1 MPLKRS
7 EYNAIL
13 SKNKKRQE
21 FKEKLRKYTESY
33 TNPQKITD
41 TNETARIVE
50 QTKPVQ
56 TGGSPALTV
65 ESNPAYINNMS
76 GASARQTLAENAPYG
91 KVFDKDAFLRQQAI
105 SAVTPTTVRP
115 SDNLTANALQR
126 AANSAVNNMAIAYTG
141 DSSKKNTPLASA
153 VDASAT
159 FKNVSDEFT
168 KEYNELLDLNLQYKQ
183 EKAKI
188 SGGRKGTVSKD
199 AEEHAAKA
207 SEISSLIDAKR
218 QKVDALSNQLD
229 TMAAMNPAV
238 YSSKRTYPGG
248 RTMYIPSEEKVNSAI
263 FGNVA
268 YLGDRASQ
276 GVQSSTDDIR
286 DFVSNMTYG
295 LPQQFTSLVQ
305 SKEAIDKAQNAWQEH
320 KDKIAQENVENQEQ
334 RAQDTY
340 ERYSPT
346 ITENGAMKILG
357 DLSENIGYNAP
368 YQLLAMVPGVGT
380 GLSTTA
386 RFGGSYID
394 AYGNARNAGASV
406 NQANL
411 AGTLEGFNQGV
422 GELALGGIN
431 GAGTSRILQG
441 LSKAGVS
448 VSNPLIKAG
457 LNAAGA
463 ALEEGLEE
471 VEQDIISYF
480 IEKTYNPDAKLS
492 AKDLAYSGLL
502 GALSAAPNAVIS
514 IPAHAKAYK
523 SDVNLMNSY
532 INAVS
537 SVSSESEASAIMEA
551 GDNIVKACEEMAS
564 AAKEQGGEYG
574 KEAQSRAETIA
585 KTIKNTQ
592 ETLNK
597 NKDAVIKGNQ
607 DRKSALDNVV
617 NNAKGDVVKNLA
629 NLVDEVSKGNNSG
642 KNDYK
647 AAVDYILSQ
656 CDEAQAKYQQALYT
670 GDEES
675 IKQYATDYAAYAEA
689 ARQLRNNQKE
699 VQKARSSAETY
710 GDVTAEETKT
720 AAAEGS
726 TTTET
731 TENAPKTT
739 EKQESSTEKSDSIRE
754 TTMKDMGILGV
765 NKDIDTAA
773 DELVSKYGSYKNAVD
788 AVIKAQDSVRQD
800 ATISDEEKQSRI
812 HRLQDIDRS
821 IRNRNTARMKSYT
834 DALSEKLKQYGVSGV
849 KIMDVENDN
858 VRNSTKVN
866 GYYDPKTKTVY
877 VSPYLDDARIAGA
890 VAVHEFTHY
899 GARADHSLVNDI
911 LKAKD
916 TLVKSGTIPEAMF
929 DFAKYESAYT
939 DEVSAY
945 IASEDGRN
953 EISAL
958 MQDGMTEEQAKA
970 QASKGYVNEEIA
982 AHFMQEI
989 LSKDDALDRLAKENR
1004 PLLKRI
1010 LDAIVDFFSGK
1021 DAQNRRLAER
1031 AADKIRAV
1039 LRETEDVEVDN
1050 SRKSG
1055 KSTARMQSIA
1065 DENAKIGNTG
1075 DGRRFSLTRP
1085 MEEAGNLIAVHNVNK
1100 EKALKI
1106 LDADGMPMPSIAIAK
1121 ADIGH
1126 SDFGNIS
1133 FVFGAETVDPKA
1145 NRYNKVYSADVW
1157 SPTFPSIEYETNQ
1170 ATESRIVKLYNSI
1183 KSKYGSDIAKA
1194 LYPYYTTLSY
1204 ELDSKG
1210 GAKGI
1215 ISALSDDTG
1224 MMNVFL
1230 ADTGETPVKNVVK
1243 ETSTEMSAN
1252 TREMAQYLIDT
1263 RGADFL
1269 NDANRRDGETSIS
1282 ARNRFLESHEQELRD
1297 TLQKYYERNGIDAET
1312 AKIVVESTRKG
1323 ELMSQLVKPA
1333 QSILSGN
1340 TTTTSTTVDY
1350 EATNEKI
1357 LDTVD
1362 KKKYKEWLNNLFG
1375 DAVKNEGIRN
1385 GKDPFTPS
1393 GNRRSFSATH
1403 YPVTL
1408 DNIVKAMRGSENVKG
1423 ATTMTENA
1431 KAIRSA
1437 SAEEYKSIDAI
1448 HKNEGRL
1455 QKMSESEITAQWDA
1469 FDNRLY
1475 AIIDSL
1481 MDSVP
1486 TIDDRLIESRRI
1498 GQVIIEA
1505 SRNPTES
1512 NIRSTLEKY
1521 SGKGAWYKFTDQTVS
1536 DIQSLVNDIRKAP
1549 TNIFEAKP
1557 ERVVSLDEIKYA
1569 VVPDDL
1575 DKDTVQRI
1583 ADKGIEV
1590 RTYESDNEESRL
1602 ETLNKLDGV
1611 RFSKDVDAEAFS
1623 YDALVSK
1630 PDMKIVNIES
1640 NVDSNATRANIIEM
1654 ALENAKKHSVGE
1666 GSGSSVYVKNND
1678 SNTEIL
1684 VGKNGLEHGLHRN
1697 YSKNAD
1703 LTAHVG
1709 EFLENAILINRH
1721 TGRDKNK
1728 EGDVYLGL
1736 LRDNENL
1743 YIGRAITNDSNVLE
1757 NVETLYAL
1765 SNKKESVAHYRL
1777 DSGDNLRL
1785 DTDSYIS
1792 ISDFLDIVKDK
1803 YSDVLPK
1810 DVLKA
1815 LNVERKP
1822 SSISDSMRYSKDID
1836 TEYMNAVESEDGK
1849 KTENIIRY
1857 SYGGVNA
1864 ETANIQTLND
1874 AKILA
1879 EQGKTNEEIRR
1890 MTGWFKGMDDKWRF
1904 EIDDSKMKLRYEAT
1918 LYDYNTELREKN
1930 RAWMKLTERALTDEQ
1945 RSNLADYM
1953 KGAENNDY
1961 DDALYS
1967 KLSEEFGNDF
1977 DKWAETIEFV
1987 KEAKK
1992 SIPDYTKLGELV
2004 DAPDLFEKYPD
2015 MADITVEF
2023 RNLKRGQN
2031 GGYIKR
2037 FDNIELSR
2045 DLKHKPE
2052 ELLQSLTHEVQHAI
2066 QNREGFTSGANPDYW
2081 GSRKSE
2087 NDFDGRTPTD
2097 LYYNTAGEIEARDVS
2112 NRRNLTVEQRR
2123 EKAPDYGSVDM
2134 VFADRGNV
2142 DVDTDSENIRY
2153 SKEVDADGKPYVR
2166 VDDSS
2171 IDAENPSDI
2180 VKVLRDIAESKG
2192 FYNME
2197 INGQN
2202 IGISNK
2208 RGINEWVFSRD
2219 ATNLLK
2225 NDKQTFDDKMQSF
2238 QNANELLETAKSFIN
2253 EEAVHKKKFDNFAR
2267 GVVRFM
2273 VGDNGYTADI
2283 LVGIRNNQN
2292 AELYDIVNIAPTK
2305 IAETPNDSVVGE
2317 TTQISNG
2324 ISADTSLP
2332 QSGESVNRTGES
2344 VTEMKQ
2350 SNGEFRNSKDVFT
2363 PEEREKIISKGYTD
2377 YLARQFVVKDKSGEY
2392 AKAISMTA
2400 RKKLAQ
2406 QLAKPLKGV
2415 NASDALVAIT
2425 PVFETIEKADGTPEQ
2440 RAEKAYK
2447 AAEKAANDIISMMK
2461 DVNTNTL
2468 YDQYAELRNYLR
2480 TTKLDTS
2487 SVKADI
2493 ADYNDWRKS
2502 HMGSLKLGNDGMQ
2515 IDTAYQELSGMYPE
2529 FFPANIENP
2538 ADQLI
2543 HIGEISDNLKKVM
2556 DNPILSKEGSENV
2569 VRSFANAILAGYEEY
2584 AQETLGSQNSRMRDY
2599 VKTAAETVEQK
2610 NAQIKDAQEQLA
2622 DTKADFRRFAET
2634 VQTAYETDVKH
2645 LNEQIQARDKSI
2657 ARLEKYVSKT
2667 EKGAME
2673 VSRKKAIS
2681 AFAKLQKTYDK
2692 PTTTNGVPENWKG
2705 IVSSMLNAFGN
2716 EDHAINAQTAID
2728 QLAKMETL
2736 VSDSKRYDSK
2746 SVRVSPEQ
2754 MENLSW
2760 QISGLRTFFENFSE
2774 SQKTLGTSESNGI
2787 DINTSKNAAYIDS
2800 VRNLA
2805 ETVNHLIRAE
2815 NELFVGEKKT
2825 EASAIAYDFIDEIR
2839 ERGKKF
2845 EKTGSESG
2853 PLKQWA
2859 SSAVLDYTAPDV
2871 FLHNLGETGDQFAKA
2886 YREAQNKSTLLN
2898 QHYGEAMHSL
2908 VGDNY
2913 SADRTG
2919 IKGELMDVSIN
2930 GENLKVSRQQLMS
2943 LYLLWK
2949 RPQARQHIEE
2959 GGVYFLNAN
2968 GEQQGKPIVIHES
2981 EYRSLIGKL
2990 SNEDIR
2996 IADGIG
3002 KYLSETCAEW
3012 GNEASMKLYG
3022 YKKFNDPN
3030 YFPITVHGVKD
3041 QYHDEIYSVTNS
3053 LEHKSFT
3060 KHVDKNSV
3068 KALDIHDIFTV
3079 SDNHAKEM
3087 AQYSGF
3093 APINSTFTR
3102 VYNAPGV
3109 QTALLEQYGRRVIG
3123 YMNDFLDR
3131 ANGKPVGKDTK
3142 ATDVSQK
3149 FASMAK
3155 KAAVGFNVSTAMKQP
3170 ISYLR
3175 AAPELDMDV
3184 FAKAGAKIFS
3194 PSQYKALYNE
3204 MVTNSGIAR
3213 IKALGFSDVGIGKEA
3228 RGNYSDLSFSS
3239 AYNKGKFVK
3248 SKFEDASMWLA
3259 GKADEITWV
3268 RIWDACKMQIDK
3280 ENAKLSAEKRIQLTT
3295 EKFNQIVGRTQV
3307 VDSVLDSAP
3316 ASYNSVF
3323 KILHPFMNEPMK
3335 TVSSLWY
3342 AYEEMKKGVPGGKQK
3357 FVKQIAATATSN
3369 LILEPLIASV
3379 IGALRDKEDEDP
3391 EKFAEKVLNKM
3402 SGISLD
3408 SETPT
3413 SFRSVA
3419 TSEIVSGIAF
3429 APMASFFYS
3438 IFTDVLNGFEGDSM
3452 NSANL
3457 YEFMKASV
3465 KLTEA
3470 LMKGEDYSGQKS
3482 IYNLASECATS
3493 MAQAFGI
3500 PANTMR
3506 KDLNA
3511 VLRTAL
3517 YYTQDIVPPNNIV
3530 RWEMNKLYYNLGN
3543 KSARTEKYFYNILV
3557 DAYNQE
3563 DKTAYNI
3570 MREDLDKMGIQSK
3583 EIVGIIEKRGGVIKP
3598 GSSVWN
3604 TEVQARF
3611 DLPTK
3616 STGNKVEQMVTR
3628 VYTACQ
3634 KIDTLDENKALPK
3647 RPDKYYYTND
3657 DGDKVEMTTQ
3667 EYDKFVEDVGVLR
3680 YKLCAE
3686 MAASNGWSKL
3696 NAEQQLYALTK
3707 AYDFAARYYRQ
3718 KFNKDYNSGDTW
3730 MKELYGTQFRN
3741 KEVASTIISKAFKK

>member
-33 TNPQKITD
+33 TNPKKITD
-41 TNETARIVE
+41 TNETARFVE

-65 ESNPAYINNMS
+65 EPNPAYINNMS
-76 GASARQTLAENAPYG
+76 GASARHTLVQNAPYG
-91 KVFDKDAFLRQQAI
+91 KVFDKDAFMRQQAI
-105 SAVTPTTVRP
+105 SAVTPTTIRS
-115 SDNLTANALQR
+115 SDNFTANALQR
-126 AANSAVNNMAIAYTG
+126 AANSAANNMAIAYTG
-141 DSSKKNTPLASA
+141 DPSKKNTPLASA
-153 VDASAT
+153 IDASAT

-183 EKAKI
+183 AKAKI
-188 SGGRKGTVSKD
+188 SGGKKGTISKD

-207 SEISSLIDAKR
+207 NEISALIDAKR
-218 QKVDALSNQLD
+218 KKVDALSNQLD
-229 TMAAMNPAV
+229 AMAAMNPAV
-238 YSSKRTYPGG
+238 YSSKRTYPNG
-248 RTMYIPSEEKVNSAI
+248 RTMYIPSKEKVNSAF

-286 DFVSNMTYG
+286 DFLSNMTYG
-295 LPQQFTSLVQ
+295 LPQQFSSLVQ
-305 SKEAIDKAQNAWQEH
+305 GKEAIDNAQNAWHEH
-320 KDKIAQENVENQEQ
+320 KDKIALENVEKQEN

-346 ITENGAMKILG
+346 ITENGAMQLIG
-357 DLSENIGYNAP
+357 DISENIGYNAP
-368 YQLLAMVPGVGT
+368 YQLLAMIPGVGT

-394 AYGNARNAGASV
+394 AYGNARKAGASV
-406 NQANL
+406 EQANL

-422 GELALGGIN
+422 GELVLGGIN
-431 GAGTSRILQG
+431 GAGSSRILQG
-441 LSKAGVS
+441 LSKAGLK
-448 VSNPLIKAG
+448 VSNPLVKAG

-463 ALEEGLEE
+463 SLEEGLEE

-480 IEKTYNPDAKLS
+480 IEKKYNPDAKLN

-502 GALSAAPNAVIS
+502 GALSAAPNAAIS
-514 IPAHAKAYK
+514 IPSHARAYS
-523 SDVNLMNSY
+523 SDVKLMNSY
-532 INAVS
+532 ITAVS
-537 SVSSESEASAIMEA
+537 SVSSDTEVNAIIEA
-551 GDNIVKACEEMAS
+551 GDNIIKACDEIAF
-564 AAKEQGGEYG
+564 AAKEQGGEEG
-574 KEAQSRAETIA
+574 KEAQNRAETIA

-607 DRKSALDNVV
+607 NKKSALNNVV
-617 NNAKGDVVKNLA
+617 NNSKGDVVKNLA

-642 KNDYK
+642 KNDYE
-647 AAVDYILSQ
+647 ATVDYILSQ
-656 CDEAQAKYQQALYT
+656 CDDAQAKYQEAVYT

-675 IKQYATDYAAYAEA
+675 IKQHAADYAAYAEA
-689 ARQLRNNQKE
+689 ARQLRNNKKE

-710 GDVTAEETKT
+710 GDVYSGEIKT
-720 AAAEGS
+720 AAAEVNTS
-726 TTTET
+726 AET
-731 TENAPKTT
+731 AENAPKTT
-739 EKQESSTEKSDSIRE
+739 EKQESFTENSDSIRE
-754 TTMKDMGILGV
+754 TTMKDMGLLGV

-788 AVIKAQDSVRQD
+788 AVIKAQDSVRMD
-800 ATISDEEKQSRI
+800 TTISDEEKQSSI
-812 HRLQDIDRS
+812 NHLQDIVRS

-834 DALSEKLKQYGVSGV
+834 DALSERLKKYGVSGV
-849 KIMDVENDN
+849 RIMDVENDN

-866 GYYDPKTKTVY
+866 GYYDPRTKTVY

-916 TLVKSGTIPEAMF
+916 TLVKSGTISEAMF

-945 IASEDGRN
+945 IASEDGRT

-958 MQDGMTEEQAKA
+958 MQGGMTEEQAKA
-970 QASKGYVNEEIA
+970 QASKDYVNEEIA

-1021 DAQNRRLAER
+1021 NAQNRRLAER

-1039 LRETEDVEVDN
+1039 LRETEGVEVDN

-1055 KSTARMQSIA
+1055 KSTARMKSIA
-1065 DENAKIGNTG
+1065 NENAKIGNIG

-1085 MEEAGNLIAVHNVNK
+1085 TEEAGNLIAVHNVNK

-1170 ATESRIVKLYNSI
+1170 ATESRIVALYNSI
-1183 KSKYGSDIAKA
+1183 KRKYGSDIAKA
-1194 LYPYYTTLSY
+1194 LYPYYTNLSY
-1204 ELDSKG
+1204 ELDSKD

-1230 ADTGETPVKNVVK
+1230 ADTGETPVKIVVK
-1243 ETSTEMSAN
+1243 ETSTEMDAN
-1252 TREMAQYLIDT
+1252 TRDMAQYLIDT

-1269 NDANRRDGETSIS
+1269 NDANRRNGETSIS

-1297 TLQKYYERNGIDAET
+1297 TLQKYYERNGIDEET

-1340 TTTTSTTVDY
+1340 TTTTTTTVDY
-1350 EATNEKI
+1350 EATKEKI

-1385 GKDPFTPS
+1385 EKDPFTPS

-1408 DNIVKAMRGSENVKG
+1408 DNIVKAMRGSGNVKG
-1423 ATTMTENA
+1423 ATTMTVNA

-1448 HKNEGRL
+1448 HKNDRRL
-1455 QKMSESEITAQWDA
+1455 RKMSESEITAQWDA

-1536 DIQSLVNDIRKAP
+1536 DIQSLVNDIREAP

-1557 ERVVSLDEIKYA
+1557 ERVVSLNEIKYA

-1590 RTYESDNEESRL
+1590 RTYESENEESRL
-1602 ETLNKLDGV
+1602 ETLNQLGGV
-1611 RFSKDVDAEAFS
+1611 RFSKE
-1623 YDALVSK
+1623 
-1630 PDMKIVNIES
+1630 
-1640 NVDSNATRANIIEM
+1640 
-1654 ALENAKKHSVGE
+1654 
-1666 GSGSSVYVKNND
+1666 
-1678 SNTEIL
+1678 
-1684 VGKNGLEHGLHRN
+1684 
-1697 YSKNAD
+1697 
-1703 LTAHVG
+1703 
-1709 EFLENAILINRH
+1709 
-1721 TGRDKNK
+1721 
-1728 EGDVYLGL
+1728 
-1736 LRDNENL
+1736 
-1743 YIGRAITNDSNVLE
+1743 
-1757 NVETLYAL
+1757 
-1765 SNKKESVAHYRL
+1765 
-1777 DSGDNLRL
+1777 
-1785 DTDSYIS
+1785 
-1792 ISDFLDIVKDK
+1792 
-1803 YSDVLPK
+1803 
-1810 DVLKA
+1810 
-1815 LNVERKP
+1815 
-1822 SSISDSMRYSKDID
+1822 ID
-1836 TEYMNAVESEDGK
+1836 TEYMNAIESGDMDKVREMVRQAAEANGFTNAIPEQASSYITRTKAAPKNTIKVYKVFTVAPDGSPTALFVSSTTKLPMNVWLDAVDTYHFKADNGKEYVPSTQNPYTKGGKTGASVTIPNEQVRSELVERGYLSKDSKAAKITALAYRPGWHAGDLPFFPQGGK
-1849 KTENIIRY
+1849 QGNPRLTNSGNVNKAFNPDIQETAYENIHRY
-1857 SYGGVNA
+1857 NQVVFECEMAADTNYTEIAQNQEKAKTKSGSVNQRNA
-1864 ETANIQTLND
+1864 DLQYMPTDGFYYYTTNPTISEKGKWAISGSL
-1874 AKILA
+1874 KI
-1879 EQGKTNEEIRR
+1879 N
-1890 MTGWFKGMDDKWRF
+1890 
-1904 EIDDSKMKLRYEAT
+1904 
-1918 LYDYNTELREKN
+1918 
-1930 RAWMKLTERALTDEQ
+1930 RALTQQEC
-1945 RSNLADYM
+1945 
-1953 KGAENNDY
+1953 
-1961 DDALYS
+1961 DD
-1967 KLSEEFGNDF
+1967 
-1977 DKWAETIEFV
+1977 I
-1987 KEAKK
+1987 
-1992 SIPDYTKLGELV
+1992 
-2004 DAPDLFEKYPD
+2004 
-2015 MADITVEF
+2015 
-2023 RNLKRGQN
+2023 
-2031 GGYIKR
+2031 
-2037 FDNIELSR
+2037 
-2045 DLKHKPE
+2045 
-2052 ELLQSLTHEVQHAI
+2052 
-2066 QNREGFTSGANPDYW
+2066 
-2081 GSRKSE
+2081 
-2087 NDFDGRTPTD
+2087 
-2097 LYYNTAGEIEARDVS
+2097 
-2112 NRRNLTVEQRR
+2112 
-2123 EKAPDYGSVDM
+2123 
-2134 VFADRGNV
+2134 
-2142 DVDTDSENIRY
+2142 
-2153 SKEVDADGKPYVR
+2153 
-2166 VDDSS
+2166 
-2171 IDAENPSDI
+2171 
-2180 VKVLRDIAESKG
+2180 
-2192 FYNME
+2192 
-2197 INGQN
+2197 
-2202 IGISNK
+2202 
-2208 RGINEWVFSRD
+2208 
-2219 ATNLLK
+2219 LLK
-2225 NDKQTFDDKMQSF
+2225 NGFKPQEWEGGTLD
-2238 QNANELLETAKSFIN
+2238 LEKL
-2253 EEAVHKKKFDNFAR
+2253 
-2267 GVVRFM
+2267 
-2273 VGDNGYTADI
+2273 GYT
-2283 LVGIRNNQN
+2283 
-2292 AELYDIVNIAPTK
+2292 
-2305 IAETPNDSVVGE
+2305 GE
-2317 TTQISNG
+2317 TYDAARKTLAPITYDDDGNVIPISERFNKD
-2324 ISADTSLP
+2324 IKDI
-2332 QSGESVNRTGES
+2332 RY
-2344 VTEMKQ
+2344 
-2350 SNGEFRNSKDVFT
+2350 SKDVFT
-2363 PEEREKIISKGYTD
+2363 SEEREKIISKGYTD
-2377 YLARQFVVKDKSGEY
+2377 YLARQFVVKDKSGEH
-2392 AKAISMTA
+2392 AKAISISS

-2447 AAEKAANDIISMMK
+2447 AAEKAANDIIGMMK

-2515 IDTAYQELSGMYPE
+2515 IDTVYQELSGMYPE

-2556 DNPILSKEGSENV
+2556 DNPILSKKGSEGV
-2569 VRSFANAILAGYEEY
+2569 VRSFANAILSGYEEY

-2599 VKTAAETVEQK
+2599 VKTAAKSIEQK

-2673 VSRKKAIS
+2673 ISRKKALS
-2681 AFAKLQKTYDK
+2681 AFAKLQKTYEK
-2692 PTTTNGVPENWKG
+2692 STTTNGVPENWKG

-2716 EDHAINAQTAID
+2716 EDHAINVQTAID

-2774 SQKTLGTSESNGI
+2774 SQKTFGI
-2787 DINTSKNAAYIDS
+2787 DANNSVNIATSQNAAYIDS
-2800 VRNLA
+2800 VKNIA

-2815 NELFVGEKKT
+2815 NELFVGEKKA

-2859 SSAVLDYTAPDV
+2859 NSAVLDYTAPDV

-2898 QHYGEAMHSL
+2898 QQYGEAMHSL

-2919 IKGELMDVSIN
+2919 IKGELIDVSIN

-2943 LYLLWK
+2943 LYMLWK

-2990 SNEDIR
+2990 SSEDIR

-3041 QYHDEIYSVTNS
+3041 QYHDEIYSVVNS

-3109 QTALLEQYGRRVIG
+3109 QTALLEQYGRRAIG
-3123 YMNDFLDR
+3123 YMKDFLAR
-3131 ANGKPVGKDTK
+3131 ANGEPVGKDAK
-3142 ATDVSQK
+3142 ATDASQK

-3184 FAKAGAKIFS
+3184 FAKAGAEIFK
-3194 PSQYKALYNE
+3194 PSRYKALYNE

-3280 ENAKLSAEKRIQLTT
+3280 ENAKLSSEKRIQLTT

-3316 ASYNSVF
+3316 ASYSSVF

-3342 AYEEMKKGVPGGKQK
+3342 SYEEMKKGVPGGKKK
-3357 FVKQIAATATSN
+3357 FVKQIAATAASN
-3369 LILEPLIASV
+3369 LIIEPLIASV

-3408 SETPT
+3408 SEEPT
-3413 SFRSVA
+3413 SFKSVA

-3438 IFTDVLNGFEGDSM
+3438 IFTDVLSGFEGDSM

-3470 LMKGEDYSGQKS
+3470 LMKGDDYSGQKS
-3482 IYNLASECATS
+3482 IYNLVAECATS

-3511 VLRTAL
+3511 ALRTAL
-3517 YYTQDIVPPNNIV
+3517 YYTQDIVPMNNIV
-3530 RWEMNKLYYNLGN
+3530 RWKMNKLYYNLGN
-3543 KSARTEKYFYNILV
+3543 KSARTEKYFYDILI

-3570 MREDLDKMGIQSK
+3570 MREDLDEMGIQSK
-3583 EIVGIIEKRGGVIKP
+3583 EIVEIIEKRSGAIKP

-3604 TEVQARF
+3604 TELQARF

-3616 STGNKVEQMVTR
+3616 SKNNQVEQMVTR
-3628 VYTACQ
+3628 VYAACQ
-3634 KIDTLDENKALPK
+3634 KIDTLDESKALPK
-3647 RPDKYYYTND
+3647 RPDKYFYT
-3657 DGDKVEMTTQ
+3657 DGHGNKVEMSTQ

-3686 MAASNGWSKL
+3686 FASSNAWSKL
-3696 NAEQQLYALTK
+3696 SAEQQLYAITK

-3718 KFNKDYNSGDTW
+3718 QFNTEYDSGDTW
-3730 MKELYGTQFRN
+3730 MKELYGKQLRI
-3741 KEVASTIISKAFKK
+3741 KDVATTIISKAFKK

>member
-33 TNPQKITD
+33 TNPKKITD
-41 TNETARIVE
+41 TNETARFVE

-76 GASARQTLAENAPYG
+76 GASARQTLAQNAPYG
-91 KVFDKDAFLRQQAI
+91 KVFDKDAFMRQQAI
-105 SAVTPTTVRP
+105 SAVTPTTIRS
-115 SDNLTANALQR
+115 SDNFTANALQR
-126 AANSAVNNMAIAYTG
+126 AANSAANNMAIAYTG
-141 DSSKKNTPLASA
+141 DPSKKNTPLASA
-153 VDASAT
+153 IDASAT

-183 EKAKI
+183 AKAKI
-188 SGGRKGTVSKD
+188 SGGKKGTISKD

-207 SEISSLIDAKR
+207 NEISALIDAKR
-218 QKVDALSNQLD
+218 KKVDALSNQLD

-238 YSSKRTYPGG
+238 YSSKRTYPDG
-248 RTMYIPSEEKVNSAI
+248 RTMYIPSKEKVNSAF

-286 DFVSNMTYG
+286 DFLSNMTYG
-295 LPQQFTSLVQ
+295 LPQQFSSLVQ
-305 SKEAIDKAQNAWQEH
+305 GKEAMDNAQNAWQEH
-320 KDKIAQENVENQEQ
+320 KDKIALENVEKQEN

-346 ITENGAMKILG
+346 ITENGAMQLLG

-368 YQLLAMVPGVGT
+368 YQLLAMIPGVGT

-394 AYGNARNAGASV
+394 AYGNARKAGASV
-406 NQANL
+406 EQANL

-422 GELALGGIN
+422 GELVLGGIN
-431 GAGTSRILQG
+431 GAGSSRILQG
-441 LSKAGVS
+441 LSKAGLK
-448 VSNPLIKAG
+448 VSNPLVKAG

-480 IEKTYNPDAKLS
+480 IEKTYNPDAKLN

-502 GALSAAPNAVIS
+502 GALSAAPNAAIS
-514 IPAHAKAYK
+514 IPSHARAYS
-523 SDVNLMNSY
+523 SDVKLMNSY
-532 INAVS
+532 ITAVS
-537 SVSSESEASAIMEA
+537 SVSSDTEANAIIEA
-551 GDNIVKACEEMAS
+551 GDNIIKACDEMAS
-564 AAKEQGGEYG
+564 AAKEQGGEEG

-592 ETLNK
+592 ETFNK

-607 DRKSALDNVV
+607 DKKSALDNVV
-617 NNAKGDVVKNLA
+617 NHSKGDVVKNLA
-629 NLVDEVSKGNNSG
+629 NLMDEVSKGNNSG

-647 AAVDYILSQ
+647 ATVDYILSQ
-656 CDEAQAKYQQALYT
+656 RDDAQAKYQQAVDM

-675 IKQYATDYAAYAEA
+675 IKQYATDYTAYAEA

-699 VQKARSSAETY
+699 VQKARSSSETY
-710 GDVTAEETKT
+710 GDVTAEEAKT
-720 AAAEGS
+720 AATEGN

-731 TENAPKTT
+731 AENAPKAT
-739 EKQESSTEKSDSIRE
+739 EKQESFTENSDSIRE
-754 TTMKDMGILGV
+754 TTMKDMGFLGV

-773 DELVSKYGSYKNAVD
+773 DEMVSKYGSYKNAVD
-788 AVIKAQDSVRQD
+788 AVIKEQDSVRMD
-800 ATISDEEKQSRI
+800 TTISDEEKQSRI
-812 HRLQDIDRS
+812 NRLQDIDRS

-834 DALSEKLKQYGVSGV
+834 DALSERLKQYGVSGV

-916 TLVKSGTIPEAMF
+916 TLVKSGTISEAMF

-970 QASKGYVNEEIA
+970 QASKDYVNEEIA

-1085 MEEAGNLIAVHNVNK
+1085 TEEAGSLIAVHNVNK

-1183 KSKYGSDIAKA
+1183 KGKYGSDIAKA

-1243 ETSTEMSAN
+1243 ETSTEMNAN

-1297 TLQKYYERNGIDAET
+1297 TLQKYYERNGIDEET

-1340 TTTTSTTVDY
+1340 TTTTTTTVDY
-1350 EATNEKI
+1350 EATKEKI

-1385 GKDPFTPS
+1385 EKDPFTPS

-1455 QKMSESEITAQWDA
+1455 RQMSEPEITAQWDA

-1536 DIQSLVNDIRKAP
+1536 DIQSLVNDIREAP

-1575 DKDTVQRI
+1575 DKDTVQRM

-1611 RFSKDVDAEAFS
+1611 RFSKDVDTE
-1623 YDALVSK
+1623 
-1630 PDMKIVNIES
+1630 
-1640 NVDSNATRANIIEM
+1640 VDSKITQSDIEQ
-1654 ALENAKKHSVGE
+1654 
-1666 GSGSSVYVKNND
+1666 
-1678 SNTEIL
+1678 
-1684 VGKNGLEHGLHRN
+1684 
-1697 YSKNAD
+1697 
-1703 LTAHVG
+1703 
-1709 EFLENAILINRH
+1709 
-1721 TGRDKNK
+1721 
-1728 EGDVYLGL
+1728 
-1736 LRDNENL
+1736 LRS
-1743 YIGRAITNDSNVLE
+1743 IGR
-1757 NVETLYAL
+1757 
-1765 SNKKESVAHYRL
+1765 K
-1777 DSGDNLRL
+1777 
-1785 DTDSYIS
+1785 S
-1792 ISDFLDIVKDK
+1792 ISDFTHEDIQKSEKWAKKFYSELGAKSPFFRAWFGDWRANDKSATNITSVSDISAYEAMESMPTGTFTNKDSDWSINVGAIGKRDTNSHSGREKISVKMLSEIQTIIENAVLLDTEVSEKNSSKKHSETLFMHKLYAPVDFNGDLYVAK
-1803 YSDVLPK
+1803 VT
-1810 DVLKA
+1810 
-1815 LNVERKP
+1815 VEEYGAGDSSKRFYNLRGIKIDP
-1822 SSISDSMRYSKDID
+1822 AGGTPDAKTSYGTMPDTRSTYSISDLYSLVKSNDKDFKENSASAVVNKD
-1836 TEYMNAVESEDGK
+1836 GTPKVVYHYTNGDFTVFNA
-1849 KTENIIRY
+1849 
-1857 SYGGVNA
+1857 
-1864 ETANIQTLND
+1864 D
-1874 AKILA
+1874 ASGSN
-1879 EQGKTNEEIRR
+1879 QGKTHGDGIYVSTSPTE
-1890 MTGWFKGMDDKWRF
+1890 FKYAG
-1904 EIDDSKMKLRYEAT
+1904 
-1918 LYDYNTELREKN
+1918 KN
-1930 RAWMKLTERALTDEQ
+1930 RMELYADIKNPFEMELTSEQADYILDKYASKKHDLDAYDGMYREHAKSKLTTPSRVFDYLNEYAKDNNIKTSDILSDLGYDGVHDGSEWVAFSSEQLKSATD
-1945 RSNLADYM
+1945 NI
-1953 KGAENNDY
+1953 GT
-1961 DDALYS
+1961 
-1967 KLSEEFGNDF
+1967 F
-1977 DKWAETIEFV
+1977 DK
-1987 KEAKK
+1987 
-1992 SIPDYTKLGELV
+1992 S
-2004 DAPDLFEKYPD
+2004 
-2015 MADITVEF
+2015 
-2023 RNLKRGQN
+2023 
-2031 GGYIKR
+2031 
-2037 FDNIELSR
+2037 
-2045 DLKHKPE
+2045 
-2052 ELLQSLTHEVQHAI
+2052 
-2066 QNREGFTSGANPDYW
+2066 NPD
-2081 GSRKSE
+2081 
-2087 NDFDGRTPTD
+2087 
-2097 LYYNTAGEIEARDVS
+2097 
-2112 NRRNLTVEQRR
+2112 
-2123 EKAPDYGSVDM
+2123 
-2134 VFADRGNV
+2134 
-2142 DVDTDSENIRY
+2142 IR
-2153 SKEVDADGKPYVR
+2153 
-2166 VDDSS
+2166 
-2171 IDAENPSDI
+2171 
-2180 VKVLRDIAESKG
+2180 
-2192 FYNME
+2192 
-2197 INGQN
+2197 Q
-2202 IGISNK
+2202 
-2208 RGINEWVFSRD
+2208 
-2219 ATNLLK
+2219 
-2225 NDKQTFDDKMQSF
+2225 
-2238 QNANELLETAKSFIN
+2238 
-2253 EEAVHKKKFDNFAR
+2253 
-2267 GVVRFM
+2267 
-2273 VGDNGYTADI
+2273 
-2283 LVGIRNNQN
+2283 
-2292 AELYDIVNIAPTK
+2292 
-2305 IAETPNDSVVGE
+2305 
-2317 TTQISNG
+2317 
-2324 ISADTSLP
+2324 
-2332 QSGESVNRTGES
+2332 
-2344 VTEMKQ
+2344 
-2350 SNGEFRNSKDVFT
+2350 SKDVFT

-2377 YLARQFVVKDKSGEY
+2377 YLARQFVVKDKSGEH
-2392 AKAISMTA
+2392 AKAISISS
-2400 RKKLAQ
+2400 RKELAQ

-2487 SVKADI
+2487 SVKTDI

-2774 SQKTLGTSESNGI
+2774 SQKKLGTDANNSV
-2787 DINTSKNAAYIDS
+2787 DIATSQNAAYIDS

-2815 NELFVGEKKT
+2815 NELFVGEKKA

-2919 IKGELMDVSIN
+2919 IKGELIDVSIN

-2981 EYRSLIGKL
+2981 EYKSLIGKL
-2990 SNEDIR
+2990 SSEDIR

-3093 APINSTFTR
+3093 APVNSAFTR

-3109 QTALLEQYGRRVIG
+3109 QTALLEQYGRRAIG

-3149 FASMAK
+3149 IASMAK

-3184 FAKAGAKIFS
+3184 FAKAGTEIFK
-3194 PSQYKALYNE
+3194 PSRYNTLYNE

-3280 ENAKLSAEKRIQLTT
+3280 ENAKLPSEKRIQLTT

-3357 FVKQIAATATSN
+3357 FVKQIASTAASN

-3408 SETPT
+3408 SEEPT
-3413 SFRSVA
+3413 SFKSVA

-3429 APMASFFYS
+3429 APMATFFYS

-3470 LMKGEDYSGQKS
+3470 LMKGDDYSGQKS
-3482 IYNLASECATS
+3482 IYNLAAECATS

-3511 VLRTAL
+3511 ALRTAL
-3517 YYTQDIVPPNNIV
+3517 YYTQDIVPMNNIV

-3543 KSARTEKYFYNILV
+3543 KSARTEKYFYDILI

-3570 MREDLDKMGIQSK
+3570 MREDLDEMGIQSK
-3583 EIVGIIEKRGGVIKP
+3583 EIVEIIEKRSGAIKP

-3604 TEVQARF
+3604 TELQARF

-3616 STGNKVEQMVTR
+3616 STSSQVEQMVTR
-3628 VYTACQ
+3628 VYAACQ
-3634 KIDTLDENKALPK
+3634 KIDTLDESKALPK
-3647 RPDKYYYTND
+3647 RPDKYSYTD
-3657 DGDKVEMTTQ
+3657 RHGDKVEMSTQ

-3686 MAASNGWSKL
+3686 FASSNAWSKL
-3696 NAEQQLYALTK
+3696 SAEQQLYAITK

-3718 KFNKDYNSGDTW
+3718 QFSAEYDSGDTW
-3730 MKELYGTQFRN
+3730 MKELYGKQLRI
-3741 KEVASTIISKAFKK
+3741 KDVATTIISKAFKK

>member
-7 EYNAIL
+7 EYNAIVN
-13 SKNKKRQE
+13 KNKKRQE
-21 FKEKLRKYTESY
+21 FNERLRKYTESY

-41 TNETARIVE
+41 TNETARFVE

-56 TGGSPALTV
+56 ESGSPTV
-65 ESNPAYINNMS
+65 TAEYNPAYINNMS
-76 GASARQTLAENAPYG
+76 GASAHKAIAENMP
-91 KVFDKDAFLRQQAI
+91 KDAFLRGPI
-105 SAVTPTTVRP
+105 SSVLTPEFIERYSPVTASTPTEQTLLKPNQVPAGSHMSQSLAKNIPETAMGVRIDDKSLENKYVKSVYDDYMDMYSRYRELQNSNLDEGTTNRETLKKRQELRDLENQLNQKTAELYYTVRVSP
-115 SDNLTANALQR
+115 TE
-126 AANSAVNNMAIAYTG
+126 
-141 DSSKKNTPLASA
+141 K
-153 VDASAT
+153 
-159 FKNVSDEFT
+159 FKSVSDEY
-168 KEYNELLDLNLQYKQ
+168 KQEYNTLLDLNVQYKQ
-183 EKAKI
+183 EKAKV
-188 SGGRKGTVSKD
+188 SGGKKGTISKD
-199 AEEHAAKA
+199 AAQHAAKA
-207 SEISSLIDAKR
+207 NEIAAQIEAQK
-218 QKVDALSNQLD
+218 QKVDTLSNRLD
-229 TMAAMNPAV
+229 AMAAMNPAV
-238 YSSKRTYPGG
+238 YSSRRTYPDG

-276 GVQSSTDDIR
+276 GVQSSADDIR

-295 LPQQFTSLVQ
+295 LPQQFSSLVQ

-320 KDKIAQENVENQEQ
+320 KDKIAQENVKNQEK

-346 ITENGAMKILG
+346 ITENKAMQILG

-368 YQLLAMVPGVGT
+368 YQLLAMIPGVGT

-422 GELALGGIN
+422 GELVLGGIN

-441 LSKAGVS
+441 LSKAGMS

-471 VEQDIISYF
+471 VEQDIISHF

-537 SVSSESEASAIMEA
+537 SVSSESEVSAIMEA
-551 GDNIVKACEEMAS
+551 GDNIVKACEELAA
-564 AAKEQGGEYG
+564 AAKEQGGEEG

-607 DRKSALDNVV
+607 DRKSALDNIA
-617 NNAKGDVVKNLA
+617 NNPKEDIVKNLA
-629 NLVDEVSKGNNSG
+629 NLVDEVSKGNNTG

-647 AAVDYILSQ
+647 ATVDYILSQ
-656 CDEAQAKYQQALYT
+656 QSEAKAKYQQAANAEDMET
-670 GDEES
+670 AA
-675 IKQYATDYAAYAEA
+675 KYAADSAAYAEA

-699 VQKARSSAETY
+699 VQKARSSEETY
-710 GDVTAEETKT
+710 GDVTAEETKATT
-720 AAAEGS
+720 ADANTTAEEAK
-726 TTTET
+726 TTTAET
-731 TENAPKTT
+731 SENTAKASETT
-739 EKQESSTEKSDSIRE
+739 EKQETSEKKGDSLRDSILKE
-754 TTMKDMGILGV
+754 AGILGV
-765 NKDIDTAA
+765 NKDIDTVA
-773 DELVSKYGSYKNAVD
+773 DELIAKYGSYKNAVD
-788 AVIKAQDSVRQD
+788 KIIEAQKNVRED
-800 ATISDEEKQSRI
+800 TTISDEEKQTQIS
-812 HRLQDIDRS
+812 RLQDIIRS
-821 IRNRNTARMKSYT
+821 IRNRNTARQREAIENFSKIV
-834 DALSEKLKQYGVSGV
+834 KKYGLEGV
-849 KIMDVENDN
+849 EFIDVESDD
-858 VRNSTKVN
+858 VRSSPKVN
-866 GYYDPKTKTVY
+866 GYYDPATKKIY
-877 VSPYLDDARIAGA
+877 VSPYSQDIQTSGSI
-890 VAVHEFTHY
+890 VVHELTHH
-899 GARADHSLVNDI
+899 GATADHALVNDI

-916 TLVKSGTIPEAMF
+916 TLVSKGQYSEELF
-929 DFAKYESAYT
+929 DYSKYETTYKAET
-939 DEVSAY
+939 EKY
-945 IASEDGRN
+945 INSEDGKA
-953 EISAL
+953 EIAAL
-958 MQDGMTEEQAKA
+958 VKNGMTEEQAIA
-970 QASKGYVNEEIA
+970 EAAKGYVNEEIA

-989 LSKDDALDRLAKENR
+989 MSNDDALKRLAKEDR

-1010 LDAIVDFFSGK
+1010 LDAIVNFFSGK
-1021 DAQNRRLAER
+1021 SHRNER
-1031 AADKIRAV
+1031 MATLAADKIRSI
-1039 LRETEDVEVDN
+1039 LRATEDVKVDN
-1050 SRKSG
+1050 SRG
-1055 KSTARMQSIA
+1055 KKPKATKPMQNIA
-1065 DENAKIGNTG
+1065 DENAKVGNTS
-1075 DGRRFSLTRP
+1075 DNRRFSLTRST
-1085 MEEAGNLIAVHNVNK
+1085 EEAGDLIAVHNVTEDK
-1100 EKALKI
+1100 LEKI
-1106 LDADGMPMPSIAIAK
+1106 LGADGMPMPSIAVAK

-1133 FVFGAETVDPKA
+1133 LVFGSETVDPKA
-1145 NRYNKVYSADVW
+1145 NRNNKVYSADVW
-1157 SPTFPSIEYETNQ
+1157 SPTFPSVEYEVNQ
-1170 ATESRIVKLYNSI
+1170 ATESRIVALYNSI
-1183 KSKYGSDIAKA
+1183 KSKYGSDVAKA
-1194 LYPYYTTLSY
+1194 LYPYYTNLSS

-1215 ISALSDDTG
+1215 VSSLSNDTK

-1243 ETSTEMSAN
+1243 ETSTEMNAN
-1252 TREMAQYLIDT
+1252 TREMGQYLIDT
-1263 RGADFL
+1263 LGKEFV
-1269 NDANRRDGETSIS
+1269 NEANPVNGETAIS
-1282 ARNRFLESHEQELRD
+1282 ARNRFLESHEQELRNA
-1297 TLQKYYERNGIDAET
+1297 LQRYYENNGLDEET
-1312 AKIVVESTRKG
+1312 AKTVVDATRKG

-1333 QSILSGN
+1333 KSILSGN
-1340 TTTTSTTVDY
+1340 TTTTSTTIDY

-1362 KKKYKEWLNNLFG
+1362 KKQYKEWLNNLFG

-1408 DNIVKAMRGSENVKG
+1408 DNIVKAMRGAENVKG

-1536 DIQSLVNDIRKAP
+1536 DIQSLVNDIREAP

-1557 ERVVSLDEIKYA
+1557 ERVVGLDEVKYA

-1575 DKDTVQRI
+1575 SKETVRAI

-1590 RTYESDNEESRL
+1590 RTYESGNEESRL
-1602 ETLNKLDGV
+1602 ETLNNLDGV
-1611 RFSKDVDAEAFS
+1611 RFSK
-1623 YDALVSK
+1623 
-1630 PDMKIVNIES
+1630 
-1640 NVDSNATRANIIEM
+1640 
-1654 ALENAKKHSVGE
+1654 
-1666 GSGSSVYVKNND
+1666 
-1678 SNTEIL
+1678 
-1684 VGKNGLEHGLHRN
+1684 
-1697 YSKNAD
+1697 
-1703 LTAHVG
+1703 
-1709 EFLENAILINRH
+1709 
-1721 TGRDKNK
+1721 
-1728 EGDVYLGL
+1728 
-1736 LRDNENL
+1736 
-1743 YIGRAITNDSNVLE
+1743 
-1757 NVETLYAL
+1757 
-1765 SNKKESVAHYRL
+1765 
-1777 DSGDNLRL
+1777 
-1785 DTDSYIS
+1785 
-1792 ISDFLDIVKDK
+1792 
-1803 YSDVLPK
+1803 
-1810 DVLKA
+1810 
-1815 LNVERKP
+1815 
-1822 SSISDSMRYSKDID
+1822 
-1836 TEYMNAVESEDGK
+1836 
-1849 KTENIIRY
+1849 
-1857 SYGGVNA
+1857 
-1864 ETANIQTLND
+1864 
-1874 AKILA
+1874 
-1879 EQGKTNEEIRR
+1879 
-1890 MTGWFKGMDDKWRF
+1890 
-1904 EIDDSKMKLRYEAT
+1904 
-1918 LYDYNTELREKN
+1918 
-1930 RAWMKLTERALTDEQ
+1930 
-1945 RSNLADYM
+1945 
-1953 KGAENNDY
+1953 
-1961 DDALYS
+1961 
-1967 KLSEEFGNDF
+1967 
-1977 DKWAETIEFV
+1977 
-1987 KEAKK
+1987 
-1992 SIPDYTKLGELV
+1992 
-2004 DAPDLFEKYPD
+2004 
-2015 MADITVEF
+2015 
-2023 RNLKRGQN
+2023 
-2031 GGYIKR
+2031 
-2037 FDNIELSR
+2037 
-2045 DLKHKPE
+2045 
-2052 ELLQSLTHEVQHAI
+2052 
-2066 QNREGFTSGANPDYW
+2066 
-2081 GSRKSE
+2081 
-2087 NDFDGRTPTD
+2087 
-2097 LYYNTAGEIEARDVS
+2097 
-2112 NRRNLTVEQRR
+2112 
-2123 EKAPDYGSVDM
+2123 
-2134 VFADRGNV
+2134 

-2543 HIGEISDNLKKVM
+2543 RIGEISDNLKKVM
-2556 DNPILSKEGSENV
+2556 DNPILSKEGSDSV

-2681 AFAKLQKTYDK
+2681 AFAKLQKTYEK

-2774 SQKTLGTSESNGI
+2774 SQKTLGTSENNGI

-2815 NELFVGEKKT
+2815 NELFVGEKKA

-3109 QTALLEQYGRRVIG
+3109 QTALLEQYGRRAIG

-3402 SGISLD
+3402 FGISLD
-3408 SETPT
+3408 SEEPT
-3413 SFRSVA
+3413 SFKSVA
-3419 TSEIVSGIAF
+3419 TSETVSGIAF

-3470 LMKGEDYSGQKS
+3470 LMKGEGYSGQKS
-3482 IYNLASECATS
+3482 IYNLAAECATS

-3517 YYTQDIVPPNNIV
+3517 YYTQDIVPMNNIV

-3543 KSARTEKYFYNILV
+3543 KSARTEKYFYDILI

-3570 MREDLDKMGIQSK
+3570 MREDLDEMGIQSK
-3583 EIVGIIEKRGGVIKP
+3583 EVVEIIEKRNGAIKP

>member
-33 TNPQKITD
+33 TNPKKITD
-41 TNETARIVE
+41 TNETARFVE

-76 GASARQTLAENAPYG
+76 GASARQTLAQNAPYG
-91 KVFDKDAFLRQQAI
+91 KVFDKDAFMRQQAI
-105 SAVTPTTVRP
+105 SVVTPTTIRS
-115 SDNLTANALQR
+115 SDNFTANALQR
-126 AANSAVNNMAIAYTG
+126 AANSAANNMAIAYTG
-141 DSSKKNTPLASA
+141 DPSKKNTPLASA

-183 EKAKI
+183 AKAKI
-188 SGGRKGTVSKD
+188 SGDKKGTISKD

-207 SEISSLIDAKR
+207 NEIAALIDAKR
-218 QKVDALSNQLD
+218 EKVDALSNQLD

-238 YSSKRTYPGG
+238 YSSKRTYPDG
-248 RTMYIPSEEKVNSAI
+248 RTMYIPSKEKVNSAF

-286 DFVSNMTYG
+286 DFLSNMTYG
-295 LPQQFTSLVQ
+295 LPQQFSSLVQ
-305 SKEAIDKAQNAWQEH
+305 GKEAMDNARNAWQEH
-320 KDKIAQENVENQEQ
+320 KDKIALENVEKQEN

-346 ITENGAMKILG
+346 ITENGAMQLLG

-368 YQLLAMVPGVGT
+368 YQLLAMIPGVGT

-394 AYGNARNAGASV
+394 AYGNARKAGASV
-406 NQANL
+406 EQANL

-422 GELALGGIN
+422 GELVLGGIN
-431 GAGTSRILQG
+431 GAGSSRILQG
-441 LSKAGVS
+441 LSKAGLK
-448 VSNPLIKAG
+448 VSNPLVKAG

-480 IEKTYNPDAKLS
+480 IEKTYNPDAKLN

-502 GALSAAPNAVIS
+502 GALSAAPNAAIS
-514 IPAHAKAYK
+514 IPSHARAYS
-523 SDVNLMNSY
+523 SDVKLMNSY
-532 INAVS
+532 ITAVS
-537 SVSSESEASAIMEA
+537 SVSSDTEVNAIIEA
-551 GDNIVKACEEMAS
+551 GDNIIEACDEIAS
-564 AAKEQGGEYG
+564 AAKEQGGEEG
-574 KEAQSRAETIA
+574 KEAQNRAETIA

-607 DRKSALDNVV
+607 DKKSALDNVV
-617 NNAKGDVVKNLA
+617 NNSKEDVVNNLA

-647 AAVDYILSQ
+647 ATVDYILSQ
-656 CDEAQAKYQQALYT
+656 CDDAQAKYQQAVDM

-720 AAAEGS
+720 ATAEAQ
-726 TTTET
+726 TTAET

-739 EKQESSTEKSDSIRE
+739 GKQESFTEKSDSIRE
-754 TTMKDMGILGV
+754 TTMKDMGFLGV

-788 AVIKAQDSVRQD
+788 AVIKAQDSVRRD
-800 ATISDEEKQSRI
+800 TTISDEEKQSRI
-812 HRLQDIDRS
+812 NRLQDIDRS

-834 DALSEKLKQYGVSGV
+834 DALSERLKQYGVSGV

-929 DFAKYESAYT
+929 DFAKYESAYA

-958 MQDGMTEEQAKA
+958 IQDGMTEEQAKA
-970 QASKGYVNEEIA
+970 QASKDYVNEEIA

-1243 ETSTEMSAN
+1243 ETSTEMNAN

-1297 TLQKYYERNGIDAET
+1297 TLQKYYERNGIDEET

-1340 TTTTSTTVDY
+1340 TTTTTTTVDY
-1350 EATNEKI
+1350 EATKEKI

-1385 GKDPFTPS
+1385 EKDPFTPS

-1455 QKMSESEITAQWDA
+1455 RQMSEPEITAQWDA

-1536 DIQSLVNDIRKAP
+1536 DIQSLVNDIREAP

-1557 ERVVSLDEIKYA
+1557 ERVVSLNEIKYA

-1611 RFSKDVDAEAFS
+1611 RFSKDVDTETDARYDYSKSFAEQIDDYVNGKIPK
-1623 YDALVSK
+1623 YDTLVVGKTPEVFQEIGLTPLPMTYGTGHLKEVLNGTKKDHDFGIEVLKKVPKALESPVAIIASKTK
-1630 PDMKIVNIES
+1630 PDSSIVAILDLSSRDKPLFAAVEIDGYGMLNKES
-1640 NVDSNATRANIIEM
+1640 IDSNAITSIHER
-1654 ALENAKKHSVGE
+1654 
-1666 GSGSSVYVKNND
+1666 
-1678 SNTEIL
+1678 
-1684 VGKNGLEHGLHRN
+1684 
-1697 YSKNAD
+1697 KNASTLLSD
-1703 LTAHVG
+1703 AIAHDRDDSISVFYVDKEKATRLLDASGVQFPGPTAFPDGYIHSILDNGSPVKSKFQNVTQTKQFKRWFGDWGTHPETASKVVNEDGTPRIVYHATDNEFYTFDKSKRG
-1709 EFLENAILINRH
+1709 ENTFRNASDFSIAATSA
-1721 TGRDKNK
+1721 TGFWFSDHDVSGDMGSKKSMQCYLDIKNPYRISLSEMSEEIK
-1728 EGDVYLGL
+1728 AADTNGDVDFDYSIGDFESTRQLSESYVDSLKEQGYDGIIVADSEFGGESYVAFYPNQIKSAT
-1736 LRDNENL
+1736 DN
-1743 YIGRAITNDSNVLE
+1743 IGTFDPHNP
-1757 NVETLYAL
+1757 
-1765 SNKKESVAHYRL
+1765 
-1777 DSGDNLRL
+1777 
-1785 DTDSYIS
+1785 
-1792 ISDFLDIVKDK
+1792 DI
-1803 YSDVLPK
+1803 
-1810 DVLKA
+1810 
-1815 LNVERKP
+1815 
-1822 SSISDSMRYSKDID
+1822 RYSKDID
-1836 TEYMNAVESEDGK
+1836 TEYMNAVEAGDMDKVREMVRQAAEEKGFSNAIPEQASSYITRTKAAPKNTIKVYKVFTVAPDGSPTAMFVSSTTKLPMNVWLDAVDTYHFKADNGKEYVPSTQNPYTKGGKTGASVTIPNEQVRSELVERGYLSKDSKAAKITALAYRPGWHAGDLPFFPQGGK
-1849 KTENIIRY
+1849 QGNPRLTNSGNVNKSFNPDIQETAYENIHRY
-1857 SYGGVNA
+1857 NQVVFECEMAADTNYTEIAQNQEKAKTKSGSVNQRNA
-1864 ETANIQTLND
+1864 DLQYMPTDGFYYYTTNPTISEKGKWAISGSL
-1874 AKILA
+1874 KI
-1879 EQGKTNEEIRR
+1879 N
-1890 MTGWFKGMDDKWRF
+1890 
-1904 EIDDSKMKLRYEAT
+1904 
-1918 LYDYNTELREKN
+1918 
-1930 RAWMKLTERALTDEQ
+1930 RALTQQECDDILSKNGFKPQEWEGGTLDLEKLGYTGEKYDAA
-1945 RSNLADYM
+1945 RKTLAPIT
-1953 KGAENNDY
+1953 Y
-1961 DDALYS
+1961 DD
-1967 KLSEEFGNDF
+1967 D
-1977 DKWAETIEFV
+1977 
-1987 KEAKK
+1987 
-1992 SIPDYTKLGELV
+1992 
-2004 DAPDLFEKYPD
+2004 
-2015 MADITVEF
+2015 
-2023 RNLKRGQN
+2023 
-2031 GGYIKR
+2031 
-2037 FDNIELSR
+2037 
-2045 DLKHKPE
+2045 
-2052 ELLQSLTHEVQHAI
+2052 
-2066 QNREGFTSGANPDYW
+2066 
-2081 GSRKSE
+2081 
-2087 NDFDGRTPTD
+2087 
-2097 LYYNTAGEIEARDVS
+2097 
-2112 NRRNLTVEQRR
+2112 
-2123 EKAPDYGSVDM
+2123 
-2134 VFADRGNV
+2134 GNV
-2142 DVDTDSENIRY
+2142 IPISERFNKDIKDVRY
-2153 SKEVDADGKPYVR
+2153 
-2166 VDDSS
+2166 
-2171 IDAENPSDI
+2171 
-2180 VKVLRDIAESKG
+2180 
-2192 FYNME
+2192 
-2197 INGQN
+2197 
-2202 IGISNK
+2202 
-2208 RGINEWVFSRD
+2208 
-2219 ATNLLK
+2219 
-2225 NDKQTFDDKMQSF
+2225 
-2238 QNANELLETAKSFIN
+2238 
-2253 EEAVHKKKFDNFAR
+2253 
-2267 GVVRFM
+2267 
-2273 VGDNGYTADI
+2273 
-2283 LVGIRNNQN
+2283 
-2292 AELYDIVNIAPTK
+2292 
-2305 IAETPNDSVVGE
+2305 
-2317 TTQISNG
+2317 
-2324 ISADTSLP
+2324 
-2332 QSGESVNRTGES
+2332 
-2344 VTEMKQ
+2344 
-2350 SNGEFRNSKDVFT
+2350 SKDVFT
-2363 PEEREKIISKGYTD
+2363 QEEREKIISKGYTD
-2377 YLARQFVVKDKSGEY
+2377 YLARQFVVKDKSGEH
-2392 AKAISMTA
+2392 AKAISISS

-2774 SQKTLGTSESNGI
+2774 SQKKLGTDANNSV
-2787 DINTSKNAAYIDS
+2787 DIATSQNAAYIDS

-2815 NELFVGEKKT
+2815 NELFVGEKKA

-2968 GEQQGKPIVIHES
+2968 GEQQGKPIAIHES

-2990 SNEDIR
+2990 SSEDIR

-3002 KYLSETCAEW
+3002 KYLSETCAKW

-3093 APINSTFTR
+3093 APVNSAFTR

-3109 QTALLEQYGRRVIG
+3109 QTALLEQYGRRAIG

-3131 ANGKPVGKDTK
+3131 ANGKPVGKDAK
-3142 ATDVSQK
+3142 AADASQK
-3149 FASMAK
+3149 LASMAK

-3184 FAKAGAKIFS
+3184 FAKAGAEIFS
-3194 PSQYKALYNE
+3194 PSRYKALYNE

-3357 FVKQIAATATSN
+3357 FVKQIAATAASN

-3408 SETPT
+3408 SEEPT

-3482 IYNLASECATS
+3482 IYNLAAECATS

-3517 YYTQDIVPPNNIV
+3517 YYTQDIVPMNNIV

-3583 EIVGIIEKRGGVIKP
+3583 EIVGIIEKRSGEIKP

-3604 TEVQARF
+3604 TELQARF

-3616 STGNKVEQMVTR
+3616 STSSQVEQMVTR
-3628 VYTACQ
+3628 VYAACQ
-3634 KIDTLDENKALPK
+3634 KIDTLDESKALPK
-3647 RPDKYYYTND
+3647 RPDKYSYTD
-3657 DGDKVEMTTQ
+3657 SHGDKVEMSTQ

-3686 MAASNGWSKL
+3686 FASSNAWSKL
-3696 NAEQQLYALTK
+3696 SAEQQLYAITK

-3718 KFNKDYNSGDTW
+3718 QFSAEYDSGDTW
-3730 MKELYGTQFRN
+3730 MKELYGKQLRI
-3741 KEVASTIISKAFKK
+3741 KDVATTIISKAFKK

>member
-1 MPLKRS
+1 MAKNDRLETLNKIGWGKKKEDNQENTSTKNSRLATLSNIGWGNNGVANDNGLDDVQKAARARTVALRNYENELWKYRNGKTVNKNGLDKTQQAARDRAVWARQPAMQEQLSAKAKVVEAYRATGFDGTEESFSDINKKLKDAYKTYMKS
-7 EYNAIL
+7 GNDSDKKAAETL
-13 SKNKKRQE
+13 SKNLDVIAE
-21 FKEKLRKYTESY
+21 N
-33 TNPQKITD
+33 NPDLWVSKNTH
-41 TNETARIVE
+41 
-50 QTKPVQ
+50 
-56 TGGSPALTV
+56 PALGISYYTPYKNKAQAFFQGKIPYV
-65 ESNPAYINNMS
+65 GNN
-76 GASARQTLAENAPYG
+76 
-91 KVFDKDAFLRQQAI
+91 I
-105 SAVTPTTVRP
+105 SLG
-115 SDNLTANALQR
+115 SLN
-126 AANSAVNNMAIAYTG
+126 TG
-141 DSSKKNTPLASA
+141 RD
-153 VDASAT
+153 
-159 FKNVSDEFT
+159 
-168 KEYNELLDLNLQYKQ
+168 
-183 EKAKI
+183 
-188 SGGRKGTVSKD
+188 
-199 AEEHAAKA
+199 
-207 SEISSLIDAKR
+207 LIDAAKMGKENYTEALAAIIQPPEEADKR
-218 QKVDALSNQLD
+218 LNELREKSQPYIEELAKKHTEDETKRAQELYEKYSPDVTSGYITGLAADA
-229 TMAAMNPAV
+229 
-238 YSSKRTYPGG
+238 
-248 RTMYIPSEEKVNSAI
+248 
-263 FGNVA
+263 
-268 YLGDRASQ
+268 
-276 GVQSSTDDIR
+276 
-286 DFVSNMTYG
+286 
-295 LPQQFTSLVQ
+295 
-305 SKEAIDKAQNAWQEH
+305 AQNF
-320 KDKIAQENVENQEQ
+320 
-334 RAQDTY
+334 
-340 ERYSPT
+340 
-346 ITENGAMKILG
+346 
-357 DLSENIGYNAP
+357 GYNAP
-368 YQLLAMVPGVGT
+368 YQAISMIPGIGQNASMLL
-380 GLSTTA
+380 
-386 RFGGSYID
+386 R
-394 AYGNARNAGASV
+394 
-406 NQANL
+406 
-411 AGTLEGFNQGV
+411 
-422 GELALGGIN
+422 
-431 GAGTSRILQG
+431 GAGTYVGAYGDAREKGADIEQATAAAAAESANQAVFDRILSG
-441 LSKAGVS
+441 MGGTGKSALGKIVGKTGVRIASPAVKA
-448 VSNPLIKAG
+448 I
-457 LNAAGA
+457 LNSAGA
-463 ALEEGLEE
+463 VAEEMTQE
-471 VEQDIISYF
+471 VIQDLASYG
-480 IEKTYNPDAKLS
+480 IEKTYNPDAKLDPKS
-492 AKDLAYSGLL
+492 L
-502 GALSAAPNAVIS
+502 GRTALVTAISTIPGVAMAAPSHYSN
-514 IPAHAKAYK
+514 YQ
-523 SDVNLMNSY
+523 SDINLMDYYNSTAGS
-532 INAVS
+532 IKSETDFDAATEIGETIKKSCDDIIKDANAK
-537 SVSSESEASAIMEA
+537 
-551 GDNIVKACEEMAS
+551 GDD
-564 AAKEQGGEYG
+564 AAKQ
-574 KEAQSRAETIA
+574 RAENIKRSVETAQKAMNDKKDFI
-585 KTIKNTQ
+585 IKNNTA
-592 ETLNK
+592 K
-597 NKDAVIKGNQ
+597 
-607 DRKSALDNVV
+607 KSALDNAID
-617 NNAKGDVVKNLA
+617 NSRNDVVKNIA
-629 NLVDEVSKGNNSG
+629 SLVDEVAKGNTSK
-642 KNDYK
+642 KNDIN
-647 AAVDYILSQ
+647 ATIDYVTSQ
-656 CDEAQAKYQQALYT
+656 SE
-670 GDEES
+670 
-675 IKQYATDYAAYAEA
+675 AAYAEA
-689 ARQLRNNQKE
+689 LKAQQIGDTEAENKHHAEFLAYQEIAKTLRNERKSIQD
-699 VQKARSSAETY
+699 ARA
-710 GDVTAEETKT
+710 
-720 AAAEGS
+720 
-726 TTTET
+726 TTET
-731 TENAPKTT
+731 NGKVLTGENGDVQINSETTTVETPENAPKTT

-788 AVIKAQDSVRQD
+788 AVIKAQDSVRHD

-858 VRNSTKVN
+858 VRSSTKVN
-866 GYYDPKTKTVY
+866 GYYDPRTKTVY

-916 TLVKSGTIPEAMF
+916 TLVKSGTFSEAMF

-939 DEVSAY
+939 NEVSAY

-970 QASKGYVNEEIA
+970 QASKDYVNEEIA

-1039 LRETEDVEVDN
+1039 LRETEDVEVGN

-1065 DENAKIGNTG
+1065 DKNAKIGNTG
-1075 DGRRFSLTRP
+1075 DDRRFSLTRP
-1085 MEEAGNLIAVHNVNK
+1085 TEEAGSLIAVHNVNK

-1170 ATESRIVKLYNSI
+1170 ATESRIVALYNSI

-1194 LYPYYTTLSY
+1194 LYPYYTNLSY

-1215 ISALSDDTG
+1215 ISVLYDDTG

-1323 ELMSQLVKPA
+1323 ELMNQLVKPA

-1385 GKDPFTPS
+1385 EKDPFTPP

-1408 DNIVKAMRGSENVKG
+1408 DNIVKAMRGSGNVKG

-1455 QKMSESEITAQWDA
+1455 RQMSEPEITAQWDA

-1486 TIDDRLIESRRI
+1486 TIDDRFIESRRI

-1536 DIQSLVNDIRKAP
+1536 DIQSLVNDIREAP

-1611 RFSKDVDAEAFS
+1611 RFSKDVDTETDSRYDYSKSFAEQIDDYVNGKIPN
-1623 YDALVSK
+1623 YDTLVVGKTPEVFQEIGLTPLPMTYGTGHLKEVLNGTKKDHDFGVEVLKRVPEALESPVAIIASK
-1630 PDMKIVNIES
+1630 TKPESSIVAILDLSSRDKPLFAAVEIDGYGKLNGELI
-1640 NVDSNATRANIIEM
+1640 DSNAITSIHVRNNASSLLSNAIENDTSDSINLFYVDKEKATRLLDGSGVQFPGATALPDGYVHSIHDNGSPVKSKFQNVTQSKQFKRWFGDWETHPEGASKVVNEDGTPKVMYHGTSSFGFTMFDYSHQKFGLFGIGSYFTDDIDVATSYTEKGKGNSKGVYAVYLNIKNPLDMDKNANIPDWNQH
-1654 ALENAKKHSVGE
+1654 APDAE
-1666 GSGSSVYVKNND
+1666 GYFNNCQ
-1678 SNTEIL
+1678 T
-1684 VGKNGLEHGLHRN
+1684 
-1697 YSKNAD
+1697 
-1703 LTAHVG
+1703 
-1709 EFLENAILINRH
+1709 
-1721 TGRDKNK
+1721 
-1728 EGDVYLGL
+1728 
-1736 LRDNENL
+1736 NE
-1743 YIGRAITNDSNVLE
+1743 DC
-1757 NVETLYAL
+1757 
-1765 SNKKESVAHYRL
+1765 
-1777 DSGDNLRL
+1777 
-1785 DTDSYIS
+1785 
-1792 ISDFLDIVKDK
+1792 F
-1803 YSDVLPK
+1803 
-1810 DVLKA
+1810 KA
-1815 LNVERKP
+1815 LKEYCADEYMTKYEAEEYIQDVIRGMGYDGITHIGGGRFNKNDETRHRVYIAFDPEQIKSATDNIGTFDRSNP
-1822 SSISDSMRYSKDID
+1822 DIRYSKEID
-1836 TEYMNAVESEDGK
+1836 REYMNAVEAGDMDKVREMIRKAAEEKGFTNAIPEQASSYITRTKAAPKNTIKVYKVFTVAPDGSPTALFVSSTTKLPMNVWLDAVDTYHFKADNGKEYVPSTQNPYTKGGKTGASVTIPNEQVRSELVERGYLSKDSKAAKITALAYRPGWHAGDLPFFPQGGK
-1849 KTENIIRY
+1849 QGNPRLTNSGNVNKAFNPDIQETAYENIHRY
-1857 SYGGVNA
+1857 NQVVFECEMAADTNYTEIAQNQEKAKTKSGSVNQRNA
-1864 ETANIQTLND
+1864 DLQYMPTDGFYYYTTNPTISEKGKWAISGSL
-1874 AKILA
+1874 KI
-1879 EQGKTNEEIRR
+1879 N
-1890 MTGWFKGMDDKWRF
+1890 
-1904 EIDDSKMKLRYEAT
+1904 
-1918 LYDYNTELREKN
+1918 
-1930 RAWMKLTERALTDEQ
+1930 RALTQQECDDILSKNGFKPQEWEGGT
-1945 RSNLADYM
+1945 LDLEKLGYTGETYDAA
-1953 KGAENNDY
+1953 KKTFAPITY
-1961 DDALYS
+1961 DD
-1967 KLSEEFGNDF
+1967 D
-1977 DKWAETIEFV
+1977 
-1987 KEAKK
+1987 
-1992 SIPDYTKLGELV
+1992 
-2004 DAPDLFEKYPD
+2004 
-2015 MADITVEF
+2015 
-2023 RNLKRGQN
+2023 
-2031 GGYIKR
+2031 
-2037 FDNIELSR
+2037 
-2045 DLKHKPE
+2045 
-2052 ELLQSLTHEVQHAI
+2052 
-2066 QNREGFTSGANPDYW
+2066 
-2081 GSRKSE
+2081 
-2087 NDFDGRTPTD
+2087 
-2097 LYYNTAGEIEARDVS
+2097 
-2112 NRRNLTVEQRR
+2112 
-2123 EKAPDYGSVDM
+2123 
-2134 VFADRGNV
+2134 GNV
-2142 DVDTDSENIRY
+2142 IPISERFNKDIKDIRY
-2153 SKEVDADGKPYVR
+2153 
-2166 VDDSS
+2166 
-2171 IDAENPSDI
+2171 
-2180 VKVLRDIAESKG
+2180 
-2192 FYNME
+2192 
-2197 INGQN
+2197 
-2202 IGISNK
+2202 
-2208 RGINEWVFSRD
+2208 
-2219 ATNLLK
+2219 
-2225 NDKQTFDDKMQSF
+2225 
-2238 QNANELLETAKSFIN
+2238 
-2253 EEAVHKKKFDNFAR
+2253 
-2267 GVVRFM
+2267 
-2273 VGDNGYTADI
+2273 
-2283 LVGIRNNQN
+2283 
-2292 AELYDIVNIAPTK
+2292 
-2305 IAETPNDSVVGE
+2305 
-2317 TTQISNG
+2317 
-2324 ISADTSLP
+2324 
-2332 QSGESVNRTGES
+2332 
-2344 VTEMKQ
+2344 
-2350 SNGEFRNSKDVFT
+2350 SKDVFT

-2377 YLARQFVVKDKSGEY
+2377 YLARQFVVKDRSGKH
-2392 AKAISMTA
+2392 AKAISISS

-2502 HMGSLKLGNDGMQ
+2502 HMGSMKLGNDGMQ
-2515 IDTAYQELSGMYPE
+2515 IDTVYQELSGMYPE

-2556 DNPILSKEGSENV
+2556 DNPILSKEGSEGV
-2569 VRSFANAILAGYEEY
+2569 VRSFANAILSGYEEY

-2599 VKTAAETVEQK
+2599 VKTAAESIEQK

-2692 PTTTNGVPENWKG
+2692 PTATNGVPENWKG

-2774 SQKTLGTSESNGI
+2774 SQKTLGTDANNSV
-2787 DINTSKNAAYIDS
+2787 DIATSKNAAYIDS

-2815 NELFVGEKKT
+2815 NELFVGEKKA

-2859 SSAVLDYTAPDV
+2859 NSAVLDYTAPDV

-2898 QHYGEAMHSL
+2898 QQYGEAMHSL
-2908 VGDNY
+2908 VGENY

-2919 IKGELMDVSIN
+2919 IKGELIDVSIN

-2949 RPQARQHIEE
+2949 RPQARQHIKE

-2990 SNEDIR
+2990 SSEDIR
-2996 IADGIG
+2996 IADGVG

-3030 YFPITVHGVKD
+3030 YFPITVHGMKD

-3068 KALDIHDIFTV
+3068 KALDIHDIFSV

-3093 APINSTFTR
+3093 APVNNAFTR

-3109 QTALLEQYGRRVIG
+3109 QTALLEQYGRRAIV

-3142 ATDVSQK
+3142 AADASQK
-3149 FASMAK
+3149 LASMAK

-3184 FAKAGAKIFS
+3184 FAKAGVEIFS
-3194 PSQYKALYNE
+3194 PSQHKALYNE

-3357 FVKQIAATATSN
+3357 FVKQIAATAASN

-3408 SETPT
+3408 SEEPT

-3419 TSEIVSGIAF
+3419 TSEIISGIAF

-3470 LMKGEDYSGQKS
+3470 LMKGEGYSGQKS
-3482 IYNLASECATS
+3482 IYNLAAECATS

-3517 YYTQDIVPPNNIV
+3517 YYTQDIVPMNNIV

-3543 KSARTEKYFYNILV
+3543 KSARTEKYFYDILI

-3570 MREDLDKMGIQSK
+3570 MREDLDEMGIQSK
-3583 EIVGIIEKRGGVIKP
+3583 EIVEIIEKRNGAIKP

-3604 TEVQARF
+3604 TELQARF

-3616 STGNKVEQMVTR
+3616 STSSQVEQMVTR
-3628 VYTACQ
+3628 VYAACQ
-3634 KIDTLDENKALPK
+3634 KIDTLDESKALPK
-3647 RPDKYYYTND
+3647 RPDKYSYTD
-3657 DGDKVEMTTQ
+3657 RHGDKVEMSTQ

-3686 MAASNGWSKL
+3686 FASSNAWSKL
-3696 NAEQQLYALTK
+3696 VAEQQLYAITK

-3718 KFNKDYNSGDTW
+3718 QFNAEYDSGDTW
-3730 MKELYGTQFRN
+3730 MKELYGKQLRI
-3741 KEVASTIISKAFKK
+3741 KDVATTIISKAFKK

>member
-76 GASARQTLAENAPYG
+76 GASARQTLAQNAPYG
-91 KVFDKDAFLRQQAI
+91 KVFDKNAFMRQQAI
-105 SAVTPTTVRP
+105 SAVTPTTIRP
-115 SDNLTANALQR
+115 SDNFTANALQR
-126 AANSAVNNMAIAYTG
+126 AANSAANNMAIAYTG
-141 DSSKKNTPLASA
+141 DPSKKNTPLASA

-168 KEYNELLDLNLQYKQ
+168 KEYNELLDLNLQYKH

-188 SGGRKGTVSKD
+188 SGGTKGTISKD

-207 SEISSLIDAKR
+207 NEISALIDAKR
-218 QKVDALSNQLD
+218 KKVDALSNQLD

-238 YSSKRTYPGG
+238 YSSKRTYPDG
-248 RTMYIPSEEKVNSAI
+248 RTMYIPSKEKVNSAF

-286 DFVSNMTYG
+286 DFLSNMAYG
-295 LPQQFTSLVQ
+295 LPQQFSSLVQ
-305 SKEAIDKAQNAWQEH
+305 GKEAIDNAQNAWQEH
-320 KDKIAQENVENQEQ
+320 KDKIALENVEKQEN

-346 ITENGAMKILG
+346 ITENGAMQLLG

-368 YQLLAMVPGVGT
+368 YQLLAMIPGVGT

-394 AYGNARNAGASV
+394 AYGNARKAGASV
-406 NQANL
+406 DQANL

-422 GELALGGIN
+422 GELVLGGIN
-431 GAGTSRILQG
+431 GAGSSRILQG
-441 LSKAGVS
+441 LSKAGLN
-448 VSNPLIKAG
+448 VSNPLVKAG
-457 LNAAGA
+457 LNAVGA

-471 VEQDIISYF
+471 VEQDIVSYF
-480 IEKTYNPDAKLS
+480 IEKTYNQDAKLN

-502 GALSAAPNAVIS
+502 GALSAAPNAAIS
-514 IPAHAKAYK
+514 IPSHAKAYS
-523 SDVNLMNSY
+523 SDVKLMNSY
-532 INAVS
+532 ITAVS
-537 SVSSESEASAIMEA
+537 SVSSDAEVNAIIEA
-551 GDNIVKACEEMAS
+551 GDNIIKACDEIAS
-564 AAKEQGGEYG
+564 AAKEQGGEEG
-574 KEAQSRAETIA
+574 KEAQNRAETIA

-607 DRKSALDNVV
+607 DKKSALDNVV
-617 NNAKGDVVKNLA
+617 NNSKGDVVKNLA

-647 AAVDYILSQ
+647 ATVDYILSQ
-656 CDEAQAKYQQALYT
+656 RDDAQAKYQQAVYT

-699 VQKARSSAETY
+699 VQKARSSSETY
-710 GDVTAEETKT
+710 GDVTAEEAKT
-720 AAAEGS
+720 AAAEEN

-739 EKQESSTEKSDSIRE
+739 EKQETPKEKGDSLRE
-754 TTMKDMGILGV
+754 SILKEHGILGV
-765 NKDIDTAA
+765 NKDIDTTA
-773 DELVSKYGSYKNAVD
+773 DDIVAKYGSYKNAVD
-788 AVIKAQDSVRQD
+788 KIIEAQKNVRED
-800 ATISDEEKQSRI
+800 TTISDEEKQTQIS
-812 HRLQDIDRS
+812 RLQDIIRS
-821 IRNRNTARMKSYT
+821 IRNRNTARQREAIENFSKIV
-834 DALSEKLKQYGVSGV
+834 KKYGLEGV
-849 KIMDVENDN
+849 EFIDVESDD
-858 VRNSTKVN
+858 VRSSPKVN
-866 GYYDPKTKTVY
+866 GYYDPATKKIY
-877 VSPYLDDARIAGA
+877 VSPYSQDIQTSGSI
-890 VAVHEFTHY
+890 VVHELTHH
-899 GARADHSLVNDI
+899 GATADHALVNDI

-916 TLVKSGTIPEAMF
+916 TLVSKGQYSEELF
-929 DFAKYESAYT
+929 DYSKYETTYKAET
-939 DEVSAY
+939 EKY
-945 IASEDGRN
+945 INSEDGKA
-953 EISAL
+953 EIAAL
-958 MQDGMTEEQAKA
+958 VKNGMTEEQAKA
-970 QASKGYVNEEIA
+970 EAAKGYVNEEIA
-982 AHFMQEI
+982 AHFMQEVM
-989 LSKDDALDRLAKENR
+989 SNDDALKRLAKEDR

-1010 LDAIVDFFSGK
+1010 LDAIVNFFSGK
-1021 DAQNRRLAER
+1021 SHRNER
-1031 AADKIRAV
+1031 MATLAADKIRSI
-1039 LRETEDVEVDN
+1039 LRATEDVKVDN
-1050 SRKSG
+1050 SRG
-1055 KSTARMQSIA
+1055 KKPKATKPMQNIA
-1065 DENAKIGNTG
+1065 DENAKVGNTS
-1075 DGRRFSLTRP
+1075 DNRRFSLTRST
-1085 MEEAGNLIAVHNVNK
+1085 EEAGDLIAVHNVTEDK
-1100 EKALKI
+1100 LEKI
-1106 LDADGMPMPSIAIAK
+1106 LGADGMPMPSIAVAK

-1133 FVFGAETVDPKA
+1133 LVFGSETVDPKA
-1145 NRYNKVYSADVW
+1145 NRNNKVYSADVW
-1157 SPTFPSIEYETNQ
+1157 SPTFPSVEYEANQ
-1170 ATESRIVKLYNSI
+1170 ATESRIVALYNSI
-1183 KSKYGSDIAKA
+1183 KSKYGSDVAKA
-1194 LYPYYTTLSY
+1194 LYPYYTNLSS

-1215 ISALSDDTG
+1215 VSSLSNDTK

-1230 ADTGETPVKNVVK
+1230 ADTEETPVKNVVK
-1243 ETSTEMSAN
+1243 ETSTEMNAN
-1252 TREMAQYLIDT
+1252 TREMGQYLIDT
-1263 RGADFL
+1263 LGKEFV
-1269 NDANRRDGETSIS
+1269 NEANPVNGETAIS
-1282 ARNRFLESHEQELRD
+1282 ARNRFLESHEQELRNA
-1297 TLQKYYERNGIDAET
+1297 LQRYYENNGLDEET
-1312 AKIVVESTRKG
+1312 AKTVVDATRKG

-1333 QSILSGN
+1333 KSILSGN
-1340 TTTTSTTVDY
+1340 TTTTSTTIDY

-1362 KKKYKEWLNNLFG
+1362 KKQYKEWLNNLFG

-1455 QKMSESEITAQWDA
+1455 QKMSESEITAQWNA

-1536 DIQSLVNDIRKAP
+1536 DIQSLVNDIRETP

-1611 RFSKDVDAEAFS
+1611 RFSKDVDTEADFKITQ
-1623 YDALVSK
+1623 YDIEQLRSIGSKSIFDFTHEDIQKSEKWAKKFYSELSEKSPFFRAWFGDWRANDTEKINIVSVPTIDIK
-1630 PDMKIVNIES
+1630 DATLEYGDYHINDTGWDVYAGRTLKDDTTHHSGGERINVKSLNSIES
-1640 NVDSNATRANIIEM
+1640 ILQNAVLFDTVVS
-1654 ALENAKKHSVGE
+1654 EN
-1666 GSGSSVYVKNND
+1666 
-1678 SNTEIL
+1678 NT
-1684 VGKNGLEHGLHRN
+1684 
-1697 YSKNAD
+1697 
-1703 LTAHVG
+1703 
-1709 EFLENAILINRH
+1709 
-1721 TGRDKNK
+1721 
-1728 EGDVYLGL
+1728 
-1736 LRDNENL
+1736 
-1743 YIGRAITNDSNVLE
+1743 
-1757 NVETLYAL
+1757 
-1765 SNKKESVAHYRL
+1765 NKKAKYTAFLHKLYTPITYNNSEYIAVTTVEEYYNESVNDVSRRAYNLKSIKIEPADGRL
-1777 DSGDNLRL
+1777 EKISTSPMS
-1785 DTDSYIS
+1785 DTGSTIS
-1792 ISDFLDIVKDK
+1792 ISDLYSLVKSNDK
-1803 YSDVLPK
+1803 NFKEIPASKVVNKDGTPK
-1810 DVLKA
+1810 VVYHYTNGDFTVF
-1815 LNVERKP
+1815 N
-1822 SSISDSMRYSKDID
+1822 
-1836 TEYMNAVESEDGK
+1836 T
-1849 KTENIIRY
+1849 
-1857 SYGGVNA
+1857 
-1864 ETANIQTLND
+1864 D
-1874 AKILA
+1874 ASGSN
-1879 EQGKTNEEIRR
+1879 QGKTHGDGIYVSTSPTE
-1890 MTGWFKGMDDKWRF
+1890 FKYAG
-1904 EIDDSKMKLRYEAT
+1904 
-1918 LYDYNTELREKN
+1918 KN
-1930 RAWMKLTERALTDEQ
+1930 RMELYADIKNPFEMELTPEQADYILDKYASKKHDLDAYDGMYREHAKAKLTTPFRVF
-1945 RSNLADYM
+1945 DYLNEYA
-1953 KGAENNDY
+1953 KDNNIKTSDI
-1961 DDALYS
+1961 
-1967 KLSEEFGNDF
+1967 LSELGYDGVHDGSEWVAFSSEQLKSATDNIGTF
-1977 DKWAETIEFV
+1977 DK
-1987 KEAKK
+1987 
-1992 SIPDYTKLGELV
+1992 S
-2004 DAPDLFEKYPD
+2004 
-2015 MADITVEF
+2015 
-2023 RNLKRGQN
+2023 
-2031 GGYIKR
+2031 
-2037 FDNIELSR
+2037 
-2045 DLKHKPE
+2045 
-2052 ELLQSLTHEVQHAI
+2052 
-2066 QNREGFTSGANPDYW
+2066 NPD
-2081 GSRKSE
+2081 
-2087 NDFDGRTPTD
+2087 
-2097 LYYNTAGEIEARDVS
+2097 
-2112 NRRNLTVEQRR
+2112 
-2123 EKAPDYGSVDM
+2123 
-2134 VFADRGNV
+2134 
-2142 DVDTDSENIRY
+2142 IR
-2153 SKEVDADGKPYVR
+2153 
-2166 VDDSS
+2166 
-2171 IDAENPSDI
+2171 
-2180 VKVLRDIAESKG
+2180 
-2192 FYNME
+2192 
-2197 INGQN
+2197 Q
-2202 IGISNK
+2202 
-2208 RGINEWVFSRD
+2208 
-2219 ATNLLK
+2219 
-2225 NDKQTFDDKMQSF
+2225 
-2238 QNANELLETAKSFIN
+2238 
-2253 EEAVHKKKFDNFAR
+2253 
-2267 GVVRFM
+2267 
-2273 VGDNGYTADI
+2273 
-2283 LVGIRNNQN
+2283 
-2292 AELYDIVNIAPTK
+2292 
-2305 IAETPNDSVVGE
+2305 
-2317 TTQISNG
+2317 
-2324 ISADTSLP
+2324 
-2332 QSGESVNRTGES
+2332 
-2344 VTEMKQ
+2344 
-2350 SNGEFRNSKDVFT
+2350 SKDVFT
-2363 PEEREKIISKGYTD
+2363 QEEREKIISKGYTD
-2377 YLARQFVVKDKSGEY
+2377 YLTRQFVVKDKSGEH
-2392 AKAISMTA
+2392 AKAISISS

-2440 RAEKAYK
+2440 RAEQAYK
-2447 AAEKAANDIISMMK
+2447 AAEKAANDIIGMMK

-2556 DNPILSKEGSENV
+2556 DNPILSKEGSESV

-2610 NAQIKDAQEQLA
+2610 NAQIKDAKEQLA

-2716 EDHAINAQTAID
+2716 EDHTINAKTAID

-2774 SQKTLGTSESNGI
+2774 SQKTFGTSENNGI

-2815 NELFVGEKKT
+2815 NELFVGEKKA

-2859 SSAVLDYTAPDV
+2859 NSAILDYTAPDV

-2898 QHYGEAMHSL
+2898 QQYGEAMHSL

-2919 IKGELMDVSIN
+2919 IKGELIDVSIN

-2981 EYRSLIGKL
+2981 EYKSLIGKL
-2990 SNEDIR
+2990 SSEDIR

-3002 KYLSETCAEW
+3002 KYLSETCAKW

-3109 QTALLEQYGRRVIG
+3109 QTALLEQYGRRAIG
-3123 YMNDFLDR
+3123 YMNDFLAR
-3131 ANGKPVGKDTK
+3131 ANGEPVGKETK

-3184 FAKAGAKIFS
+3184 FAKAGAAIFS

-3204 MVTNSGIAR
+3204 MVANSGIAR

-3316 ASYNSVF
+3316 ASYSSVF

-3357 FVKQIAATATSN
+3357 FVKQIAATAASN

-3408 SETPT
+3408 SEAPT

-3429 APMASFFYS
+3429 APMATFFYS

-3465 KLTEA
+3465 KLTDA

-3517 YYTQDIVPPNNIV
+3517 YYTQDIVPMNNIV

-3543 KSARTEKYFYNILV
+3543 KSARTEKYFYDILI

-3570 MREDLDKMGIQSK
+3570 MREDLDEMGIQSK
-3583 EIVGIIEKRGGVIKP
+3583 EIVEIIEKRSGAIKP

-3604 TEVQARF
+3604 TELQARF

-3616 STGNKVEQMVTR
+3616 STSSQVEQMVTR
-3628 VYTACQ
+3628 VYAACQ
-3634 KIDTLDENKALPK
+3634 KIDTLDESKALPK
-3647 RPDKYYYTND
+3647 RPDKYSYTD
-3657 DGDKVEMTTQ
+3657 SHGDKVEMSTQ

-3686 MAASNGWSKL
+3686 FASSNAWSKL
-3696 NAEQQLYALTK
+3696 SAEQQLYAITK

-3718 KFNKDYNSGDTW
+3718 QFSAEYDSGDTW
-3730 MKELYGTQFRN
+3730 MKELYGKQLRI
-3741 KEVASTIISKAFKK
+3741 KDVATTIISKAFKK

>member
-7 EYNAIL
+7 EYNAIVN
-13 SKNKKRQE
+13 KNKKRQE
-21 FKEKLRKYTESY
+21 FKERLRKYTESY
-33 TNPQKITD
+33 TNPKKVAD

-56 TGGSPALTV
+56 TGGSPALTA
-65 ESNPAYINNMS
+65 EYNPAYINNMS
-76 GASARQTLAENAPYG
+76 GASAHKAIAESMP
-91 KVFDKDAFLRQQAI
+91 KDAFLRGPI
-105 SAVTPTTVRP
+105 SSVLTPEFIERYSPVTASTPTEQTLLKSNQVPAGSQMSQSLAKNIPETAMGVRIDDK
-115 SDNLTANALQR
+115 SLENKYVKSVYDDYMDMYSRYRELQNSNLDEGTTNRETLKKRQELRDLENQLGQR
-126 AANSAVNNMAIAYTG
+126 TSELYYV
-141 DSSKKNTPLASA
+141 L
-153 VDASAT
+153 
-159 FKNVSDEFT
+159 
-168 KEYNELLDLNLQYKQ
+168 NELPIVNSLAPKFNELTSKHYDKYIALIQ
-183 EKAKI
+183 EKDPQK
-188 SGGRKGTVSKD
+188 RKDLRADLDKEGEQIKQMAEKHPMLYVSKQTTPD
-199 AEEHAAKA
+199 G
-207 SEISSLIDAKR
+207 
-218 QKVDALSNQLD
+218 V
-229 TMAAMNPAV
+229 V
-238 YSSKRTYPGG
+238 
-248 RTMYIPSEEKVNSAI
+248 MYIPGSGDMPLLNTGSGASKLKTFS
-263 FGNVA
+263 FGKPA
-268 YLGDRASQ
+268 YLSDRAAQ
-276 GVQSSTDDIR
+276 GVTNSYEDIR
-286 DFVSNMTYG
+286 DFLDTSTYRMFSG
-295 LPQQFTSLVQ
+295 LNAKSPEDKN
-305 SKEAIDKAQNAWQEH
+305 KETALRQEH
-320 KDKIAQENVENQEQ
+320 KDEIALKNAENQEK

-340 ERYSPT
+340 EKYSPQVT
-346 ITENGAMKILG
+346 DGTTMQILG
-357 DLSENIGYNAP
+357 DLSENVGYNAP
-368 YQLLAMVPGVGT
+368 YQLLAMIPYAGT
-380 GLSTTA
+380 ALSTVA
-386 RFGGSYID
+386 RTGGSYVD
-394 AYGNARNAGASV
+394 AYGNARKNGASV

-411 AGTLEGFNQGV
+411 AGALEGLNQGV
-422 GELALGGIN
+422 GELVLGGIN

-564 AAKEQGGEYG
+564 AAKEQGGEEG

-607 DRKSALDNVV
+607 DKKSALDNIA
-617 NNAKGDVVKNLA
+617 NNPKEDIIKNLA
-629 NLVDEVSKGNNSG
+629 NLVDEVSKGNNTG

-647 AAVDYILSQ
+647 ATVDYILSQ
-656 CDEAQAKYQQALYT
+656 QAEAKAKYQQAASVEDT
-670 GDEES
+670 ETAA
-675 IKQYATDYAAYAEA
+675 KYAADSAAYAEA

-699 VQKARSSAETY
+699 VQKARASEETY

-720 AAAEGS
+720 TKAE
-726 TTTET
+726 TTTTAET
-731 TENAPKTT
+731 SETT
-739 EKQESSTEKSDSIRE
+739 EKQEVPEEKGDSLRDSIL
-754 TTMKDMGILGV
+754 KDAGILGV

-773 DELVSKYGSYKNAVD
+773 DELVAKYGSYKNAVD
-788 AVIKAQDSVRQD
+788 KIIEAQKNVRED
-800 ATISDEEKQSRI
+800 TTISDEEKQTQIS
-812 HRLQDIDRS
+812 RLQDIIRS
-821 IRNRNTARMKSYT
+821 IRNRNTARQREAIENFSKIV
-834 DALSEKLKQYGVSGV
+834 KKYGLEGV
-849 KIMDVENDN
+849 EFIDVESDD
-858 VRNSTKVN
+858 VRSSPKVN
-866 GYYDPKTKTVY
+866 GYYDPATKKIY
-877 VSPYLDDARIAGA
+877 VSPYSQDIQTSGSI
-890 VAVHEFTHY
+890 VVHELTHH
-899 GARADHSLVNDI
+899 GATADHALVNDI

-916 TLVKSGTIPEAMF
+916 TLVSKGQYSEELF
-929 DFAKYESAYT
+929 DYSKYETTYKAET
-939 DEVSAY
+939 EKY
-945 IASEDGRN
+945 INSEDGKA
-953 EISAL
+953 EIAAL
-958 MQDGMTEEQAKA
+958 VKNGMTEEQAIA
-970 QASKGYVNEEIA
+970 EAAKGYVNEEIA

-989 LSKDDALDRLAKENR
+989 MSNDDALKRLAKEDR

-1010 LDAIVDFFSGK
+1010 LDAIVNFFSGK
-1021 DAQNRRLAER
+1021 KHRNER
-1031 AADKIRAV
+1031 MATLAADKIRSI
-1039 LRETEDVEVDN
+1039 LRATEDVKVDN
-1050 SRKSG
+1050 SRG
-1055 KSTARMQSIA
+1055 KKPKVTKPMQNIA
-1065 DENAKIGNTG
+1065 DENAKVGNTS
-1075 DGRRFSLTRP
+1075 DNRRFSLTRST
-1085 MEEAGNLIAVHNVNK
+1085 EEAGDLIAVHNVTEDK
-1100 EKALKI
+1100 LEKI
-1106 LDADGMPMPSIAIAK
+1106 LGADGMPMPSIAVAK

-1133 FVFGAETVDPKA
+1133 LVFGSETVDPKA
-1145 NRYNKVYSADVW
+1145 NRNNKVYSADVW
-1157 SPTFPSIEYETNQ
+1157 TPTFPSTEYEANQ
-1170 ATESRIVKLYNSI
+1170 ATETRVKDLYTSI
-1183 KSKYGSDIAKA
+1183 KSKYGSDVAKA
-1194 LYPYYTTLSY
+1194 LYPYYTNLSS

-1210 GAKGI
+1210 GVKGI
-1215 ISALSDDTG
+1215 ISSLSNDTK

-1243 ETSTEMSAN
+1243 ETSTEMNAN
-1252 TREMAQYLIDT
+1252 TREMGQYLIDT
-1263 RGADFL
+1263 LGKEFV
-1269 NDANRRDGETSIS
+1269 NEANPVNGETAIS
-1282 ARNRFLESHEQELRD
+1282 ARNRFLESHEQELRNI
-1297 TLQKYYERNGIDAET
+1297 LQRYYENNGLDEET
-1312 AKIVVESTRKG
+1312 AKTVVDATRKG

-1333 QSILSGN
+1333 RSILSGN
-1340 TTTTSTTVDY
+1340 TTTTSTTIDY

-1362 KKKYKEWLNNLFG
+1362 KKQYKEWLNNLFG

-1385 GKDPFTPS
+1385 GEDPFTPS

-1437 SAEEYKSIDAI
+1437 SAEEYNSIDAI

-1455 QKMSESEITAQWDA
+1455 QKMSGSEITAQWDA

-1505 SRNPTES
+1505 SRNPAES

-1521 SGKGAWYKFTDQTVS
+1521 SGNGAWYKFNDQTVT
-1536 DIQSLVNDIRKAP
+1536 DIQSLVNDIREAP

-1557 ERVVSLDEIKYA
+1557 ERVVGLDEVKYA

-1575 DKDTVQRI
+1575 SKDTVRAI

-1590 RTYESDNEESRL
+1590 RTYESGNEESRL

-1611 RFSKDVDAEAFS
+1611 RFSKDVDTE
-1623 YDALVSK
+1623 
-1630 PDMKIVNIES
+1630 
-1640 NVDSNATRANIIEM
+1640 VDSKITQSDIEQ
-1654 ALENAKKHSVGE
+1654 
-1666 GSGSSVYVKNND
+1666 
-1678 SNTEIL
+1678 
-1684 VGKNGLEHGLHRN
+1684 
-1697 YSKNAD
+1697 
-1703 LTAHVG
+1703 
-1709 EFLENAILINRH
+1709 
-1721 TGRDKNK
+1721 
-1728 EGDVYLGL
+1728 
-1736 LRDNENL
+1736 LRS
-1743 YIGRAITNDSNVLE
+1743 IGR
-1757 NVETLYAL
+1757 
-1765 SNKKESVAHYRL
+1765 K
-1777 DSGDNLRL
+1777 
-1785 DTDSYIS
+1785 S
-1792 ISDFLDIVKDK
+1792 ISDFTHEDIQKSEKWAKKFYSELGAKSPFFRAWFGDWRANDKSATNITSVSDISAYEAMESMPTGTFTNKDSDWSINVGAIGKRDTNSHSGREKISVKMLSEIQTIIENAVLLDTEVSEKNSSKKHSETLFMHKLYAPVDFNGDLYVAK
-1803 YSDVLPK
+1803 VT
-1810 DVLKA
+1810 
-1815 LNVERKP
+1815 VEEYGAGDSSKRFYNLRGIKIDP
-1822 SSISDSMRYSKDID
+1822 AGGTPDAKTSYGTMPDTRSTYSISDLYSLVKSNDKDFKENSASAVVNKD
-1836 TEYMNAVESEDGK
+1836 GTPKVVYHYTNGDFTVFNA
-1849 KTENIIRY
+1849 
-1857 SYGGVNA
+1857 
-1864 ETANIQTLND
+1864 D
-1874 AKILA
+1874 ASGSN
-1879 EQGKTNEEIRR
+1879 QGKTHGDGIYVSTSPTE
-1890 MTGWFKGMDDKWRF
+1890 FKYAG
-1904 EIDDSKMKLRYEAT
+1904 
-1918 LYDYNTELREKN
+1918 KN
-1930 RAWMKLTERALTDEQ
+1930 RMELYADIKNPFEMELTSEQADYILDKYASKKHDLDAYDGMYREHAKSKLTTPSRVFDYLNEYAKDNNIKTSDILSDLGYDGVHDGSEWVAFSSEQLKSATD
-1945 RSNLADYM
+1945 NI
-1953 KGAENNDY
+1953 GT
-1961 DDALYS
+1961 
-1967 KLSEEFGNDF
+1967 F
-1977 DKWAETIEFV
+1977 DK
-1987 KEAKK
+1987 
-1992 SIPDYTKLGELV
+1992 S
-2004 DAPDLFEKYPD
+2004 
-2015 MADITVEF
+2015 
-2023 RNLKRGQN
+2023 
-2031 GGYIKR
+2031 
-2037 FDNIELSR
+2037 
-2045 DLKHKPE
+2045 
-2052 ELLQSLTHEVQHAI
+2052 
-2066 QNREGFTSGANPDYW
+2066 NPD
-2081 GSRKSE
+2081 
-2087 NDFDGRTPTD
+2087 
-2097 LYYNTAGEIEARDVS
+2097 
-2112 NRRNLTVEQRR
+2112 
-2123 EKAPDYGSVDM
+2123 
-2134 VFADRGNV
+2134 
-2142 DVDTDSENIRY
+2142 IR
-2153 SKEVDADGKPYVR
+2153 
-2166 VDDSS
+2166 
-2171 IDAENPSDI
+2171 
-2180 VKVLRDIAESKG
+2180 
-2192 FYNME
+2192 
-2197 INGQN
+2197 Q
-2202 IGISNK
+2202 
-2208 RGINEWVFSRD
+2208 
-2219 ATNLLK
+2219 
-2225 NDKQTFDDKMQSF
+2225 
-2238 QNANELLETAKSFIN
+2238 
-2253 EEAVHKKKFDNFAR
+2253 
-2267 GVVRFM
+2267 
-2273 VGDNGYTADI
+2273 
-2283 LVGIRNNQN
+2283 
-2292 AELYDIVNIAPTK
+2292 
-2305 IAETPNDSVVGE
+2305 
-2317 TTQISNG
+2317 
-2324 ISADTSLP
+2324 
-2332 QSGESVNRTGES
+2332 
-2344 VTEMKQ
+2344 
-2350 SNGEFRNSKDVFT
+2350 SKDVFT

-2377 YLARQFVVKDKSGEY
+2377 YLARQFVVKDKSGEH
-2392 AKAISMTA
+2392 AKAISISS

-2487 SVKADI
+2487 SVKTDI

-2774 SQKTLGTSESNGI
+2774 SQKKLGTDANNSV
-2787 DINTSKNAAYIDS
+2787 DIATSQNAAYIDS

-2815 NELFVGEKKT
+2815 NELFVGEKKA

-2919 IKGELMDVSIN
+2919 IKGELIDVSIN

-2981 EYRSLIGKL
+2981 EYKSLIGKL
-2990 SNEDIR
+2990 SSEDIR

-3093 APINSTFTR
+3093 APVNSAFTR

-3109 QTALLEQYGRRVIG
+3109 QTALLEQYGRRAIG

-3149 FASMAK
+3149 IASMAK

-3184 FAKAGAKIFS
+3184 FAKAGTEIFK
-3194 PSQYKALYNE
+3194 PSRYNTLYNE

-3280 ENAKLSAEKRIQLTT
+3280 ENAKLPSEKRIQLTT

-3357 FVKQIAATATSN
+3357 FVKQIASTAASN

-3408 SETPT
+3408 SEEPT
-3413 SFRSVA
+3413 SFKSVA

-3429 APMASFFYS
+3429 APMATFFYS

-3470 LMKGEDYSGQKS
+3470 LMKGDDYSGQKS
-3482 IYNLASECATS
+3482 IYNLAAECATS

-3511 VLRTAL
+3511 ALRTAL
-3517 YYTQDIVPPNNIV
+3517 YYTQDIVPMNNIV

-3543 KSARTEKYFYNILV
+3543 KSARTEKYFYDILI

-3570 MREDLDKMGIQSK
+3570 MREDLDEMGIQSK
-3583 EIVGIIEKRGGVIKP
+3583 EIVEIIEKRSGAIKP

-3604 TEVQARF
+3604 TELQARF

-3616 STGNKVEQMVTR
+3616 STSSQVEQMVTR
-3628 VYTACQ
+3628 VYAACQ
-3634 KIDTLDENKALPK
+3634 KIDTLDESKALPK
-3647 RPDKYYYTND
+3647 RPDKYSYTD
-3657 DGDKVEMTTQ
+3657 RHGDKVEMSTQ

-3686 MAASNGWSKL
+3686 FASSNAWSKL
-3696 NAEQQLYALTK
+3696 SAEQQLYAITK

-3718 KFNKDYNSGDTW
+3718 QFSAEYDSGDTW
-3730 MKELYGTQFRN
+3730 MKELYGKQLRI
-3741 KEVASTIISKAFKK
+3741 KDVATTIISKAFKK

>member
-33 TNPQKITD
+33 TNPKKITD
-41 TNETARIVE
+41 TNETARFVE

-76 GASARQTLAENAPYG
+76 GASARQTLAQNAPYG
-91 KVFDKDAFLRQQAI
+91 KVFDKDAFMRQQAI
-105 SAVTPTTVRP
+105 SAVTPTTIRS
-115 SDNLTANALQR
+115 SDNFTANALQR
-126 AANSAVNNMAIAYTG
+126 AANSAANNIAYANSLNKTG
-141 DSSKKNTPLASA
+141 DEFSRVNDEYKTLYNSVNTLSDRAKSIENVEDKKHTL
-153 VDASAT
+153 
-159 FKNVSDEFT
+159 
-168 KEYNELLDLNLQYKQ
+168 ELLKSQR
-183 EKAKI
+183 EKMKEV
-188 SGGRKGTVSKD
+188 GKK
-199 AEEHAAKA
+199 
-207 SEISSLIDAKR
+207 L
-218 QKVDALSNQLD
+218 DAL
-229 TMAAMNPAV
+229 
-238 YSSKRTYPGG
+238 
-248 RTMYIPSEEKVNSAI
+248 
-263 FGNVA
+263 
-268 YLGDRASQ
+268 
-276 GVQSSTDDIR
+276 
-286 DFVSNMTYG
+286 
-295 LPQQFTSLVQ
+295 
-305 SKEAIDKAQNAWQEH
+305 
-320 KDKIAQENVENQEQ
+320 AQENPDMWVKRNQDYYDKLQ
-334 RAQDTY
+334 GYTLKDDQGAWRAY
-340 ERYSPT
+340 P
-346 ITENGAMKILG
+346 
-357 DLSENIGYNAP
+357 
-368 YQLLAMVPGVGT
+368 QLLAEALETGVKNSTNSIMKPLQDFGSQFVSAEYWGQVGNELKNLVSGDVKGINEKSLAEAKAEKEAKEHDLQAENEKRTEDMYKKYGESVSQNKFMQLPLSIAYSYGEALPYAAISAATGGVLGLSGAAQSGANAFSAAARQVPRYISYAMQARDKAKQHGTNEFLATAAGALEGANQTYGEEVLGGFMGT
-380 GLSTTA
+380 GTSIA
-386 RFGGSYID
+386 GKYI
-394 AYGNARNAGASV
+394 NV
-406 NQANL
+406 
-411 AGTLEGFNQGV
+411 T
-422 GELALGGIN
+422 
-431 GAGTSRILQG
+431 
-441 LSKAGVS
+441 
-448 VSNPLIKAG
+448 NPLLKSG
-457 LNAAGA
+457 MNAAGA
-463 ALEEGLEE
+463 VIEEGLEE
-471 VEQDIISYF
+471 VGQDIFSVG
-480 IEKTYNPDAKLS
+480 IERMYNPDVKLDAKEL
-492 AKDLAYSGLL
+492 LMSGLAGSIMGVP
-502 GALSAAPNAVIS
+502 GAVVS
-514 IPAHAKAYK
+514 IPTHFRNYK
-523 SDVNLMNSY
+523 SDVQLANSY

-537 SVSSESEASAIMEA
+537 SIQSEQDAESINQV
-551 GDNIVKACEEMAS
+551 GDNIKKQCDEWANE
-564 AAKEQGGEYG
+564 AKKIGGEAAE
-574 KEAQSRAETIA
+574 EAQKRVENIKQVIA
-585 KTIKNTQ
+585 NTQ
-592 ETLNK
+592 NTMDK
-597 NKDAVIKGNQ
+597 NKDSIIANNKSQ
-607 DRKSALDNVV
+607 KSALDNVV
-617 NNAKGDVVKNLA
+617 NKSKGGVVKNLA
-629 NLVDEVSKGNNSG
+629 NLMDEVSKGNNSG

-647 AAVDYILSQ
+647 ATVDYILSQ
-656 CDEAQAKYQQALYT
+656 CDDAQAKYQQAVDT

-699 VQKARSSAETY
+699 VQKARASAETY

-720 AAAEGS
+720 ATAEAQ
-726 TTTET
+726 TTAET

-739 EKQESSTEKSDSIRE
+739 EKQESFTEKIDSIRE
-754 TTMKDMGILGV
+754 TTMKDMGLIGV

-800 ATISDEEKQSRI
+800 ATISDEEKQSSI
-812 HRLQDIDRS
+812 NRLQDIDRS

-834 DALSEKLKQYGVSGV
+834 DALSERLRQYGVSGV

-970 QASKGYVNEEIA
+970 QASKDYVNEEIA

-1100 EKALKI
+1100 EKALNI

-1170 ATESRIVKLYNSI
+1170 ATESRIVALYNSI
-1183 KSKYGSDIAKA
+1183 KSKYGSDVAKA
-1194 LYPYYTTLSY
+1194 LYPYYTNLSS

-1215 ISALSDDTG
+1215 VSSLSNDTK

-1243 ETSTEMSAN
+1243 ETSTEMNAN
-1252 TREMAQYLIDT
+1252 TREMGQYLIDT
-1263 RGADFL
+1263 LGKEFV
-1269 NDANRRDGETSIS
+1269 NEANPANGETAIS
-1282 ARNRFLESHEQELRD
+1282 ARNRFLESHEQELRNA
-1297 TLQKYYERNGIDAET
+1297 LQRYYENNGLDEET
-1312 AKIVVESTRKG
+1312 AKTVVDATRKG

-1333 QSILSGN
+1333 KSILSGN
-1340 TTTTSTTVDY
+1340 TATTSTTIDY

-1362 KKKYKEWLNNLFG
+1362 KKQYKEWLNNLFG

-1455 QKMSESEITAQWDA
+1455 QKMSESEITAQWNA

-1536 DIQSLVNDIRKAP
+1536 DIQSLVNDIREAP

-1557 ERVVSLDEIKYA
+1557 ERVVGFDEVKYA

-1575 DKDTVQRI
+1575 SKETVRAI

-1590 RTYESDNEESRL
+1590 RTYKSGNEESRL
-1602 ETLNKLDGV
+1602 ETLNNLDGV
-1611 RFSKDVDAEAFS
+1611 RFSK
-1623 YDALVSK
+1623 
-1630 PDMKIVNIES
+1630 
-1640 NVDSNATRANIIEM
+1640 
-1654 ALENAKKHSVGE
+1654 
-1666 GSGSSVYVKNND
+1666 
-1678 SNTEIL
+1678 
-1684 VGKNGLEHGLHRN
+1684 
-1697 YSKNAD
+1697 
-1703 LTAHVG
+1703 
-1709 EFLENAILINRH
+1709 
-1721 TGRDKNK
+1721 
-1728 EGDVYLGL
+1728 
-1736 LRDNENL
+1736 
-1743 YIGRAITNDSNVLE
+1743 
-1757 NVETLYAL
+1757 
-1765 SNKKESVAHYRL
+1765 
-1777 DSGDNLRL
+1777 
-1785 DTDSYIS
+1785 
-1792 ISDFLDIVKDK
+1792 
-1803 YSDVLPK
+1803 
-1810 DVLKA
+1810 
-1815 LNVERKP
+1815 
-1822 SSISDSMRYSKDID
+1822 
-1836 TEYMNAVESEDGK
+1836 
-1849 KTENIIRY
+1849 
-1857 SYGGVNA
+1857 
-1864 ETANIQTLND
+1864 
-1874 AKILA
+1874 
-1879 EQGKTNEEIRR
+1879 
-1890 MTGWFKGMDDKWRF
+1890 
-1904 EIDDSKMKLRYEAT
+1904 
-1918 LYDYNTELREKN
+1918 
-1930 RAWMKLTERALTDEQ
+1930 
-1945 RSNLADYM
+1945 
-1953 KGAENNDY
+1953 
-1961 DDALYS
+1961 
-1967 KLSEEFGNDF
+1967 
-1977 DKWAETIEFV
+1977 
-1987 KEAKK
+1987 
-1992 SIPDYTKLGELV
+1992 
-2004 DAPDLFEKYPD
+2004 
-2015 MADITVEF
+2015 
-2023 RNLKRGQN
+2023 
-2031 GGYIKR
+2031 
-2037 FDNIELSR
+2037 
-2045 DLKHKPE
+2045 
-2052 ELLQSLTHEVQHAI
+2052 
-2066 QNREGFTSGANPDYW
+2066 
-2081 GSRKSE
+2081 
-2087 NDFDGRTPTD
+2087 
-2097 LYYNTAGEIEARDVS
+2097 
-2112 NRRNLTVEQRR
+2112 
-2123 EKAPDYGSVDM
+2123 
-2134 VFADRGNV
+2134 

-2377 YLARQFVVKDKSGEY
+2377 YLARQFVVKDKSGEH
-2392 AKAISMTA
+2392 AKAISISS

-2440 RAEKAYK
+2440 RAKKAYK

-2468 YDQYAELRNYLR
+2468 YDQYTELRNYLR

-2515 IDTAYQELSGMYPE
+2515 IDTVYQELSGMYPE

-2556 DNPILSKEGSENV
+2556 DNPILSKKGSESV
-2569 VRSFANAILAGYEEY
+2569 VRSFANAILSGYEEY

-2599 VKTAAETVEQK
+2599 VKTAAESIEQK

-2673 VSRKKAIS
+2673 ISRKKALS
-2681 AFAKLQKTYDK
+2681 AFAKLQKTYEK

-2716 EDHAINAQTAID
+2716 EDHAINAQIAID

-2760 QISGLRTFFENFSE
+2760 QLSGLRTFFENFSE
-2774 SQKTLGTSESNGI
+2774 SQKKLGADANNSVDIATSQ
-2787 DINTSKNAAYIDS
+2787 NAAYIDS
-2800 VRNLA
+2800 VRNLV

-2815 NELFVGEKKT
+2815 NELFVGEKKA

-2908 VGDNY
+2908 VGGNY

-3030 YFPITVHGVKD
+3030 YFPITIHGVKD

-3109 QTALLEQYGRRVIG
+3109 QTALLEQYGRRAIG

-3379 IGALRDKEDEDP
+3379 IGAFRDKEDEDP

-3408 SETPT
+3408 SEEPT
-3413 SFRSVA
+3413 SFKSVA
-3419 TSEIVSGIAF
+3419 TSETVSGIAF

-3470 LMKGEDYSGQKS
+3470 LMKGEGYSGQKS
-3482 IYNLASECATS
+3482 IYNLAAECATS

-3511 VLRTAL
+3511 ALRTAL
-3517 YYTQDIVPPNNIV
+3517 YYTQDIVPMNNIV
-3530 RWEMNKLYYNLGN
+3530 RWKMNKLYYNLGN
-3543 KSARTEKYFYNILV
+3543 KSARTEKYFYDILI

-3570 MREDLDKMGIQSK
+3570 MREDLDEMGIQSK
-3583 EIVGIIEKRGGVIKP
+3583 EIVEIIEKRSGAIKP

-3604 TEVQARF
+3604 TELQARF

-3616 STGNKVEQMVTR
+3616 STSSQVEQMVTR
-3628 VYTACQ
+3628 VYAACQ
-3634 KIDTLDENKALPK
+3634 KIDTLDESKALPK
-3647 RPDKYYYTND
+3647 RPDKYSYTD
-3657 DGDKVEMTTQ
+3657 SHGGKVEMSTQ
-3667 EYDKFVEDVGVLR
+3667 EYDRFVEDVGVLR

-3686 MAASNGWSKL
+3686 FASSNAWSKL
-3696 NAEQQLYALTK
+3696 SAEQQLYAITK

-3718 KFNKDYNSGDTW
+3718 QFNAEYDSGDTW
-3730 MKELYGTQFRN
+3730 MKELYGKQLRI
-3741 KEVASTIISKAFKK
+3741 KDVATIIISKAFKK

>member
-76 GASARQTLAENAPYG
+76 GASARQTLAQNAPYG
-91 KVFDKDAFLRQQAI
+91 KVFDKDAFMRQQAI
-105 SAVTPTTVRP
+105 SAVTPTTIRS
-115 SDNLTANALQR
+115 SDNFTANALQR
-126 AANSAVNNMAIAYTG
+126 AANSAANNMEIAHTG
-141 DSSKKNTPLASA
+141 DPSKKNTPFASA

-188 SGGRKGTVSKD
+188 SGGKKGTISKD

-207 SEISSLIDAKR
+207 NEISALIDAKR
-218 QKVDALSNQLD
+218 KKVDALSNQLD

-238 YSSKRTYPGG
+238 YSSKRTYPDG
-248 RTMYIPSEEKVNSAI
+248 RTMYIPSKEKVNSAF

-268 YLGDRASQ
+268 YLGDRAIQ

-286 DFVSNMTYG
+286 DFLSNMTYG
-295 LPQQFTSLVQ
+295 LPQQFSSLVQ
-305 SKEAIDKAQNAWQEH
+305 GKEAMDNARNAWQEH
-320 KDKIAQENVENQEQ
+320 KDKIAIENVEKQEN

-346 ITENGAMKILG
+346 ITENGAMQLLG

-368 YQLLAMVPGVGT
+368 YQFLAMIPGVGT
-380 GLSTTA
+380 DLSTTS

-394 AYGNARNAGASV
+394 AYGNARKAGASV
-406 NQANL
+406 EQANL

-422 GELALGGIN
+422 GELVLGGIN
-431 GAGTSRILQG
+431 GAGSSRILQG
-441 LSKAGVS
+441 LSKAGLK
-448 VSNPLIKAG
+448 VSNPLVKAG

-480 IEKTYNPDAKLS
+480 IEKTYNPDAKLN

-502 GALSAAPNAVIS
+502 GALSSAPNAAIS
-514 IPAHAKAYK
+514 IPSHARAYS
-523 SDVNLMNSY
+523 SDVKLMNSY
-532 INAVS
+532 ITAVS
-537 SVSSESEASAIMEA
+537 SVSSDTEVNAIMEA
-551 GDNIVKACEEMAS
+551 GDNIIKACDEMAS
-564 AAKEQGGEYG
+564 AAKEQGGEEG
-574 KEAQSRAETIA
+574 KEAQNRAETIA

-607 DRKSALDNVV
+607 NKKSALNNVV
-617 NNAKGDVVKNLA
+617 NNSKGDVVKNLA

-647 AAVDYILSQ
+647 ATVDYILSQ
-656 CDEAQAKYQQALYT
+656 CDDAHAKYQQAVYT

-675 IKQYATDYAAYAEA
+675 IKQYAADYAAYAEA
-689 ARQLRNNQKE
+689 ARQIRNNQKE
-699 VQKARSSAETY
+699 VQKARSSTETY
-710 GDVTAEETKT
+710 GDVYSDETKT
-720 AAAEGS
+720 AAAEGN
-726 TTTET
+726 TTAET
-731 TENAPKTT
+731 AENTPKTT
-739 EKQESSTEKSDSIRE
+739 EKQESFTENSDSIRE
-754 TTMKDMGILGV
+754 TTMKDMGLLGV

-788 AVIKAQDSVRQD
+788 AVIKAQDSVRMD
-800 ATISDEEKQSRI
+800 TTISDEEKQSSI
-812 HRLQDIDRS
+812 NRLQDIVRS

-834 DALSEKLKQYGVSGV
+834 DALSERLKQYGVSGV
-849 KIMDVENDN
+849 QIMDVENDN
-858 VRNSTKVN
+858 VRSSTKVN
-866 GYYDPKTKTVY
+866 GYYDPRTKTVY

-916 TLVKSGTIPEAMF
+916 TLVKSGTISEAMF

-945 IASEDGRN
+945 IASEDGRT

-958 MQDGMTEEQAKA
+958 MQGGMTEEQAKA
-970 QASKGYVNEEIA
+970 QASKDYVNEEIA

-989 LSKDDALDRLAKENR
+989 LSNDDALDRLAKENR

-1010 LDAIVDFFSGK
+1010 LDAIVDFFSGNNAK
-1021 DAQNRRLAER
+1021 NRRLAER

-1039 LRETEDVEVDN
+1039 LRETEGVEVDN
-1050 SRKSG
+1050 SRKSE
-1055 KSTARMQSIA
+1055 KSTARMKSIA

-1085 MEEAGNLIAVHNVNK
+1085 TEEAGNLIAVHNVNK

-1133 FVFGAETVDPKA
+1133 FVFGVETVDPKA

-1170 ATESRIVKLYNSI
+1170 ATESRIVSLYNSI
-1183 KSKYGSDIAKA
+1183 KSKYGSDIAKS
-1194 LYPYYTTLSY
+1194 LYPYYTNLSY
-1204 ELDSKG
+1204 ELDSKD

-1230 ADTGETPVKNVVK
+1230 ADTGETPVKSVVK
-1243 ETSTEMSAN
+1243 ETSTEMDAN

-1269 NDANRRDGETSIS
+1269 NDANRRNGETSIS

-1297 TLQKYYERNGIDAET
+1297 TLQKYYERNGIDEET

-1340 TTTTSTTVDY
+1340 TTTTTTTVDY
-1350 EATNEKI
+1350 EATKEKI

-1385 GKDPFTPS
+1385 EKDPFTPS

-1408 DNIVKAMRGSENVKG
+1408 DNIVKAMRGSGNVKG
-1423 ATTMTENA
+1423 ATTMTVNA
-1431 KAIRSA
+1431 KAIRSE

-1448 HKNEGRL
+1448 HKNDRRL
-1455 QKMSESEITAQWDA
+1455 RKMSESEITAQWDA

-1512 NIRSTLEKY
+1512 NIRSTMEKY

-1536 DIQSLVNDIRKAP
+1536 DIQSLVNDIREAP

-1557 ERVVSLDEIKYA
+1557 ERVVSLNEIKYA

-1590 RTYESDNEESRL
+1590 RTYESENEESRL
-1602 ETLNKLDGV
+1602 GTLNQLGGV
-1611 RFSKDVDAEAFS
+1611 RFSKE
-1623 YDALVSK
+1623 
-1630 PDMKIVNIES
+1630 
-1640 NVDSNATRANIIEM
+1640 
-1654 ALENAKKHSVGE
+1654 
-1666 GSGSSVYVKNND
+1666 
-1678 SNTEIL
+1678 
-1684 VGKNGLEHGLHRN
+1684 
-1697 YSKNAD
+1697 
-1703 LTAHVG
+1703 
-1709 EFLENAILINRH
+1709 
-1721 TGRDKNK
+1721 
-1728 EGDVYLGL
+1728 
-1736 LRDNENL
+1736 
-1743 YIGRAITNDSNVLE
+1743 
-1757 NVETLYAL
+1757 
-1765 SNKKESVAHYRL
+1765 
-1777 DSGDNLRL
+1777 
-1785 DTDSYIS
+1785 
-1792 ISDFLDIVKDK
+1792 
-1803 YSDVLPK
+1803 
-1810 DVLKA
+1810 
-1815 LNVERKP
+1815 
-1822 SSISDSMRYSKDID
+1822 ID
-1836 TEYMNAVESEDGK
+1836 TEYMNAIESGDMDKVREMVRQAAEANGFTNAIPEQASSYITRTKAAPKNTIKVYKVFTVAPDGSPTALFVSSTTKLPMNVWLDAVDTYHFKADNGKEYVPSTQNPYTKGGKTGASVTIPNEQVRSELVERGYLSKDSKAAKITALAYRPGWHAGDLPFFPQGGK
-1849 KTENIIRY
+1849 QGNPRLTNSGNVNKAFNPDIQETAYENIHRY
-1857 SYGGVNA
+1857 NQVVFECEMAADTNYTEIAQNQEKAKTKSGSVNQRNA
-1864 ETANIQTLND
+1864 DLQYMPTDGFYYYTTNPTISEKGKWAISGSL
-1874 AKILA
+1874 KI
-1879 EQGKTNEEIRR
+1879 N
-1890 MTGWFKGMDDKWRF
+1890 
-1904 EIDDSKMKLRYEAT
+1904 
-1918 LYDYNTELREKN
+1918 
-1930 RAWMKLTERALTDEQ
+1930 RALTQKEC
-1945 RSNLADYM
+1945 
-1953 KGAENNDY
+1953 
-1961 DDALYS
+1961 DD
-1967 KLSEEFGNDF
+1967 
-1977 DKWAETIEFV
+1977 I
-1987 KEAKK
+1987 
-1992 SIPDYTKLGELV
+1992 
-2004 DAPDLFEKYPD
+2004 
-2015 MADITVEF
+2015 
-2023 RNLKRGQN
+2023 
-2031 GGYIKR
+2031 
-2037 FDNIELSR
+2037 
-2045 DLKHKPE
+2045 
-2052 ELLQSLTHEVQHAI
+2052 
-2066 QNREGFTSGANPDYW
+2066 
-2081 GSRKSE
+2081 
-2087 NDFDGRTPTD
+2087 
-2097 LYYNTAGEIEARDVS
+2097 
-2112 NRRNLTVEQRR
+2112 
-2123 EKAPDYGSVDM
+2123 
-2134 VFADRGNV
+2134 
-2142 DVDTDSENIRY
+2142 
-2153 SKEVDADGKPYVR
+2153 
-2166 VDDSS
+2166 
-2171 IDAENPSDI
+2171 
-2180 VKVLRDIAESKG
+2180 
-2192 FYNME
+2192 
-2197 INGQN
+2197 
-2202 IGISNK
+2202 
-2208 RGINEWVFSRD
+2208 
-2219 ATNLLK
+2219 LLK
-2225 NDKQTFDDKMQSF
+2225 NGFKPQEWEGGTLD
-2238 QNANELLETAKSFIN
+2238 LEKL
-2253 EEAVHKKKFDNFAR
+2253 
-2267 GVVRFM
+2267 
-2273 VGDNGYTADI
+2273 GYT
-2283 LVGIRNNQN
+2283 
-2292 AELYDIVNIAPTK
+2292 
-2305 IAETPNDSVVGE
+2305 GE
-2317 TTQISNG
+2317 TYDAARKTLAPITYDDDGNVIPISERFNKD
-2324 ISADTSLP
+2324 IKDI
-2332 QSGESVNRTGES
+2332 RY
-2344 VTEMKQ
+2344 
-2350 SNGEFRNSKDVFT
+2350 SKDVFT
-2363 PEEREKIISKGYTD
+2363 SEEREKIISKGYTD
-2377 YLARQFVVKDKSGEY
+2377 YLARQFVVKDKSGEH
-2392 AKAISMTA
+2392 AKAISISS

-2447 AAEKAANDIISMMK
+2447 AAEKAANDIIGMMK

-2487 SVKADI
+2487 PVKADI

-2515 IDTAYQELSGMYPE
+2515 IDTVYQELSGMYPE

-2556 DNPILSKEGSENV
+2556 DNPILSKKGSEGV
-2569 VRSFANAILAGYEEY
+2569 VRSFANAILSGYEEY
-2584 AQETLGSQNSRMRDY
+2584 AQETLGSQNSRMRNY
-2599 VKTAAETVEQK
+2599 VKTAAESIEQK
-2610 NAQIKDAQEQLA
+2610 NAQIKDAQGQLA

-2673 VSRKKAIS
+2673 ISRKKALS
-2681 AFAKLQKTYDK
+2681 AFAKLQKTYEK

-2716 EDHAINAQTAID
+2716 EDHAINVQTAID

-2760 QISGLRTFFENFSE
+2760 QISGLRTLFENFSE
-2774 SQKTLGTSESNGI
+2774 SQKTFGI
-2787 DINTSKNAAYIDS
+2787 DANNSVNIATSQNAAYIDS
-2800 VRNLA
+2800 VKNLA
-2805 ETVNHLIRAE
+2805 ETVNHLIRTE
-2815 NELFVGEKKT
+2815 NELFVGEKKA

-2859 SSAVLDYTAPDV
+2859 NSAVLDYTAPDV

-2898 QHYGEAMHSL
+2898 QQYGEAMHSL

-2919 IKGELMDVSIN
+2919 IKGELIDVSIN

-2943 LYLLWK
+2943 LYMLWK

-2990 SNEDIR
+2990 SSEDIR

-3041 QYHDEIYSVTNS
+3041 QYHDEIYSVVNS

-3109 QTALLEQYGRRVIG
+3109 QTALLEQYGRRAIG
-3123 YMNDFLDR
+3123 YMKDFLAR
-3131 ANGKPVGKDTK
+3131 ANGEPVGKDAK
-3142 ATDVSQK
+3142 ATDASQK

-3184 FAKAGAKIFS
+3184 FAKAGAEIFK
-3194 PSQYKALYNE
+3194 PSRYKALYNE

-3280 ENAKLSAEKRIQLTT
+3280 ENAKLSSEKRIQLTT

-3316 ASYNSVF
+3316 ASYSSVF

-3342 AYEEMKKGVPGGKQK
+3342 SYEEMKKGVPGGKQK
-3357 FVKQIAATATSN
+3357 FVKQIAATAASN
-3369 LILEPLIASV
+3369 LIIEPLIASV

-3408 SETPT
+3408 SEEPT
-3413 SFRSVA
+3413 SFKSVA

-3452 NSANL
+3452 NSTNL

-3470 LMKGEDYSGQKS
+3470 LMKGDGYSGQKS
-3482 IYNLASECATS
+3482 IYNLAAECATS

-3511 VLRTAL
+3511 ALRTAL
-3517 YYTQDIVPPNNIV
+3517 YYTQDIVPMNNIV

-3543 KSARTEKYFYNILV
+3543 KSARTEKYFYDILI

-3570 MREDLDKMGIQSK
+3570 MREDLDEMGIQSK
-3583 EIVGIIEKRGGVIKP
+3583 EIVEIIEKRSGAIKP

-3604 TEVQARF
+3604 TELQARF

-3616 STGNKVEQMVTR
+3616 SKSNQVEQMVAR
-3628 VYTACQ
+3628 VYAACQ
-3634 KIDTLDENKALPK
+3634 KIDTLDESKALPK
-3647 RPDKYYYTND
+3647 RPDKYFYTDSHGN
-3657 DGDKVEMTTQ
+3657 KVEMSTQ

-3686 MAASNGWSKL
+3686 FASSNAWSKL
-3696 NAEQQLYALTK
+3696 SAEQQLYAITK

-3718 KFNKDYNSGDTW
+3718 QFNTEYDSGDTW
-3730 MKELYGTQFRN
+3730 MKELYGKQLRI
-3741 KEVASTIISKAFKK
+3741 KDVATTIISKAFKK

>member
-7 EYNAIL
+7 EYNAIIN
-13 SKNKKRQE
+13 KNKKRQE

-33 TNPQKITD
+33 TNPKKITD
-41 TNETARIVE
+41 TNETARFVE

-65 ESNPAYINNMS
+65 EPNPAYINNMS
-76 GASARQTLAENAPYG
+76 GASARQTLAQNAPYG
-91 KVFDKDAFLRQQAI
+91 KVFDKDAFMRQQAI
-105 SAVTPTTVRP
+105 SGVTPTTIR
-115 SDNLTANALQR
+115 SSGNFTANALHR
-126 AANSAVNNMAIAYTG
+126 AANSAANNMAIAYTG
-141 DSSKKNTPLASA
+141 DPSKKNTPLASA
-153 VDASAT
+153 IDASST

-183 EKAKI
+183 AKEKI
-188 SGGRKGTVSKD
+188 SGGKKGTISKD

-207 SEISSLIDAKR
+207 NEISALIDEKR
-218 QKVDALSNQLD
+218 KKVDALSNQLD
-229 TMAAMNPAV
+229 AMASMNPAV
-238 YSSKRTYPGG
+238 YSYKRTYPDGI
-248 RTMYIPSEEKVNSAI
+248 TMYIPSKEKVNSAF

-286 DFVSNMTYG
+286 DFLSNMTYG
-295 LPQQFTSLVQ
+295 LPQQFSSLVQ
-305 SKEAIDKAQNAWQEH
+305 GKEAIDNAQNAWQEH
-320 KDKIAQENVENQEQ
+320 KDKIALENVEKHEN

-346 ITENGAMKILG
+346 ITENGAMQLLG
-357 DLSENIGYNAP
+357 DISENIGYNAP
-368 YQLLAMVPGVGT
+368 YQFLAMIPGVGT

-394 AYGNARNAGASV
+394 AYGNARKAGASV
-406 NQANL
+406 KQANL

-422 GELALGGIN
+422 GELVLGGIN
-431 GAGTSRILQG
+431 GAGSSRILQG
-441 LSKAGVS
+441 LSKAGLN
-448 VSNPLIKAG
+448 VSNPLVKAG

-480 IEKTYNPDAKLS
+480 IEKTYNPDAKLN

-502 GALSAAPNAVIS
+502 GALSAAPNAAIS
-514 IPAHAKAYK
+514 IPSHARSYS
-523 SDVNLMNSY
+523 SDVKLMNSY
-532 INAVS
+532 ITAASSISSDTEANA
-537 SVSSESEASAIMEA
+537 IIEA
-551 GDNIVKACEEMAS
+551 GDNIIKACDEMAS
-564 AAKEQGGEYG
+564 AAKEQGGEEG

-607 DRKSALDNVV
+607 DKKSALDNVV
-617 NNAKGDVVKNLA
+617 NGSKTDVVKNLA

-647 AAVDYILSQ
+647 ATVDYILSQ
-656 CDEAQAKYQQALYT
+656 CDDAKAKYQQAVYT

-675 IKQYATDYAAYAEA
+675 IKQYAADYAAYAEA

-710 GDVTAEETKT
+710 GDVYSEETKT
-720 AAAEGS
+720 AAAEGN
-726 TTTET
+726 TTAET

-739 EKQESSTEKSDSIRE
+739 EKQESFTEKSDSIRE
-754 TTMKDMGILGV
+754 TTMKDIGLLGV

-788 AVIKAQDSVRQD
+788 AVIKAQDSVRMD
-800 ATISDEEKQSRI
+800 TTISDEEKQSSI
-812 HRLQDIDRS
+812 NRLRDIVRS

-834 DALSEKLKQYGVSGV
+834 DALSERLKKYGVSGV
-849 KIMDVENDN
+849 QIMDVENDN
-858 VRNSTKVN
+858 VRSSTKVN

-877 VSPYLDDARIAGA
+877 VSPYLDDVRIAGA

-916 TLVKSGTIPEAMF
+916 ALVKSGTISEAMF
-929 DFAKYESAYT
+929 DFAKYESAYA

-958 MQDGMTEEQAKA
+958 MQDGMTDEQAKA
-970 QASKGYVNEEIA
+970 QASKEYVNEEIA

-1065 DENAKIGNTG
+1065 DKNAKIGNTG
-1075 DGRRFSLTRP
+1075 GGRRFSLTRP
-1085 MEEAGNLIAVHNVNK
+1085 TEEAGSLIAVHNVNK

-1121 ADIGH
+1121 TDIGH

-1183 KSKYGSDIAKA
+1183 KSKYGSDVAKA
-1194 LYPYYTTLSY
+1194 LYPYYANLSY

-1215 ISALSDDTG
+1215 ISALSDDTR

-1340 TTTTSTTVDY
+1340 TTTTTTTVDY
-1350 EATNEKI
+1350 EATKEKI

-1385 GKDPFTPS
+1385 EKDPFTPS

-1437 SAEEYKSIDAI
+1437 SAEEYKSIDEI
-1448 HKNEGRL
+1448 HNNDRRL
-1455 QKMSESEITAQWDA
+1455 RKMSESEITAQWDE

-1521 SGKGAWYKFTDQTVS
+1521 SGKGAWYKFTEQTVS
-1536 DIQSLVNDIRKAP
+1536 DIQSLVNDIREAP

-1557 ERVVSLDEIKYA
+1557 ERVVSLNEIKYA

-1590 RTYESDNEESRL
+1590 RTYESGNEESRL
-1602 ETLNKLDGV
+1602 ETLNQLDGV
-1611 RFSKDVDAEAFS
+1611 RFSKE
-1623 YDALVSK
+1623 
-1630 PDMKIVNIES
+1630 
-1640 NVDSNATRANIIEM
+1640 
-1654 ALENAKKHSVGE
+1654 
-1666 GSGSSVYVKNND
+1666 
-1678 SNTEIL
+1678 
-1684 VGKNGLEHGLHRN
+1684 
-1697 YSKNAD
+1697 
-1703 LTAHVG
+1703 
-1709 EFLENAILINRH
+1709 
-1721 TGRDKNK
+1721 
-1728 EGDVYLGL
+1728 
-1736 LRDNENL
+1736 
-1743 YIGRAITNDSNVLE
+1743 
-1757 NVETLYAL
+1757 
-1765 SNKKESVAHYRL
+1765 
-1777 DSGDNLRL
+1777 
-1785 DTDSYIS
+1785 
-1792 ISDFLDIVKDK
+1792 
-1803 YSDVLPK
+1803 
-1810 DVLKA
+1810 
-1815 LNVERKP
+1815 
-1822 SSISDSMRYSKDID
+1822 ID
-1836 TEYMNAVESEDGK
+1836 TEYMNAIESGDMDKVREMVRQAAEANGFTNAIPEQASSYITRTKAAPKNTIKVYKVFTVAPDGSPTALFVSSTTKLPMNVWLDAVDTYHFKADNGKEYVPSTQNPYTKGGKTGASVTIPNEQVRSELVERGYLSKDSKAKKITALAYRPGWHAGDLPFFPQGGK
-1849 KTENIIRY
+1849 QGNPRFTNSGNVNKAFNPDIQETAYENIHRY
-1857 SYGGVNA
+1857 NQVVFECEMAADTNYTEIAQNQEKAKTKSGSVNQRNA
-1864 ETANIQTLND
+1864 DLQYMPTDGFYYYTTNPTISEKGKWAISGSL
-1874 AKILA
+1874 KI
-1879 EQGKTNEEIRR
+1879 N
-1890 MTGWFKGMDDKWRF
+1890 
-1904 EIDDSKMKLRYEAT
+1904 
-1918 LYDYNTELREKN
+1918 
-1930 RAWMKLTERALTDEQ
+1930 RALTQQECDDILSKNGFKPQEWEGGTLDLEKLGYTGETYDAA
-1945 RSNLADYM
+1945 RKTLAPIT
-1953 KGAENNDY
+1953 Y
-1961 DDALYS
+1961 DDDGNVIP
-1967 KLSEEFGNDF
+1967 LSERFN
-1977 DKWAETIEFV
+1977 K
-1987 KEAKK
+1987 
-1992 SIPDYTKLGELV
+1992 
-2004 DAPDLFEKYPD
+2004 
-2015 MADITVEF
+2015 DI
-2023 RNLKRGQN
+2023 K
-2031 GGYIKR
+2031 
-2037 FDNIELSR
+2037 D
-2045 DLKHKPE
+2045 
-2052 ELLQSLTHEVQHAI
+2052 
-2066 QNREGFTSGANPDYW
+2066 
-2081 GSRKSE
+2081 
-2087 NDFDGRTPTD
+2087 
-2097 LYYNTAGEIEARDVS
+2097 
-2112 NRRNLTVEQRR
+2112 
-2123 EKAPDYGSVDM
+2123 
-2134 VFADRGNV
+2134 
-2142 DVDTDSENIRY
+2142 IRY
-2153 SKEVDADGKPYVR
+2153 
-2166 VDDSS
+2166 
-2171 IDAENPSDI
+2171 
-2180 VKVLRDIAESKG
+2180 
-2192 FYNME
+2192 
-2197 INGQN
+2197 
-2202 IGISNK
+2202 
-2208 RGINEWVFSRD
+2208 
-2219 ATNLLK
+2219 
-2225 NDKQTFDDKMQSF
+2225 
-2238 QNANELLETAKSFIN
+2238 
-2253 EEAVHKKKFDNFAR
+2253 
-2267 GVVRFM
+2267 
-2273 VGDNGYTADI
+2273 
-2283 LVGIRNNQN
+2283 
-2292 AELYDIVNIAPTK
+2292 
-2305 IAETPNDSVVGE
+2305 
-2317 TTQISNG
+2317 
-2324 ISADTSLP
+2324 
-2332 QSGESVNRTGES
+2332 
-2344 VTEMKQ
+2344 
-2350 SNGEFRNSKDVFT
+2350 SKDVFT

-2377 YLARQFVVKDKSGEY
+2377 YLARQFVVKDKSGEH
-2392 AKAISMTA
+2392 AKAISISS

-2406 QLAKPLKGV
+2406 QIAKPLKGV
-2415 NASDALVAIT
+2415 NANDALVAIT

-2447 AAEKAANDIISMMK
+2447 AAEKAANDIIGMMK

-2515 IDTAYQELSGMYPE
+2515 IDTVYQELSGMYPE

-2556 DNPILSKEGSENV
+2556 DNPILSKKGSEIV
-2569 VRSFANAILAGYEEY
+2569 VRSFANAILSGYEEY

-2599 VKTAAETVEQK
+2599 VKTAAESIEQK

-2645 LNEQIQARDKSI
+2645 LNEQIQVRDKSI

-2673 VSRKKAIS
+2673 ISRKKALS
-2681 AFAKLQKTYDK
+2681 AFAKLQKTYEK

-2705 IVSSMLNAFGN
+2705 IVSSMLNAFGG
-2716 EDHAINAQTAID
+2716 EDHDINVQTAID

-2774 SQKTLGTSESNGI
+2774 SQKTSGI
-2787 DINTSKNAAYIDS
+2787 DANNSVNIATSQNAAYIDS

-2815 NELFVGEKKT
+2815 NELFVGEKKA

-2839 ERGKKF
+2839 GRGKKF

-2853 PLKQWA
+2853 PLKQWVN
-2859 SSAVLDYTAPDV
+2859 SAVLDYTAPDV

-2919 IKGELMDVSIN
+2919 IKGELIDVSIN

-2943 LYLLWK
+2943 LYMLWK

-2981 EYRSLIGKL
+2981 EYRSLISKL
-2990 SNEDIR
+2990 SSEDIR

-3022 YKKFNDPN
+3022 YKKFNDQN

-3041 QYHDEIYSVTNS
+3041 QYHDEIYSVVNS

-3079 SDNHAKEM
+3079 ADNHAKEM

-3109 QTALLEQYGRRVIG
+3109 QTALLEQYGRRAIG
-3123 YMNDFLDR
+3123 YMKDFLAR
-3131 ANGKPVGKDTK
+3131 ANGEPVGKDAK
-3142 ATDVSQK
+3142 ATDASQK

-3184 FAKAGAKIFS
+3184 FAKAGAEIFK
-3194 PSQYKALYNE
+3194 PSRYKALYNE

-3268 RIWDACKMQIDK
+3268 RLWDACKMQIDK
-3280 ENAKLSAEKRIQLTT
+3280 ENAKLSSEKRIQLTT

-3316 ASYNSVF
+3316 ASYSSVF

-3335 TVSSLWY
+3335 AVSSLWY
-3342 AYEEMKKGVPGGKQK
+3342 AYEEMKKGVPGGKKK
-3357 FVKQIAATATSN
+3357 FVNQIAATAASN

-3402 SGISLD
+3402 SGISID
-3408 SETPT
+3408 SEEPT
-3413 SFRSVA
+3413 SFKSVA

-3452 NSANL
+3452 NSSNL

-3482 IYNLASECATS
+3482 IYNLAAECATS

-3511 VLRTAL
+3511 ALRTAL
-3517 YYTQDIVPPNNIV
+3517 YYTQDIVPMNNIV
-3530 RWEMNKLYYNLGN
+3530 RWKMNKLYYNLGN
-3543 KSARTEKYFYNILV
+3543 KSARTEKYFYDILI

-3570 MREDLDKMGIQSK
+3570 MREDLDEMGIQSK
-3583 EIVGIIEKRGGVIKP
+3583 EIVEIIEKRSGAIKP

-3604 TEVQARF
+3604 TELQARF

-3616 STGNKVEQMVTR
+3616 SKSSQVEQMVTR
-3628 VYTACQ
+3628 VYAACQ
-3634 KIDTLDENKALPK
+3634 KIDTLDESKALPK
-3647 RPDKYYYTND
+3647 RPDKYFYTD
-3657 DGDKVEMTTQ
+3657 SHGDKVEMSTQ

-3686 MAASNGWSKL
+3686 FASSNAWNKL
-3696 NAEQQLYALTK
+3696 SAEQQLYAITK

-3718 KFNKDYNSGDTW
+3718 QFNAEYDSGDTW
-3730 MKELYGTQFRN
+3730 MKELYGKQLRI
-3741 KEVASTIISKAFKK
+3741 KDVATTIISNAFKK

>member
-13 SKNKKRQE
+13 NKNKKRQE

-33 TNPQKITD
+33 TNPKRITD
-41 TNETARIVE
+41 TNEIARFVE

-65 ESNPAYINNMS
+65 VESNPTYINNMS
-76 GASARQTLAENAPYG
+76 GASARQTLAQNAPYG
-91 KVFDKDAFLRQQAI
+91 KVFDKDAFMRQQAI
-105 SAVTPTTVRP
+105 SAVTPTTIRS
-115 SDNLTANALQR
+115 SDNFTANALQR
-126 AANSAVNNMAIAYTG
+126 AANSAANNMEIAYTG
-141 DSSKKNTPLASA
+141 DPSKKNTPLASA
-153 VDASAT
+153 IDASAT

-183 EKAKI
+183 VKAKI
-188 SGGRKGTVSKD
+188 SGGKKGTISKD
-199 AEEHAAKA
+199 AEEQAAKA
-207 SEISSLIDAKR
+207 NEISALIDEKR
-218 QKVDALSNQLD
+218 KKVDALSNQLD
-229 TMAAMNPAV
+229 AMAAMNPSV
-238 YSSKRTYPGG
+238 YSSKRTYPDG
-248 RTMYIPSEEKVNSAI
+248 RTMYIPSKEKVNSAI

-268 YLGDRASQ
+268 YIGDRASQ

-286 DFVSNMTYG
+286 DFLSNMTYG
-295 LPQQFTSLVQ
+295 LPQQFSSLVQ
-305 SKEAIDKAQNAWQEH
+305 GKEAIDNAQNEWKEH
-320 KDKIAQENVENQEQ
+320 KDKIALENVEKQEN

-346 ITENGAMKILG
+346 ITENGAMQLLG

-368 YQLLAMVPGVGT
+368 YQLLAMIPGVGT

-394 AYGNARNAGASV
+394 AYGNARKSGASV
-406 NQANL
+406 EQANL

-431 GAGTSRILQG
+431 GAGSSRILQG
-441 LSKAGVS
+441 LSKAGAS

-480 IEKTYNPDAKLS
+480 IEKTYNPDAKLN

-502 GALSAAPNAVIS
+502 GALSAAPNAAIS
-514 IPAHAKAYK
+514 IPSHARAYS
-523 SDVNLMNSY
+523 SDVKLMNSY
-532 INAVS
+532 ITAVS
-537 SVSSESEASAIMEA
+537 SVSSDTEANAIIEA
-551 GDNIVKACEEMAS
+551 GDNIIKACDEMAS
-564 AAKEQGGEYG
+564 AAKEQGGEKG

-607 DRKSALDNVV
+607 DKKSVLDNVV
-617 NNAKGDVVKNLA
+617 NSPKDDVVKNLA

-647 AAVDYILSQ
+647 ATVDYILSQ
-656 CDEAQAKYQQALYT
+656 RDDAQAKYQQAVYT

-675 IKQYATDYAAYAEA
+675 IKQYATDYNAYAEA

-710 GDVTAEETKT
+710 GDVTTEEAKT
-720 AAAEGS
+720 AAAEGN

-731 TENAPKTT
+731 AENAPKTT
-739 EKQESSTEKSDSIRE
+739 EKQESFTENSDSIRV

-765 NKDIDTAA
+765 NKDIDTTA

-788 AVIKAQDSVRQD
+788 AVIKAQDSVRMD
-800 ATISDEEKQSRI
+800 TTIPDEEKQSDI
-812 HRLQDIDRS
+812 NRLQDIVRS
-821 IRNRNTARMKSYT
+821 IRNRNTARMKLYT
-834 DALSEKLKQYGVSGV
+834 DALSERLKQYGVSGV
-849 KIMDVENDN
+849 QIMDVENDN

-916 TLVKSGTIPEAMF
+916 TLVKSGTISEAMF
-929 DFAKYESAYT
+929 DFAKYESAYA

-958 MQDGMTEEQAKA
+958 MQNGMTEEQAKA
-970 QASKGYVNEEIA
+970 QASKDYVNEEIA

-989 LSKDDALDRLAKENR
+989 LSNDDALDRLAKENR

-1050 SRKSG
+1050 SRKSV

-1065 DENAKIGNTG
+1065 DKNAKIGNTG
-1075 DGRRFSLTRP
+1075 GGRRFSLTRP
-1085 MEEAGNLIAVHNVNK
+1085 TEEAGSLIAVHNVNK

-1121 ADIGH
+1121 TDIGH

-1183 KSKYGSDIAKA
+1183 KSKYGSDVAKA
-1194 LYPYYTTLSY
+1194 LYPYYTNLSY
-1204 ELDSKG
+1204 ELDSKD

-1215 ISALSDDTG
+1215 ISALYDDTG

-1230 ADTGETPVKNVVK
+1230 ADTGETPIKNVVK
-1243 ETSTEMSAN
+1243 ETSTEMNAN
-1252 TREMAQYLIDT
+1252 TRDMAQYLIDT

-1385 GKDPFTPS
+1385 EKDPFTPS

-1536 DIQSLVNDIRKAP
+1536 DIQSLVNDIREAP

-1557 ERVVSLDEIKYA
+1557 ERVVSLNEIKYA

-1590 RTYESDNEESRL
+1590 RTYESENEESRL

-1611 RFSKDVDAEAFS
+1611 RFSKE
-1623 YDALVSK
+1623 
-1630 PDMKIVNIES
+1630 
-1640 NVDSNATRANIIEM
+1640 
-1654 ALENAKKHSVGE
+1654 
-1666 GSGSSVYVKNND
+1666 
-1678 SNTEIL
+1678 
-1684 VGKNGLEHGLHRN
+1684 
-1697 YSKNAD
+1697 
-1703 LTAHVG
+1703 
-1709 EFLENAILINRH
+1709 
-1721 TGRDKNK
+1721 
-1728 EGDVYLGL
+1728 
-1736 LRDNENL
+1736 
-1743 YIGRAITNDSNVLE
+1743 
-1757 NVETLYAL
+1757 
-1765 SNKKESVAHYRL
+1765 
-1777 DSGDNLRL
+1777 
-1785 DTDSYIS
+1785 
-1792 ISDFLDIVKDK
+1792 
-1803 YSDVLPK
+1803 
-1810 DVLKA
+1810 
-1815 LNVERKP
+1815 
-1822 SSISDSMRYSKDID
+1822 ID
-1836 TEYMNAVESEDGK
+1836 TEYMNAIESGDMDKVREMVRQAAEANGFTNAIPEQASSYITRTKAAPKNTIKVYKVFTVAPDGSPTALFVSSTTKLPMNVWLDAVDTYHFKADNGKEYVPSTQNPYTKGGKTGASVTIPNEQVRSELVERGYLSKDSKAKKITALAYRPGWHAGDLPFFPQGGK
-1849 KTENIIRY
+1849 QGNPRFTNSGNVNKAFNPDIQETAYENIHRY
-1857 SYGGVNA
+1857 NQVVFECEMAADTNYTEIAQNQEKAKTKSGSVNQRNA
-1864 ETANIQTLND
+1864 DLQYMPTDGFYYYTTNPTISEKGKWAISGSL
-1874 AKILA
+1874 KI
-1879 EQGKTNEEIRR
+1879 N
-1890 MTGWFKGMDDKWRF
+1890 
-1904 EIDDSKMKLRYEAT
+1904 
-1918 LYDYNTELREKN
+1918 
-1930 RAWMKLTERALTDEQ
+1930 RALTQQECDDILSKNGFKPQEWEGGTLDLEKLGYTGETYDAA
-1945 RSNLADYM
+1945 RKTLAPIT
-1953 KGAENNDY
+1953 Y
-1961 DDALYS
+1961 DD
-1967 KLSEEFGNDF
+1967 D
-1977 DKWAETIEFV
+1977 
-1987 KEAKK
+1987 
-1992 SIPDYTKLGELV
+1992 
-2004 DAPDLFEKYPD
+2004 
-2015 MADITVEF
+2015 
-2023 RNLKRGQN
+2023 
-2031 GGYIKR
+2031 
-2037 FDNIELSR
+2037 
-2045 DLKHKPE
+2045 
-2052 ELLQSLTHEVQHAI
+2052 
-2066 QNREGFTSGANPDYW
+2066 
-2081 GSRKSE
+2081 
-2087 NDFDGRTPTD
+2087 
-2097 LYYNTAGEIEARDVS
+2097 
-2112 NRRNLTVEQRR
+2112 
-2123 EKAPDYGSVDM
+2123 
-2134 VFADRGNV
+2134 GNV
-2142 DVDTDSENIRY
+2142 IPISERFNKDIKDIRY
-2153 SKEVDADGKPYVR
+2153 
-2166 VDDSS
+2166 
-2171 IDAENPSDI
+2171 
-2180 VKVLRDIAESKG
+2180 
-2192 FYNME
+2192 
-2197 INGQN
+2197 
-2202 IGISNK
+2202 
-2208 RGINEWVFSRD
+2208 
-2219 ATNLLK
+2219 
-2225 NDKQTFDDKMQSF
+2225 
-2238 QNANELLETAKSFIN
+2238 
-2253 EEAVHKKKFDNFAR
+2253 
-2267 GVVRFM
+2267 
-2273 VGDNGYTADI
+2273 
-2283 LVGIRNNQN
+2283 
-2292 AELYDIVNIAPTK
+2292 
-2305 IAETPNDSVVGE
+2305 
-2317 TTQISNG
+2317 
-2324 ISADTSLP
+2324 
-2332 QSGESVNRTGES
+2332 
-2344 VTEMKQ
+2344 
-2350 SNGEFRNSKDVFT
+2350 SKDVFT

-2377 YLARQFVVKDKSGEY
+2377 YLARQFVVNDKSGGH
-2392 AKAISMTA
+2392 AKAISISS
-2400 RKKLAQ
+2400 RKKLSQ

-2415 NASDALVAIT
+2415 NASDVLVAIT
-2425 PVFETIEKADGTPEQ
+2425 PVFETIEKADGTAEQ

-2468 YDQYAELRNYLR
+2468 YDQYSELRNYLR

-2502 HMGSLKLGNDGMQ
+2502 NMGSLKLGNDGMQ

-2538 ADQLI
+2538 SDQLI
-2543 HIGEISDNLKKVM
+2543 RIGEISDTLKKVM
-2556 DNPILSKEGSENV
+2556 DNPILSKEGSESV
-2569 VRSFANAILAGYEEY
+2569 VRSFANAILSGYEEY

-2599 VKTAAETVEQK
+2599 VKTAAESIEQK

-2667 EKGAME
+2667 EKGAIE

-2705 IVSSMLNAFGN
+2705 IVSSVLNAFGN
-2716 EDHAINAQTAID
+2716 EDHAINVQTAID

-2760 QISGLRTFFENFSE
+2760 QISGIRTFFENFSE
-2774 SQKTLGTSESNGI
+2774 SQKTSGI
-2787 DINTSKNAAYIDS
+2787 DANNSVNIATSQNAAYIDS
-2800 VRNLA
+2800 VRNLV

-2815 NELFVGEKKT
+2815 NELFVGEKKA

-2845 EKTGSESG
+2845 EKTGNESD

-2859 SSAVLDYTAPDV
+2859 NSAVLDYTAPDV

-2898 QHYGEAMHSL
+2898 QQYGEAMHSI

-2919 IKGELMDVSIN
+2919 IKGELIDVSIN

-2943 LYLLWK
+2943 LYMLWK

-2990 SNEDIR
+2990 SSEDIR

-3041 QYHDEIYSVTNS
+3041 QYHDEIYSVVNS

-3109 QTALLEQYGRRVIG
+3109 QTALLEQYGRRSIG

-3131 ANGKPVGKDTK
+3131 ANGKPVGKDTN

-3184 FAKAGAKIFS
+3184 FAKAGSEIFS

-3268 RIWDACKMQIDK
+3268 RIWGACKMQIDK
-3280 ENAKLSAEKRIQLTT
+3280 ENAKLSSKKRIQLTT

-3357 FVKQIAATATSN
+3357 FVKQIAATAASN
-3369 LILEPLIASV
+3369 LIIEPLIASI

-3408 SETPT
+3408 SEEPT
-3413 SFRSVA
+3413 SFKSVA

-3457 YEFMKASV
+3457 YEFTKASV

-3470 LMKGEDYSGQKS
+3470 LMKGDDYSGQKS
-3482 IYNLASECATS
+3482 IYNLAAECATS

-3511 VLRTAL
+3511 ALRTAL
-3517 YYTQDIVPPNNIV
+3517 YYTQDIVPMNNIV

-3543 KSARTEKYFYNILV
+3543 KSARTEKYFYDILI

-3570 MREDLDKMGIQSK
+3570 MREDLDEMGVQSK
-3583 EIVGIIEKRGGVIKP
+3583 EIVEIIEKRSGAIKP

-3604 TEVQARF
+3604 TELQARF

-3616 STGNKVEQMVTR
+3616 STSSQVEQMVTR
-3628 VYTACQ
+3628 VYAACQ
-3634 KIDTLDENKALPK
+3634 KIDALDESKALPK
-3647 RPDKYYYTND
+3647 RPDKYFYTD
-3657 DGDKVEMTTQ
+3657 SHGDKVEMSTQ

-3686 MAASNGWSKL
+3686 FASSNAWSKL
-3696 NAEQQLYALTK
+3696 SAEQQLYAIDK

-3718 KFNKDYNSGDTW
+3718 QFNAEYDSGDTW
-3730 MKELYGTQFRN
+3730 MKELYGKQLRI
-3741 KEVASTIISKAFKK
+3741 KDVATTIISKAFKK

>member
-1 MPLKRS
+1 MAFKRS
-7 EYNAIL
+7 ELNAL
-13 SKNKKRQE
+13 VNQNKKRKE
-21 FKEKLRKYTESY
+21 FKENLRKHIESY
-33 TNPQKITD
+33 TNPKKVTD

-50 QTKPVQ
+50 KTKPVQ
-56 TGGSPALTV
+56 TGGSPALTA
-65 ESNPAYINNMS
+65 EYNPAYINNMS

-91 KVFDKDAFLRQQAI
+91 KIFDKDAFLRQQAI

-126 AANSAVNNMAIAYTG
+126 AANSAANNMAIAYTG

-238 YSSKRTYPGG
+238 YSSKRTYPDG

-916 TLVKSGTIPEAMF
+916 TLVKSGTISEAMF
-929 DFAKYESAYT
+929 DFAKYESAYA

-970 QASKGYVNEEIA
+970 QASKNYVNEEIA

-989 LSKDDALDRLAKENR
+989 LSNDDALDRLAKENR

-1050 SRKSG
+1050 SRKSR
-1055 KSTARMQSIA
+1055 KSTERMQSIA

-1075 DGRRFSLTRP
+1075 DSRRFSLTRP
-1085 MEEAGNLIAVHNVNK
+1085 TEEAGSLIAVHNVNK

-1194 LYPYYTTLSY
+1194 LYPYYTNLSS

-1215 ISALSDDTG
+1215 VSSLSNDTK

-1243 ETSTEMSAN
+1243 ETSTEMNAN
-1252 TREMAQYLIDT
+1252 TREMGQYLIDT
-1263 RGADFL
+1263 LGKEFV
-1269 NDANRRDGETSIS
+1269 NEANPVNGETAIS
-1282 ARNRFLESHEQELRD
+1282 ARNRFLESHEQELRNA
-1297 TLQKYYERNGIDAET
+1297 LQRYYENNGLDEET
-1312 AKIVVESTRKG
+1312 AKTVVDATRKG

-1333 QSILSGN
+1333 KSILSGN
-1340 TTTTSTTVDY
+1340 TTTTSTTIDY

-1362 KKKYKEWLNNLFG
+1362 KKQYKEWLNNLFG

-1557 ERVVSLDEIKYA
+1557 ERVVGLDEVKYA

-1575 DKDTVQRI
+1575 SKETVRAI

-1590 RTYESDNEESRL
+1590 RTYESGNEESRL
-1602 ETLNKLDGV
+1602 ETLNNLDGV
-1611 RFSKDVDAEAFS
+1611 RFSK
-1623 YDALVSK
+1623 
-1630 PDMKIVNIES
+1630 
-1640 NVDSNATRANIIEM
+1640 
-1654 ALENAKKHSVGE
+1654 
-1666 GSGSSVYVKNND
+1666 
-1678 SNTEIL
+1678 
-1684 VGKNGLEHGLHRN
+1684 
-1697 YSKNAD
+1697 
-1703 LTAHVG
+1703 
-1709 EFLENAILINRH
+1709 
-1721 TGRDKNK
+1721 
-1728 EGDVYLGL
+1728 
-1736 LRDNENL
+1736 
-1743 YIGRAITNDSNVLE
+1743 
-1757 NVETLYAL
+1757 
-1765 SNKKESVAHYRL
+1765 
-1777 DSGDNLRL
+1777 
-1785 DTDSYIS
+1785 
-1792 ISDFLDIVKDK
+1792 
-1803 YSDVLPK
+1803 
-1810 DVLKA
+1810 
-1815 LNVERKP
+1815 
-1822 SSISDSMRYSKDID
+1822 
-1836 TEYMNAVESEDGK
+1836 
-1849 KTENIIRY
+1849 
-1857 SYGGVNA
+1857 
-1864 ETANIQTLND
+1864 
-1874 AKILA
+1874 
-1879 EQGKTNEEIRR
+1879 
-1890 MTGWFKGMDDKWRF
+1890 
-1904 EIDDSKMKLRYEAT
+1904 
-1918 LYDYNTELREKN
+1918 
-1930 RAWMKLTERALTDEQ
+1930 
-1945 RSNLADYM
+1945 
-1953 KGAENNDY
+1953 
-1961 DDALYS
+1961 
-1967 KLSEEFGNDF
+1967 
-1977 DKWAETIEFV
+1977 
-1987 KEAKK
+1987 
-1992 SIPDYTKLGELV
+1992 
-2004 DAPDLFEKYPD
+2004 
-2015 MADITVEF
+2015 
-2023 RNLKRGQN
+2023 
-2031 GGYIKR
+2031 
-2037 FDNIELSR
+2037 
-2045 DLKHKPE
+2045 
-2052 ELLQSLTHEVQHAI
+2052 
-2066 QNREGFTSGANPDYW
+2066 
-2081 GSRKSE
+2081 
-2087 NDFDGRTPTD
+2087 
-2097 LYYNTAGEIEARDVS
+2097 
-2112 NRRNLTVEQRR
+2112 
-2123 EKAPDYGSVDM
+2123 
-2134 VFADRGNV
+2134 

-2350 SNGEFRNSKDVFT
+2350 LNGEFRNSKDVFT
-2363 PEEREKIISKGYTD
+2363 QEEREKIISKGYTD

-2406 QLAKPLKGV
+2406 QLAKPLNGV
-2415 NASDALVAIT
+2415 TVNDTLAAIT
-2425 PVFETIEKADGTPEQ
+2425 PVFETIEKTGGTPEQ
-2440 RAEKAYK
+2440 RAAKAYE
-2447 AAEKAANDIISMMK
+2447 AAEKAANTILSMVK
-2461 DVNTNTL
+2461 DANTNPL
-2468 YDQYAELRNYLR
+2468 YEQYSDLRTYLR

-2493 ADYNDWRKS
+2493 ADYNEWRKS
-2502 HMGSLKLGNDGMQ
+2502 HMGSMKLGNDGTQ
-2515 IDTAYQELSGMYPE
+2515 IDTAYQELSDMYPE
-2529 FFPANIENP
+2529 FFPADIVNP

-2543 HIGEISDNLKKVM
+2543 RMGEVSDKLKKAM
-2556 DNPILSKEGSENV
+2556 ENPILSQEGSESI
-2569 VRSFANAILAGYEEY
+2569 VRGFANAILAGYE
-2584 AQETLGSQNSRMRDY
+2584 N
-2599 VKTAAETVEQK
+2599 
-2610 NAQIKDAQEQLA
+2610 
-2622 DTKADFRRFAET
+2622 FAET
-2634 VQTAYETDVKH
+2634 TLAAKNKQSEEDFARFVTTITRAYETDVRNLSKQ
-2645 LNEQIQARDKSI
+2645 LDSSNAKIEKMAESI
-2657 ARLEKYVSKT
+2657 AKKDETGRRET
-2667 EKGAME
+2667 
-2673 VSRKKAIS
+2673 SRKKALS
-2681 AFAKLQKTYDK
+2681 GVSRLQKAMNE
-2692 PTTTNGVPENWKG
+2692 PTLSKNIPENWKK
-2705 IVSSMLNAFGN
+2705 VVETFLKAMGN
-2716 EDHAINAQTAID
+2716 EDYKNAKKSTHEPKFDPHEALSALAEMQSYVNDFQNSKESTIRMSAD
-2728 QLAKMETL
+2728 QIK
-2736 VSDSKRYDSK
+2736 
-2746 SVRVSPEQ
+2746 
-2754 MENLSW
+2754 NLEW
-2760 QISGLRTFFENFSE
+2760 QISGIRASLEDYIHDNKDNLNAKDISLVT
-2774 SQKTLGTSESNGI
+2774 SQDANW
-2787 DINTSKNAAYIDS
+2787 
-2800 VRNLA
+2800 LA
-2805 ETVNHLIRAE
+2805 NIADLTQTINHLIKQE
-2815 NELFVGEKKT
+2815 NELFVGKKKMDA
-2825 EASAIAYDFIDEIR
+2825 EQFASELIDQINERKRKFQKTGEEDSDIKKWITNSQFDYVAPDIYLHMLG
-2839 ERGKKF
+2839 ERGDD
-2845 EKTGSESG
+2845 
-2853 PLKQWA
+2853 LA
-2859 SSAVLDYTAPDV
+2859 
-2871 FLHNLGETGDQFAKA
+2871 NA
-2886 YREAQNKSTLLN
+2886 YRLGQDKISANK
-2898 QHYGEAMHSL
+2898 QKYVDAIKEL
-2908 VGDNY
+2908 VGENF
-2913 SADRTG
+2913 SAEKSSIR
-2919 IKGELMDVSIN
+2919 GELIDVTIN
-2930 GENLKVSRQQLMS
+2930 GDAMKVSRQQLMS
-2943 LYLLWK
+2943 MYVLWY
-2949 RPQARQHIEE
+2949 RPQARQHMET
-2959 GGVYFLNAN
+2959 GGVFFLNRN
-2968 GEQQGKPIVIHES
+2968 GEPQGKPVVITQS
-2981 EYRSLIGKL
+2981 IFNDLAKNL
-2990 SNEDIR
+2990 TKDDIR
-2996 IADGIG
+2996 IANGIRNF
-3002 KYLSETCAEW
+3002 LSTECAEW
-3012 GNEASMKLYG
+3012 GNEASMEMYG

-3030 YFPITVHGVKD
+3030 YFPINVHGDTLAYNVGKAPD
-3041 QYHDEIYSVTNS
+3041 SNV
-3053 LEHKSFT
+3053 LERKGFT
-3060 KHVDKNSV
+3060 KKVDPNSI
-3068 KALDIHDIFTV
+3068 KPIDIRDIFDVADKHVEDMTMY
-3079 SDNHAKEM
+3079 AG
-3087 AQYSGF
+3087 Y
-3093 APINSTFTR
+3093 APINSTTLR
-3102 VYNAPGV
+3102 IYNAPGV
-3109 QTALLEQYGRRVIG
+3109 KSAIREQYGNNAVR
-3123 YMNDFLDR
+3123 YMEGFLDK
-3131 ANGKPVGKDTK
+3131 ANGLANENNT
-3142 ATDVSQK
+3142 
-3149 FASMAK
+3149 ASPKLYYWNKIANAGK
-3155 KAAVGFNVSTAMKQP
+3155 KAAVAFNISTAAKQP
-3170 ISYLR
+3170 LSYFR
-3175 AAPELDMDV
+3175 AGIELDTKYLVNAWSDV
-3184 FAKAGAKIFS
+3184 LPKKK
-3194 PSQYKALYNE
+3194 YDALLQEMNE
-3204 MVTNSGIAR
+3204 NSGIAK
-3213 IKALGFSDVGIGKEA
+3213 IKSLGYSDVGMGHDT
-3228 RGNYSDLSFSS
+3228 RSQYSDQTFKG
-3239 AYNKGKFVK
+3239 AYKKGEYVK
-3248 SKFEDASMWLA
+3248 NKFEDASMYLA
-3259 GKADEITWV
+3259 GKADERTWV
-3268 RIWDACKMQIDK
+3268 RIWDACKMK
-3280 ENAKLSAEKRIQLTT
+3280 VEAENGKLTHQELMSLTT
-3295 EKFNQIVGRTQV
+3295 EKFNQVIGRTQV
-3307 VDSVLDSAP
+3307 VDSLMDTAP
-3316 ASYNSVF
+3316 IAYDPKF
-3323 KILHPFMNEPMK
+3323 KAFFPFSNEPIK
-3335 TVSSLWY
+3335 TMATLYYTWND
-3342 AYEEMKKGVPGGKQK
+3342 MKKGKGKEGFTK
-3357 FVKQIAATATSN
+3357 AVSSIVITN
-3369 LILEPLIASV
+3369 LILEPLISSMMGV
-3379 IGALRDKEDEDP
+3379 WRDKEDENP
-3391 EKFAEKVLNKM
+3391 LTYIEKVIEHWTGL
-3402 SGISLD
+3402 GIGED
-3408 SETPT
+3408 SETSFT
-3413 SFRSVA
+3413 SII
-3419 TSEIVSGIAF
+3419 TSEMVDGVFVDPILSGLF
-3429 APMASFFYS
+3429 E
-3438 IFTDVLNGFEGDSM
+3438 IFTDIIQGYSGDVM
-3452 NSANL
+3452 NSSGL
-3457 YEFMKASV
+3457 YDLGESSKRLLNAI
-3465 KLTEA
+3465 
-3470 LMKGEDYSGQKS
+3470 MKGEDYKGEKS
-3482 IYNLASECATS
+3482 TYNLTMEFIASV
-3493 MAQAFGI
+3493 AQILGI
-3500 PANTMR
+3500 PANTLR
-3506 KDLNA
+3506 RDTNA
-3511 VLRTAL
+3511 AIRTVL
-3517 YYTQDIVPPNNIV
+3517 YYAQNVIPASNIA
-3530 RWEMNKLYYNLGN
+3530 RWELNKLYYNLGN
-3543 KSARTEKYFYNILV
+3543 KSARTEKYFYDILV

-3598 GSSVWN
+3598 GTSVWN

>member
-33 TNPQKITD
+33 TNPKKITD

-56 TGGSPALTV
+56 TGGSPALTA
-65 ESNPAYINNMS
+65 EYNPAYINNMS
-76 GASARQTLAENAPYG
+76 GASARQTLAQNAPYG
-91 KVFDKDAFLRQQAI
+91 KVFDKNAFMRQQAI
-105 SAVTPTTVRP
+105 SAVTPTIIRP
-115 SDNLTANALQR
+115 SDNFTANALQR
-126 AANSAVNNMAIAYTG
+126 AANSAANNMAIAYTG
-141 DSSKKNTPLASA
+141 DPSKKNTPLASA

-238 YSSKRTYPGG
+238 YSSKRTYPDG

-286 DFVSNMTYG
+286 DFVLNMTYG
-295 LPQQFTSLVQ
+295 LPQQFASLVQ
-305 SKEAIDKAQNAWQEH
+305 GKEEIDKAQNAWQEH
-320 KDKIAQENVENQEQ
+320 KDKIAQENVEKQEN

-346 ITENGAMKILG
+346 ITENGAMQLLG

-368 YQLLAMVPGVGT
+368 YQLLAMIPGVGT

-394 AYGNARNAGASV
+394 AYGNARKAGASV
-406 NQANL
+406 DQANL

-422 GELALGGIN
+422 GELVLGGIN
-431 GAGTSRILQG
+431 GAGSSRILQG
-441 LSKAGVS
+441 LSKAGLN
-448 VSNPLIKAG
+448 VSNPLVKAG
-457 LNAAGA
+457 LNAVGA

-471 VEQDIISYF
+471 VEQDIVSYF

-492 AKDLAYSGLL
+492 AKELAYSGLL

-564 AAKEQGGEYG
+564 AAKEQGGEES
-574 KEAQSRAETIA
+574 KEAQNRAETIA

-607 DRKSALDNVV
+607 DKKSALDNVV
-617 NNAKGDVVKNLA
+617 NNSKADVVKNLA

-647 AAVDYILSQ
+647 ATVDYILSQ
-656 CDEAQAKYQQALYT
+656 CDDAQAKYQQAVDT

-720 AAAEGS
+720 AAAEGN

-731 TENAPKTT
+731 TENAPKTN

-800 ATISDEEKQSRI
+800 ATISDAEKQSRI

-916 TLVKSGTIPEAMF
+916 TLVKSGTISEAMF

-970 QASKGYVNEEIA
+970 QASKDYVNEEIA

-989 LSKDDALDRLAKENR
+989 LSNDDALDRLAKENR

-1021 DAQNRRLAER
+1021 DARNRRLAER

-1050 SRKSG
+1050 SRKSR
-1055 KSTARMQSIA
+1055 KSTERMQSIA
-1065 DENAKIGNTG
+1065 DENAKVGNTS
-1075 DGRRFSLTRP
+1075 DNRRFSLTRST
-1085 MEEAGNLIAVHNVNK
+1085 EEAGDLIAVHNVTEDK
-1100 EKALKI
+1100 LDKI
-1106 LDADGMPMPSIAIAK
+1106 LSADGMPMPSIAVAK

-1170 ATESRIVKLYNSI
+1170 ATESRIVKLYDSI

-1194 LYPYYTTLSY
+1194 LYPYYTNLSH

-1215 ISALSDDTG
+1215 ISSLSDDTR

-1230 ADTGETPVKNVVK
+1230 ADTGETPVKNTVK
-1243 ETSTEMSAN
+1243 ETVTEMSAN

-1333 QSILSGN
+1333 QSILTGN

-1362 KKKYKEWLNNLFG
+1362 KKKYKEWLNNLFC

-1521 SGKGAWYKFTDQTVS
+1521 SGNGVWYKFTDQTVS
-1536 DIQSLVNDIRKAP
+1536 DIQSLVNDIREAP

-1557 ERVVSLDEIKYA
+1557 ERVVNLNEIKYA

-1602 ETLNKLDGV
+1602 ETLNNLDGV
-1611 RFSKDVDAEAFS
+1611 RFSKDVDTEVDSRYDYSKSFAEQIDDYVNGKIPK
-1623 YDALVSK
+1623 YDTLVVGKTPEVFQKIGLTPFPMTYGTGHLKEVLNGTKKDHDFGIEVLKKVPEALESPVAIIASK
-1630 PDMKIVNIES
+1630 TKPNSSIVAILDLSSRDKPLFAAVEIDGYGKLNGDLI
-1640 NVDSNATRANIIEM
+1640 DSNAITSIHVRNNASSLLSNAIENDTSDSINVFYVDKEKATR
-1654 ALENAKKHSVGE
+1654 LLD
-1666 GSGSSVYVKNND
+1666 GSGVQFPGATALPDGYVHSIHDNGSPVKSKFQNVTQTKQFKRWFGNWDTHPEDASKVVNEDGTPRIVYHATDNEFYTFNKAKRGENTFRNASDFSIAATSATGFWFSDHDVSGDMGSKKSMQCYLDIKNPYRI
-1678 SNTEIL
+1678 SLSEMSEEI
-1684 VGKNGLEHGLHRN
+1684 KA
-1697 YSKNAD
+1697 AD
-1703 LTAHVG
+1703 T
-1709 EFLENAILINRH
+1709 N
-1721 TGRDKNK
+1721 
-1728 EGDVYLGL
+1728 GDVDFDYSIGDFDSTRQLSESYVDSLKEQGYDGIIVADSEFGGESYVAFYPNQIKSAT
-1736 LRDNENL
+1736 DN
-1743 YIGRAITNDSNVLE
+1743 IGTFDPHNP
-1757 NVETLYAL
+1757 
-1765 SNKKESVAHYRL
+1765 
-1777 DSGDNLRL
+1777 
-1785 DTDSYIS
+1785 
-1792 ISDFLDIVKDK
+1792 DI
-1803 YSDVLPK
+1803 
-1810 DVLKA
+1810 
-1815 LNVERKP
+1815 
-1822 SSISDSMRYSKDID
+1822 RYSKEID
-1836 TEYMNAVESEDGK
+1836 REYMNAVETGDMDKVREMIRQAAEEKGFTNAIPEQASSYITRAKAAPKNTIKVYKVFTVAPDGSPTALFVSSTTKLPMNVWLDAVDTYHFKADNGKEYVPSTQNPYTKGGKTGASVTIPNEQVRSELVERGYLSKDSKAAKITALAYRPGWHAGDLPFFPQGGK
-1849 KTENIIRY
+1849 QGNPRFTNSGNVNKSFNPDIQETAYENIHRY
-1857 SYGGVNA
+1857 NQVVFECEMAADTDYTEIAQNQEKAKTKSGSVNQRNA
-1864 ETANIQTLND
+1864 DLQYMPTDGFYYYTTNPTISDKGKWAISGSL
-1874 AKILA
+1874 KI
-1879 EQGKTNEEIRR
+1879 N
-1890 MTGWFKGMDDKWRF
+1890 
-1904 EIDDSKMKLRYEAT
+1904 
-1918 LYDYNTELREKN
+1918 
-1930 RAWMKLTERALTDEQ
+1930 RALTQQECDDILSKNGFKPQEWEGGTLDLEKLGYTGETYDAA
-1945 RSNLADYM
+1945 RKTLAPIT
-1953 KGAENNDY
+1953 Y
-1961 DDALYS
+1961 DD
-1967 KLSEEFGNDF
+1967 D
-1977 DKWAETIEFV
+1977 
-1987 KEAKK
+1987 
-1992 SIPDYTKLGELV
+1992 
-2004 DAPDLFEKYPD
+2004 
-2015 MADITVEF
+2015 
-2023 RNLKRGQN
+2023 
-2031 GGYIKR
+2031 
-2037 FDNIELSR
+2037 
-2045 DLKHKPE
+2045 
-2052 ELLQSLTHEVQHAI
+2052 
-2066 QNREGFTSGANPDYW
+2066 
-2081 GSRKSE
+2081 
-2087 NDFDGRTPTD
+2087 
-2097 LYYNTAGEIEARDVS
+2097 
-2112 NRRNLTVEQRR
+2112 
-2123 EKAPDYGSVDM
+2123 
-2134 VFADRGNV
+2134 GNV
-2142 DVDTDSENIRY
+2142 IPISERFNKDVKDVRY
-2153 SKEVDADGKPYVR
+2153 
-2166 VDDSS
+2166 
-2171 IDAENPSDI
+2171 
-2180 VKVLRDIAESKG
+2180 
-2192 FYNME
+2192 
-2197 INGQN
+2197 
-2202 IGISNK
+2202 
-2208 RGINEWVFSRD
+2208 
-2219 ATNLLK
+2219 
-2225 NDKQTFDDKMQSF
+2225 
-2238 QNANELLETAKSFIN
+2238 
-2253 EEAVHKKKFDNFAR
+2253 
-2267 GVVRFM
+2267 
-2273 VGDNGYTADI
+2273 
-2283 LVGIRNNQN
+2283 
-2292 AELYDIVNIAPTK
+2292 
-2305 IAETPNDSVVGE
+2305 
-2317 TTQISNG
+2317 
-2324 ISADTSLP
+2324 
-2332 QSGESVNRTGES
+2332 
-2344 VTEMKQ
+2344 
-2350 SNGEFRNSKDVFT
+2350 SKDVFT

-2377 YLARQFVVKDKSGEY
+2377 YLARQFVVKDKSGEH
-2392 AKAISMTA
+2392 AKAISISS

-2415 NASDALVAIT
+2415 NASDALAAIT

-2468 YDQYAELRNYLR
+2468 YEQYAELRNYLR

-2556 DNPILSKEGSENV
+2556 DNPILSKEGSESV

-2599 VKTAAETVEQK
+2599 VKTAAESVEQK

-2716 EDHAINAQTAID
+2716 EDHAIHAQTAID

-2736 VSDSKRYDSK
+2736 VNDSKRYDSK

-2774 SQKTLGTSESNGI
+2774 SQKTLGTDANNSV
-2787 DINTSKNAAYIDS
+2787 DIATSQNAAYIDS
-2800 VRNLA
+2800 VRNLV

-2815 NELFVGEKKT
+2815 NELFVGEKKA

-2859 SSAVLDYTAPDV
+2859 NDALLDYTAPDV
-2871 FLHNLGETGDQFAKA
+2871 FLHNLGDTGDQFAKA

-2949 RPQARQHIEE
+2949 RPQARQHIEA

-2990 SNEDIR
+2990 SSEDIR
-2996 IADGIG
+2996 IADGVG
-3002 KYLSETCAEW
+3002 KYLSETCAAW

-3109 QTALLEQYGRRVIG
+3109 QTALLEQYGRRAIG

-3149 FASMAK
+3149 IASMAK

-3280 ENAKLSAEKRIQLTT
+3280 ENAKLSAEKRMQLTT

-3357 FVKQIAATATSN
+3357 FVKQVASTAASN

-3391 EKFAEKVLNKM
+3391 EKFAKKVLNKM

-3408 SETPT
+3408 SEEPT
-3413 SFRSVA
+3413 SFKSVA
-3419 TSEIVSGIAF
+3419 TSETVSGIAF

-3457 YEFMKASV
+3457 YEFMKASA

-3482 IYNLASECATS
+3482 IYNLAAECATS

-3506 KDLNA
+3506 KDMNA
-3511 VLRTAL
+3511 ALRTAL
-3517 YYTQDIVPPNNIV
+3517 YYTQDIVPMNNIV
-3530 RWEMNKLYYNLGN
+3530 RWELNKLYYNLGN
-3543 KSARTEKYFYNILV
+3543 KSARTEKYFYDILV

-3657 DGDKVEMTTQ
+3657 DGDKVEMTTR
-3667 EYDKFVEDVGVLR
+3667 EYDKFIEDVGVLR

-3686 MAASNGWSKL
+3686 MADSNGWNKL

-3718 KFNKDYNSGDTW
+3718 QFNKDYNSGDTW

-3741 KEVASTIISKAFKK
+3741 KEVASTILSKAFKK

>member
-1 MPLKRS
+1 MAKNDRLETLNKIGWGKKKEDNQENTSTKNSRLATLSKIGWGNNGVTNDNGLDDAQKAARARTVALRNYENELWKYKNGKAVNKNGLDKTQQAARDRTVWARQPEVQKQLQNRANYLKERNKYQNGDS
-7 EYNAIL
+7 VEQRGAIDYIQTKGQDAFYNAMLGINQ
-13 SKNKKRQE
+13 SA
-21 FKEKLRKYTESY
+21 
-33 TNPQKITD
+33 
-41 TNETARIVE
+41 TAIIPAL
-50 QTKPVQ
+50 KAFVQ
-56 TGGSPALTV
+56 TELDNSKATLRGEDLSDKKNSLQAYKEAFDKSIAEQQGNFSGNFSNEADISPSFENAR
-65 ESNPAYINNMS
+65 SNPVVKFIGDQNATMSAQLPNTILGLATS
-76 GASARQTLAENAPYG
+76 GAGIAPLMANAIGATAIAAKSYPA
-91 KVFDKDAFLRQQAI
+91 AFKQATDERADLNTAGNYASI
-105 SAVTPTTVRP
+105 SAAIEGIGEYTIGG
-115 SDNLTANALQR
+115 
-126 AANSAVNNMAIAYTG
+126 AAG
-141 DSSKKNTPLASA
+141 
-153 VDASAT
+153 
-159 FKNVSDEFT
+159 
-168 KEYNELLDLNLQYKQ
+168 
-183 EKAKI
+183 
-188 SGGRKGTVSKD
+188 KGTG
-199 AEEHAAKA
+199 
-207 SEISSLIDAKR
+207 LIDAGVK
-218 QKVDALSNQLD
+218 KFAGKAITNFLGSKPLLHALGK
-229 TMAAMNPAV
+229 MAAAGAGEGFEEMAQDVLDV
-238 YSSKRTYPGG
+238 YAQRSTYNKNATFDIKDIAYDGLLG
-248 RTMYIPSEEKVNSAI
+248 AAMGIGFNIPSLPANYVVYKSDYDTVNS
-263 FGNVA
+263 
-268 YLGDRASQ
+268 
-276 GVQSSTDDIR
+276 
-286 DFVSNMTYG
+286 
-295 LPQQFTSLVQ
+295 
-305 SKEAIDKAQNAWQEH
+305 
-320 KDKIAQENVENQEQ
+320 
-334 RAQDTY
+334 
-340 ERYSPT
+340 
-346 ITENGAMKILG
+346 
-357 DLSENIGYNAP
+357 
-368 YQLLAMVPGVGT
+368 
-380 GLSTTA
+380 
-386 RFGGSYID
+386 
-394 AYGNARNAGASV
+394 
-406 NQANL
+406 
-411 AGTLEGFNQGV
+411 
-422 GELALGGIN
+422 
-431 GAGTSRILQG
+431 
-441 LSKAGVS
+441 LSKAG
-448 VSNPLIKAG
+448 
-457 LNAAGA
+457 AAVHNKEDVDT
-463 ALEEGLEE
+463 L
-471 VEQDIISYF
+471 
-480 IEKTYNPDAKLS
+480 KT
-492 AKDLAYSGLL
+492 
-502 GALSAAPNAVIS
+502 
-514 IPAHAKAYK
+514 
-523 SDVNLMNSY
+523 
-532 INAVS
+532 
-537 SVSSESEASAIMEA
+537 
-551 GDNIVKACEEMAS
+551 
-564 AAKEQGGEYG
+564 
-574 KEAQSRAETIA
+574 TA
-585 KTIKNTQ
+585 KTIADSCTDAIAQLKSQGVSEGVENDISRLEYVRIGAQSVLDSLDKNADTIVSQ
-592 ETLNK
+592 N
-597 NKDAVIKGNQ
+597 AAR
-607 DRKSALDNVV
+607 RKALDNIA
-617 NNAKGDVVKNLA
+617 NNPKEDIVKNLA
-629 NLVDEVSKGNNSG
+629 NLVDEVSKGNNTG

-647 AAVDYILSQ
+647 ATVDYILSQ
-656 CDEAQAKYQQALYT
+656 QAEAKAKYQQAA
-670 GDEES
+670 S
-675 IKQYATDYAAYAEA
+675 IEDTETASKYAADSAAYAEA
-689 ARQLRNNQKE
+689 VRQLRNNQKE
-699 VQKARSSAETY
+699 VQKARASEETY

-720 AAAEGS
+720 TVAEANTTADEAKTATAETSENAAKS
-726 TTTET
+726 SET
-731 TENAPKTT
+731 TV
-739 EKQESSTEKSDSIRE
+739 KQETPKEKGDSLRDSILKE
-754 TTMKDMGILGV
+754 HGILGV

-773 DELVSKYGSYKNAVD
+773 DDIVAKYGSYKNAVD
-788 AVIKAQDSVRQD
+788 KIIEAQKNVRED
-800 ATISDEEKQSRI
+800 TTISDEEKQTQIS
-812 HRLQDIDRS
+812 RLQDIIRS
-821 IRNRNTARMKSYT
+821 IRNRNTARQREAIENFSKIV
-834 DALSEKLKQYGVSGV
+834 KKYGLEGV
-849 KIMDVENDN
+849 EFIDVESDD
-858 VRNSTKVN
+858 VRSSPKVN
-866 GYYDPKTKTVY
+866 GYYDPATKKIY
-877 VSPYLDDARIAGA
+877 VSPYSQDIQTSGSI
-890 VAVHEFTHY
+890 VVHELTHH
-899 GARADHSLVNDI
+899 GATADHALVNDI

-916 TLVKSGTIPEAMF
+916 TLVSKGQYSEELF
-929 DFAKYESAYT
+929 DYSKYETTYKAET
-939 DEVSAY
+939 EKY
-945 IASEDGRN
+945 INSEDGKA
-953 EISAL
+953 EIAAL
-958 MQDGMTEEQAKA
+958 IKNGMTEEQAIA
-970 QASKGYVNEEIA
+970 EAAKGYVNEEIA

-989 LSKDDALDRLAKENR
+989 MSNDDALKRLAKEDR

-1010 LDAIVDFFSGK
+1010 LDAIVNFFSGK
-1021 DAQNRRLAER
+1021 KHRNER
-1031 AADKIRAV
+1031 MATLAADKIRAV

-1194 LYPYYTTLSY
+1194 LYPYYTNLSY

-1215 ISALSDDTG
+1215 ISSLSDDTR

-1333 QSILSGN
+1333 QSILTGN
-1340 TTTTSTTVDY
+1340 TTTTNTTVDY

-1536 DIQSLVNDIRKAP
+1536 DIQSLVNDIREAP

-1557 ERVVSLDEIKYA
+1557 ERVVGLDEVKYA

-1575 DKDTVQRI
+1575 SKETVRAI

-1590 RTYESDNEESRL
+1590 RTYESGNEESRL
-1602 ETLNKLDGV
+1602 ETLNNLDGV
-1611 RFSKDVDAEAFS
+1611 RFSK
-1623 YDALVSK
+1623 
-1630 PDMKIVNIES
+1630 
-1640 NVDSNATRANIIEM
+1640 
-1654 ALENAKKHSVGE
+1654 
-1666 GSGSSVYVKNND
+1666 
-1678 SNTEIL
+1678 
-1684 VGKNGLEHGLHRN
+1684 
-1697 YSKNAD
+1697 
-1703 LTAHVG
+1703 
-1709 EFLENAILINRH
+1709 
-1721 TGRDKNK
+1721 
-1728 EGDVYLGL
+1728 
-1736 LRDNENL
+1736 
-1743 YIGRAITNDSNVLE
+1743 
-1757 NVETLYAL
+1757 
-1765 SNKKESVAHYRL
+1765 
-1777 DSGDNLRL
+1777 
-1785 DTDSYIS
+1785 
-1792 ISDFLDIVKDK
+1792 
-1803 YSDVLPK
+1803 
-1810 DVLKA
+1810 
-1815 LNVERKP
+1815 
-1822 SSISDSMRYSKDID
+1822 
-1836 TEYMNAVESEDGK
+1836 
-1849 KTENIIRY
+1849 
-1857 SYGGVNA
+1857 
-1864 ETANIQTLND
+1864 
-1874 AKILA
+1874 
-1879 EQGKTNEEIRR
+1879 
-1890 MTGWFKGMDDKWRF
+1890 
-1904 EIDDSKMKLRYEAT
+1904 
-1918 LYDYNTELREKN
+1918 
-1930 RAWMKLTERALTDEQ
+1930 
-1945 RSNLADYM
+1945 
-1953 KGAENNDY
+1953 
-1961 DDALYS
+1961 
-1967 KLSEEFGNDF
+1967 
-1977 DKWAETIEFV
+1977 
-1987 KEAKK
+1987 
-1992 SIPDYTKLGELV
+1992 
-2004 DAPDLFEKYPD
+2004 
-2015 MADITVEF
+2015 
-2023 RNLKRGQN
+2023 
-2031 GGYIKR
+2031 
-2037 FDNIELSR
+2037 
-2045 DLKHKPE
+2045 
-2052 ELLQSLTHEVQHAI
+2052 
-2066 QNREGFTSGANPDYW
+2066 
-2081 GSRKSE
+2081 
-2087 NDFDGRTPTD
+2087 
-2097 LYYNTAGEIEARDVS
+2097 
-2112 NRRNLTVEQRR
+2112 
-2123 EKAPDYGSVDM
+2123 
-2134 VFADRGNV
+2134 

-2192 FYNME
+2192 FYNMA

-2350 SNGEFRNSKDVFT
+2350 SNVEFRNSKDVFT

-2377 YLARQFVVKDKSGEY
+2377 YLARQFVVKDKSGEH
-2392 AKAISMTA
+2392 AKAISISS

-2543 HIGEISDNLKKVM
+2543 RIGEISDNLKKVM
-2556 DNPILSKEGSENV
+2556 DNPILSKEGSDSV

-2681 AFAKLQKTYDK
+2681 AFAKLQKTYEK

-2774 SQKTLGTSESNGI
+2774 SQKKFGTDANNSV
-2787 DINTSKNAAYIDS
+2787 DIATSQNAAYIDS

-2815 NELFVGEKKT
+2815 NELFVGEKKA

-2919 IKGELMDVSIN
+2919 IKGELIDVSIN

-3109 QTALLEQYGRRVIG
+3109 QTALLEQYGRRAIG

-3184 FAKAGAKIFS
+3184 FAKAGAEIFS
-3194 PSQYKALYNE
+3194 PSRYKALYNE

-3280 ENAKLSAEKRIQLTT
+3280 ENAKLPSEKRIQLTT

-3316 ASYNSVF
+3316 ASYNSLF

-3357 FVKQIAATATSN
+3357 FVKQIASTAASN

-3408 SETPT
+3408 SEEPT
-3413 SFRSVA
+3413 SFKSVA

-3429 APMASFFYS
+3429 APMATFFYS

-3470 LMKGEDYSGQKS
+3470 LMKGDDYSGQKS
-3482 IYNLASECATS
+3482 IYNLAAECATS

-3506 KDLNA
+3506 KDLNSA
-3511 VLRTAL
+3511 LRTAL
-3517 YYTQDIVPPNNIV
+3517 YYTQDIVPMNNIV

-3543 KSARTEKYFYNILV
+3543 KSARTEKYFYDILI

-3570 MREDLDKMGIQSK
+3570 MREDLDEMGIQSK
-3583 EIVGIIEKRGGVIKP
+3583 EIVEIIEKRSGAIKP

-3604 TEVQARF
+3604 TELQARF

-3616 STGNKVEQMVTR
+3616 STSSQVEQMVTR
-3628 VYTACQ
+3628 VYAACQ
-3634 KIDTLDENKALPK
+3634 KIDTLDESKALPK
-3647 RPDKYYYTND
+3647 RPDKYSYTD
-3657 DGDKVEMTTQ
+3657 RHGDKVEMSTQ

-3686 MAASNGWSKL
+3686 FASSNAWSKL
-3696 NAEQQLYALTK
+3696 SAEQQLYAITK

-3718 KFNKDYNSGDTW
+3718 QFSAEYDSGDTW
-3730 MKELYGTQFRN
+3730 MKELYGKQLRI
-3741 KEVASTIISKAFKK
+3741 KDVATTIISKAFKK

>member
-33 TNPQKITD
+33 TNPKKITD
-41 TNETARIVE
+41 TNETARFVE

-76 GASARQTLAENAPYG
+76 GASARQTLAQNAPYG
-91 KVFDKDAFLRQQAI
+91 KVFDKDAFMRQQAI
-105 SAVTPTTVRP
+105 SAVTPTTIRS
-115 SDNLTANALQR
+115 SDNFTANALQR
-126 AANSAVNNMAIAYTG
+126 AANSAANNMAIAYTG
-141 DSSKKNTPLASA
+141 DPSKKNTPLAS
-153 VDASAT
+153 VIDASAT

-183 EKAKI
+183 AKAKI
-188 SGGRKGTVSKD
+188 SGGKKGTISKD

-207 SEISSLIDAKR
+207 NEISALIDAKR
-218 QKVDALSNQLD
+218 KKVDALSNQLD

-238 YSSKRTYPGG
+238 YSSKRTYPDG
-248 RTMYIPSEEKVNSAI
+248 RTMYIPSKEKVNSAF

-286 DFVSNMTYG
+286 DFLSNMTYG
-295 LPQQFTSLVQ
+295 LPQQFSSLVQ
-305 SKEAIDKAQNAWQEH
+305 GKEAMDNARNAWQEH
-320 KDKIAQENVENQEQ
+320 KDKIALENVEKQEN

-346 ITENGAMKILG
+346 ITENGAMQLLG

-368 YQLLAMVPGVGT
+368 YQLLAMIPGVGT

-394 AYGNARNAGASV
+394 AYGNARKAGASV
-406 NQANL
+406 EQANL

-431 GAGTSRILQG
+431 GAGSSRILQG
-441 LSKAGVS
+441 LSKAGLK
-448 VSNPLIKAG
+448 VSNPLVKAG

-480 IEKTYNPDAKLS
+480 IEKTYNPDAKLN

-502 GALSAAPNAVIS
+502 GALSAAPNAAIS
-514 IPAHAKAYK
+514 IPSHARAYS
-523 SDVNLMNSY
+523 SDVKLMNSY
-532 INAVS
+532 ITAVS
-537 SVSSESEASAIMEA
+537 SVSSDTEVNAIIEA
-551 GDNIVKACEEMAS
+551 GDNIIKACDEMAS
-564 AAKEQGGEYG
+564 AAKEQGGEEG
-574 KEAQSRAETIA
+574 KEAQNRAETIA

-607 DRKSALDNVV
+607 DKKSALDNVV
-617 NNAKGDVVKNLA
+617 NNSKGDVVKNLA
-629 NLVDEVSKGNNSG
+629 NLMDEVSKGNNSG

-647 AAVDYILSQ
+647 ATVDYILNQ
-656 CDEAQAKYQQALYT
+656 RDDAQAKYQQAVYT

-699 VQKARSSAETY
+699 VQKARSSSETY
-710 GDVTAEETKT
+710 GDVTAEEAKT
-720 AAAEGS
+720 AAAGGN

-739 EKQESSTEKSDSIRE
+739 EKQESFTEKSDSIRE
-754 TTMKDMGILGV
+754 TTMKDMGFLGV

-773 DELVSKYGSYKNAVD
+773 DELVSKYGSYKNAAD
-788 AVIKAQDSVRQD
+788 AVIKAQDSVRMD
-800 ATISDEEKQSRI
+800 TTISDEEKQSRI
-812 HRLQDIDRS
+812 NRLQDIDRS

-834 DALSEKLKQYGVSGV
+834 DALSERLKQYGVSGV
-849 KIMDVENDN
+849 QIMDVENDN

-916 TLVKSGTIPEAMF
+916 TLVKSGMIPEAMF

-958 MQDGMTEEQAKA
+958 MQDDMTEEQAKA
-970 QASKGYVNEEIA
+970 QASKDYVNEEIA

-1085 MEEAGNLIAVHNVNK
+1085 TEEAGSLIAVHNVNK

-1133 FVFGAETVDPKA
+1133 FVFGVETVDPKA

-1157 SPTFPSIEYETNQ
+1157 SPTFPSVEYEVNQ
-1170 ATESRIVKLYNSI
+1170 ATESRIVALYNSI
-1183 KSKYGSDIAKA
+1183 KSKYGSDVAKA
-1194 LYPYYTTLSY
+1194 LYPYYTNLSS

-1215 ISALSDDTG
+1215 VSSLSNDTK

-1243 ETSTEMSAN
+1243 ETSTEMNAN
-1252 TREMAQYLIDT
+1252 TREMGQYLIDT
-1263 RGADFL
+1263 LGKEFV
-1269 NDANRRDGETSIS
+1269 NEANPVNGETTIS
-1282 ARNRFLESHEQELRD
+1282 ARNRFLESHEQELRNA
-1297 TLQKYYERNGIDAET
+1297 LQRYYENNGLDEET
-1312 AKIVVESTRKG
+1312 AKTVVDATRKG

-1333 QSILSGN
+1333 KSILSGN
-1340 TTTTSTTVDY
+1340 TTTTSTTIDY

-1362 KKKYKEWLNNLFG
+1362 KKQYKEWLNNLFG

-1448 HKNEGRL
+1448 HNNEGRL
-1455 QKMSESEITAQWDA
+1455 QKMSESEITAQWNA

-1486 TIDDRLIESRRI
+1486 TIDYRLIESRRI

-1536 DIQSLVNDIRKAP
+1536 DIQSLVNDIREAP

-1575 DKDTVQRI
+1575 DKDTVQRM

-1611 RFSKDVDAEAFS
+1611 RFSKDVDTE
-1623 YDALVSK
+1623 
-1630 PDMKIVNIES
+1630 
-1640 NVDSNATRANIIEM
+1640 VDSKITQSDIEQ
-1654 ALENAKKHSVGE
+1654 
-1666 GSGSSVYVKNND
+1666 
-1678 SNTEIL
+1678 
-1684 VGKNGLEHGLHRN
+1684 
-1697 YSKNAD
+1697 
-1703 LTAHVG
+1703 
-1709 EFLENAILINRH
+1709 
-1721 TGRDKNK
+1721 
-1728 EGDVYLGL
+1728 
-1736 LRDNENL
+1736 LRS
-1743 YIGRAITNDSNVLE
+1743 IGR
-1757 NVETLYAL
+1757 
-1765 SNKKESVAHYRL
+1765 K
-1777 DSGDNLRL
+1777 
-1785 DTDSYIS
+1785 S
-1792 ISDFLDIVKDK
+1792 ISDFTHEDIQKSEKWAKKFYSELGAKSPFFRAWFGDWRANDKSATNITSVSDISAYEAMESMPTGTFTNKDSDWSINVGAIGKRDTNSHSGREKISVKMLSEIQTIIENAVLLDTEVSEKNSSKKHSETLFMHKLYAPVDFNGDLYVAK
-1803 YSDVLPK
+1803 VT
-1810 DVLKA
+1810 
-1815 LNVERKP
+1815 VEEYGAGDSSKRFYNLRGIKIDP
-1822 SSISDSMRYSKDID
+1822 AGGTPDAKTSYGTMPDTRSTYSISDLYSLVKSNDKDFKENSASAVVNKD
-1836 TEYMNAVESEDGK
+1836 GTPKVVYHYTNGDFTVFNA
-1849 KTENIIRY
+1849 
-1857 SYGGVNA
+1857 
-1864 ETANIQTLND
+1864 D
-1874 AKILA
+1874 ASGSN
-1879 EQGKTNEEIRR
+1879 QGKTHGDGIYVSTNPTE
-1890 MTGWFKGMDDKWRF
+1890 FKYAG
-1904 EIDDSKMKLRYEAT
+1904 
-1918 LYDYNTELREKN
+1918 KN
-1930 RAWMKLTERALTDEQ
+1930 RMELYADIKNPFEMELTPEQADYILDKYASKKHDLDAYDGMYREHAKSKLTTPSRVFDYLNEYAKDNNIKTSDILSDLGYDGVHDGPEWIAFSPNQLKSATD
-1945 RSNLADYM
+1945 NI
-1953 KGAENNDY
+1953 GT
-1961 DDALYS
+1961 
-1967 KLSEEFGNDF
+1967 F
-1977 DKWAETIEFV
+1977 DK
-1987 KEAKK
+1987 
-1992 SIPDYTKLGELV
+1992 S
-2004 DAPDLFEKYPD
+2004 
-2015 MADITVEF
+2015 
-2023 RNLKRGQN
+2023 
-2031 GGYIKR
+2031 
-2037 FDNIELSR
+2037 
-2045 DLKHKPE
+2045 
-2052 ELLQSLTHEVQHAI
+2052 
-2066 QNREGFTSGANPDYW
+2066 NPD
-2081 GSRKSE
+2081 
-2087 NDFDGRTPTD
+2087 
-2097 LYYNTAGEIEARDVS
+2097 
-2112 NRRNLTVEQRR
+2112 
-2123 EKAPDYGSVDM
+2123 
-2134 VFADRGNV
+2134 
-2142 DVDTDSENIRY
+2142 IRY
-2153 SKEVDADGKPYVR
+2153 
-2166 VDDSS
+2166 
-2171 IDAENPSDI
+2171 
-2180 VKVLRDIAESKG
+2180 
-2192 FYNME
+2192 
-2197 INGQN
+2197 
-2202 IGISNK
+2202 
-2208 RGINEWVFSRD
+2208 
-2219 ATNLLK
+2219 
-2225 NDKQTFDDKMQSF
+2225 
-2238 QNANELLETAKSFIN
+2238 
-2253 EEAVHKKKFDNFAR
+2253 
-2267 GVVRFM
+2267 
-2273 VGDNGYTADI
+2273 
-2283 LVGIRNNQN
+2283 
-2292 AELYDIVNIAPTK
+2292 
-2305 IAETPNDSVVGE
+2305 
-2317 TTQISNG
+2317 
-2324 ISADTSLP
+2324 
-2332 QSGESVNRTGES
+2332 
-2344 VTEMKQ
+2344 
-2350 SNGEFRNSKDVFT
+2350 SKDVFT

-2377 YLARQFVVKDKSGEY
+2377 YLARQFVVKDKSGEH
-2392 AKAISMTA
+2392 AKAISISS

-2447 AAEKAANDIISMMK
+2447 AAEKAANDIIGMMK

-2502 HMGSLKLGNDGMQ
+2502 HMGSMKLGNDGMQ

-2556 DNPILSKEGSENV
+2556 DNPILSKEGSESV

-2622 DTKADFRRFAET
+2622 DTKADFRRFTET

-2774 SQKTLGTSESNGI
+2774 SQKTLGTDANNSV
-2787 DINTSKNAAYIDS
+2787 DIATSQNAAYIDS

-2815 NELFVGEKKT
+2815 NELFVGEKKA

-2859 SSAVLDYTAPDV
+2859 NSAVLDYTAPDV

-2919 IKGELMDVSIN
+2919 IKGELIDVSIN

-2981 EYRSLIGKL
+2981 EYKSLIGKL
-2990 SNEDIR
+2990 SSEDIR

-3093 APINSTFTR
+3093 APVNSAFTR

-3109 QTALLEQYGRRVIG
+3109 QTALLEQYGRRAIG
-3123 YMNDFLDR
+3123 YMKDFLAR
-3131 ANGKPVGKDTK
+3131 ANGEPVGKETK

-3184 FAKAGAKIFS
+3184 FAKAGTEIFK
-3194 PSQYKALYNE
+3194 PSRYNTLYNE

-3280 ENAKLSAEKRIQLTT
+3280 ENAKLPSEKRIQLTT

-3357 FVKQIAATATSN
+3357 FVKQIASTAASN

-3408 SETPT
+3408 SEEPT
-3413 SFRSVA
+3413 SFKSVA

-3429 APMASFFYS
+3429 APMATFFYS

-3470 LMKGEDYSGQKS
+3470 LMKGDDYSGQKS
-3482 IYNLASECATS
+3482 IYNLAAECATS

-3511 VLRTAL
+3511 ALRTAL
-3517 YYTQDIVPPNNIV
+3517 YYTQDIAPMNNIV
-3530 RWEMNKLYYNLGN
+3530 RWKMNKLYYNLGN
-3543 KSARTEKYFYNILV
+3543 KSARTEKYFYDILI

-3570 MREDLDKMGIQSK
+3570 MREDLDEMGIQSK
-3583 EIVGIIEKRGGVIKP
+3583 EIVEIIEKRSGVIKP

-3604 TEVQARF
+3604 TELQARF

-3616 STGNKVEQMVTR
+3616 STSSQVEQMVTR
-3628 VYTACQ
+3628 VYAACQ
-3634 KIDTLDENKALPK
+3634 KIDTLDESKALPK
-3647 RPDKYYYTND
+3647 RPDKYSYTD
-3657 DGDKVEMTTQ
+3657 SHGDKVEMSTQ

-3686 MAASNGWSKL
+3686 FASSNAWSKL
-3696 NAEQQLYALTK
+3696 SAEQQLYAITK

-3718 KFNKDYNSGDTW
+3718 QFSAEYDSGETW
-3730 MKELYGTQFRN
+3730 MKELYGKQLRS
-3741 KEVASTIISKAFKK
+3741 KDVATTIISKAFKK

>member
-33 TNPQKITD
+33 TNPKKITD
-41 TNETARIVE
+41 TNETARFVE

-76 GASARQTLAENAPYG
+76 GASARQTLAQNAPYG
-91 KVFDKDAFLRQQAI
+91 KVFDKDAFIRQQAI
-105 SAVTPTTVRP
+105 SAVTPTTIRP
-115 SDNLTANALQR
+115 SDNFTANALQR
-126 AANSAVNNMAIAYTG
+126 AANSAANNMAIAYTG
-141 DSSKKNTPLASA
+141 DPSKKNTPLAS
-153 VDASAT
+153 VIDASVT

-183 EKAKI
+183 AKAKI
-188 SGGRKGTVSKD
+188 SGGKKGTISKD

-207 SEISSLIDAKR
+207 NEISALIDAKR
-218 QKVDALSNQLD
+218 KKVDALSNQLD

-238 YSSKRTYPGG
+238 YSSKRTYPDG
-248 RTMYIPSEEKVNSAI
+248 RTMYIPSKEKVNSAF

-286 DFVSNMTYG
+286 DFLSNMTYG
-295 LPQQFTSLVQ
+295 LPQQFSSLVQ
-305 SKEAIDKAQNAWQEH
+305 GKEAMDNARNAWQEH
-320 KDKIAQENVENQEQ
+320 KDKIALENVEKQEN

-346 ITENGAMKILG
+346 ITENGAMQLLG

-368 YQLLAMVPGVGT
+368 YQLLAMIPGVGT

-394 AYGNARNAGASV
+394 AYGNARKAGASV
-406 NQANL
+406 EQANL

-422 GELALGGIN
+422 GELVLGGIN
-431 GAGTSRILQG
+431 GAGSSRILQG
-441 LSKAGVS
+441 LSKAGLK
-448 VSNPLIKAG
+448 VSNPLVKAG

-480 IEKTYNPDAKLS
+480 IEKTYNPDAKLN

-502 GALSAAPNAVIS
+502 GALSAAPNAAIS
-514 IPAHAKAYK
+514 IPSHARAYS
-523 SDVNLMNSY
+523 SDVKLMNSY
-532 INAVS
+532 ITAVS
-537 SVSSESEASAIMEA
+537 SVSSDTEVNAIIEA
-551 GDNIVKACEEMAS
+551 GDNIIKACDEMAS
-564 AAKEQGGEYG
+564 AAKEQGGEEG
-574 KEAQSRAETIA
+574 KEAQNRAETIA

-607 DRKSALDNVV
+607 DKKSALDNVV
-617 NNAKGDVVKNLA
+617 NNSKGDVVKNLA
-629 NLVDEVSKGNNSG
+629 NLMDEVSKGNNSG

-647 AAVDYILSQ
+647 ATVDYILSQ
-656 CDEAQAKYQQALYT
+656 CEDAQAKYQQAVDM

-675 IKQYATDYAAYAEA
+675 IKQYATDYAAYEEA

-699 VQKARSSAETY
+699 VQKARASAETY

-720 AAAEGS
+720 ATAEAQ
-726 TTTET
+726 TTAET

-739 EKQESSTEKSDSIRE
+739 EKQESFTEKSDSIRE
-754 TTMKDMGILGV
+754 TTMKDMGLLGV

-788 AVIKAQDSVRQD
+788 AAIKAQDSVRMD
-800 ATISDEEKQSRI
+800 TTISDEEKQSSI
-812 HRLQDIDRS
+812 NRLQDINRS

-834 DALSEKLKQYGVSGV
+834 DALSKRLRQYGVSGV

-916 TLVKSGTIPEAMF
+916 TLVNSGTISEAMF
-929 DFAKYESAYT
+929 DFAKYESAYA

-970 QASKGYVNEEIA
+970 QASKDYVNEEIA

-1055 KSTARMQSIA
+1055 KTTARMQSIA
-1065 DENAKIGNTG
+1065 NENAKIGNTE

-1085 MEEAGNLIAVHNVNK
+1085 TEEAGNLIAVHNVNK

-1194 LYPYYTTLSY
+1194 LYPYYTNLSY

-1340 TTTTSTTVDY
+1340 TTTTTTTVDY
-1350 EATNEKI
+1350 EATKEKI

-1408 DNIVKAMRGSENVKG
+1408 DNIVKAMRGSGNVKG

-1521 SGKGAWYKFTDQTVS
+1521 SGKGAWYKYTDQTVS
-1536 DIQSLVNDIRKAP
+1536 DIQSLVNEIREAP

-1557 ERVVSLDEIKYA
+1557 ERVVSLNEIKYA

-1575 DKDTVQRI
+1575 DKDIVQRI

-1611 RFSKDVDAEAFS
+1611 RFSKDVDTETDVRYDYSKSFAEQIDDYVNGKIPK
-1623 YDALVSK
+1623 YDTLVVGKTPEVFQEIGLTPLPMTYGTGHLKEVLNGTKKDHDFGIEVLKKVPKALESPVAILASKTK
-1630 PDMKIVNIES
+1630 PDSSIVAILDLSSGGKPLFAAVEIDGYGQMNKER
-1640 NVDSNATRANIIEM
+1640 VDANAITSIHERSNAVNQ
-1654 ALENAKKHSVGE
+1654 
-1666 GSGSSVYVKNND
+1666 
-1678 SNTEIL
+1678 IL
-1684 VGKNGLEHGLHRN
+1684 N
-1697 YSKNAD
+1697 
-1703 LTAHVG
+1703 
-1709 EFLENAILINRH
+1709 
-1721 TGRDKNK
+1721 
-1728 EGDVYLGL
+1728 
-1736 LRDNENL
+1736 
-1743 YIGRAITNDSNVLE
+1743 AITNDSDTSNLLFYVDKEKTVDLLNASGVQFPGGKTVPNGFVHSIHDNGSPVKGKFRNVTQTKQFKRWFGDWETHPEDASKVVNEDGTPRIVYHATDNEFYTFDKAKRGE
-1757 NVETLYAL
+1757 NTFRNASDFSIAATSATGFWFSDHDV
-1765 SNKKESVAHYRL
+1765 
-1777 DSGDNLRL
+1777 SGDMG
-1785 DTDSYIS
+1785 SKKSMQCY
-1792 ISDFLDIVKDK
+1792 LDIKNPYRISLSEMSEEIKAADTNGDVDFD
-1803 YSDVLPK
+1803 YSIGDFESTRQLSESYV
-1810 DVLKA
+1810 DSLKEQGYDGIIVA
-1815 LNVERKP
+1815 
-1822 SSISDSMRYSKDID
+1822 DSEFGGEFYVAFYPNQIKSATD
-1836 TEYMNAVESEDGK
+1836 
-1849 KTENIIRY
+1849 NIGTFDPHNPDIRY
-1857 SYGGVNA
+1857 
-1864 ETANIQTLND
+1864 
-1874 AKILA
+1874 
-1879 EQGKTNEEIRR
+1879 
-1890 MTGWFKGMDDKWRF
+1890 
-1904 EIDDSKMKLRYEAT
+1904 
-1918 LYDYNTELREKN
+1918 
-1930 RAWMKLTERALTDEQ
+1930 
-1945 RSNLADYM
+1945 
-1953 KGAENNDY
+1953 
-1961 DDALYS
+1961 
-1967 KLSEEFGNDF
+1967 
-1977 DKWAETIEFV
+1977 
-1987 KEAKK
+1987 
-1992 SIPDYTKLGELV
+1992 
-2004 DAPDLFEKYPD
+2004 
-2015 MADITVEF
+2015 
-2023 RNLKRGQN
+2023 
-2031 GGYIKR
+2031 
-2037 FDNIELSR
+2037 
-2045 DLKHKPE
+2045 
-2052 ELLQSLTHEVQHAI
+2052 
-2066 QNREGFTSGANPDYW
+2066 
-2081 GSRKSE
+2081 
-2087 NDFDGRTPTD
+2087 
-2097 LYYNTAGEIEARDVS
+2097 
-2112 NRRNLTVEQRR
+2112 
-2123 EKAPDYGSVDM
+2123 
-2134 VFADRGNV
+2134 
-2142 DVDTDSENIRY
+2142 
-2153 SKEVDADGKPYVR
+2153 
-2166 VDDSS
+2166 
-2171 IDAENPSDI
+2171 
-2180 VKVLRDIAESKG
+2180 
-2192 FYNME
+2192 
-2197 INGQN
+2197 
-2202 IGISNK
+2202 
-2208 RGINEWVFSRD
+2208 
-2219 ATNLLK
+2219 
-2225 NDKQTFDDKMQSF
+2225 
-2238 QNANELLETAKSFIN
+2238 
-2253 EEAVHKKKFDNFAR
+2253 
-2267 GVVRFM
+2267 
-2273 VGDNGYTADI
+2273 
-2283 LVGIRNNQN
+2283 
-2292 AELYDIVNIAPTK
+2292 
-2305 IAETPNDSVVGE
+2305 
-2317 TTQISNG
+2317 
-2324 ISADTSLP
+2324 
-2332 QSGESVNRTGES
+2332 
-2344 VTEMKQ
+2344 
-2350 SNGEFRNSKDVFT
+2350 SKDVFT

-2377 YLARQFVVKDKSGEY
+2377 YLARQFVVKDKSGEH
-2392 AKAISMTA
+2392 AKAISISS

-2425 PVFETIEKADGTPEQ
+2425 PVFETIEKAGGTPEQ

-2556 DNPILSKEGSENV
+2556 DNPILSKKGSENV

-2667 EKGAME
+2667 EKGTME

-2716 EDHAINAQTAID
+2716 EDHAINAQIAID

-2746 SVRVSPEQ
+2746 YVRVSPEQ

-2774 SQKTLGTSESNGI
+2774 SQKKLGTDANNSV
-2787 DINTSKNAAYIDS
+2787 DIATSQNATYIDS
-2800 VRNLA
+2800 VRNLV

-2815 NELFVGEKKT
+2815 NELFVGEKKA

-2990 SNEDIR
+2990 SNEDTR

-3109 QTALLEQYGRRVIG
+3109 QTALLEQYGRRAIG

-3408 SETPT
+3408 SEEPT
-3413 SFRSVA
+3413 SFKSVA
-3419 TSEIVSGIAF
+3419 TSETVSGIAF

-3470 LMKGEDYSGQKS
+3470 LMKGEGYSGQKS
-3482 IYNLASECATS
+3482 IYNLAAECATS

-3511 VLRTAL
+3511 ALRTAL
-3517 YYTQDIVPPNNIV
+3517 YYTQDIVPMNNIV
-3530 RWEMNKLYYNLGN
+3530 RWKMNKLYYNLGN
-3543 KSARTEKYFYNILV
+3543 KSARTEKYFYDILI

-3570 MREDLDKMGIQSK
+3570 MREDLDEMGIQSK
-3583 EIVGIIEKRGGVIKP
+3583 EIVEIIEKRSGAIKP

-3604 TEVQARF
+3604 TELQARF

-3616 STGNKVEQMVTR
+3616 STSSQVEQMVTR
-3628 VYTACQ
+3628 VYAACQ
-3634 KIDTLDENKALPK
+3634 KIDTLDESKALPK
-3647 RPDKYYYTND
+3647 RPDKYSYTD
-3657 DGDKVEMTTQ
+3657 SHGDKVEMSTQ
-3667 EYDKFVEDVGVLR
+3667 EYDRFVEDVGVLR

-3686 MAASNGWSKL
+3686 FASSNAWSKL
-3696 NAEQQLYALTK
+3696 SAEQQLYAITK

-3718 KFNKDYNSGDTW
+3718 QFSAEYDSGDTW
-3730 MKELYGTQFRN
+3730 MKELYGKQLRI
-3741 KEVASTIISKAFKK
+3741 KDVATTIISKAFKK

>member
-33 TNPQKITD
+33 TNPKKITD
-41 TNETARIVE
+41 TNETARFVE

-76 GASARQTLAENAPYG
+76 GASARQTLAQNAPYG
-91 KVFDKDAFLRQQAI
+91 KVFDKDAFMRQQAI
-105 SAVTPTTVRP
+105 SAVTPTTIRS
-115 SDNLTANALQR
+115 SDNFTANALQR
-126 AANSAVNNMAIAYTG
+126 AANSAANNIAYANSLNKTE
-141 DSSKKNTPLASA
+141 
-153 VDASAT
+153 
-159 FKNVSDEFT
+159 DEFSRVND
-168 KEYNELLDLNLQYKQ
+168 EYKTLYNSVNTLSDRAKSIENVEDKKHTLELLKSQR
-183 EKAKI
+183 EKMKEV
-188 SGGRKGTVSKD
+188 GEK
-199 AEEHAAKA
+199 
-207 SEISSLIDAKR
+207 L
-218 QKVDALSNQLD
+218 DAL
-229 TMAAMNPAV
+229 
-238 YSSKRTYPGG
+238 
-248 RTMYIPSEEKVNSAI
+248 
-263 FGNVA
+263 
-268 YLGDRASQ
+268 
-276 GVQSSTDDIR
+276 
-286 DFVSNMTYG
+286 
-295 LPQQFTSLVQ
+295 
-305 SKEAIDKAQNAWQEH
+305 
-320 KDKIAQENVENQEQ
+320 AQENPDMWVKRNQDYYDKLQ
-334 RAQDTY
+334 GYTLKDDKGAWRAY
-340 ERYSPT
+340 P
-346 ITENGAMKILG
+346 
-357 DLSENIGYNAP
+357 
-368 YQLLAMVPGVGT
+368 QLLAEALETGVKNSTNSIMKPLKDFGSQFVSAEYWDQVGNELKNLVYGDVKGINEKSFTEAKAEKEAKEHDLQAENEKRTEDMYKKYGESVSQNKFMQLPLSIAYSYGEALPYAAISAATGGVLGLSGAAQSGINAFSAAARQTPRYISYAMQARDKAKQHGTNEFLATAAGALEGANQTYGDEVLGGFMGT
-380 GLSTTA
+380 GTSLT
-386 RFGGSYID
+386 GKYI
-394 AYGNARNAGASV
+394 NV
-406 NQANL
+406 
-411 AGTLEGFNQGV
+411 T
-422 GELALGGIN
+422 
-431 GAGTSRILQG
+431 
-441 LSKAGVS
+441 
-448 VSNPLIKAG
+448 NPLLKSG
-457 LNAAGA
+457 MNAAGA
-463 ALEEGLEE
+463 VIEEGLEE
-471 VEQDIISYF
+471 VGQDIFSAG
-480 IEKTYNPDAKLS
+480 IERMYNPDVKLDAKEL
-492 AKDLAYSGLL
+492 LMSGLAGSIMGVP
-502 GALSAAPNAVIS
+502 GAVVS
-514 IPAHAKAYK
+514 IPTHFRNYK
-523 SDVNLMNSY
+523 SDVQLANSY

-537 SVSSESEASAIMEA
+537 SIQSEQDAESINQV
-551 GDNIVKACEEMAS
+551 GDNIKKQCDEWANE
-564 AAKEQGGEYG
+564 AKKIGGEAAE
-574 KEAQSRAETIA
+574 EAQKRAEN
-585 KTIKNTQ
+585 IKQVIENTQ
-592 ETLNK
+592 NTMDK
-597 NKDAVIKGNQ
+597 NKDSIIANNKSK
-607 DRKSALDNVV
+607 KSALDNVV
-617 NNAKGDVVKNLA
+617 NNSKGDVAKNLA

-647 AAVDYILSQ
+647 ATVDYILSQ
-656 CDEAQAKYQQALYT
+656 RDDAQAKYQQAVDT

-720 AAAEGS
+720 ATAEAQ
-726 TTTET
+726 TTAET

-739 EKQESSTEKSDSIRE
+739 EKQESFTEKSDSIRE
-754 TTMKDMGILGV
+754 TTMKDMGFLGV

-773 DELVSKYGSYKNAVD
+773 DDIVAKYGSYKNAVD
-788 AVIKAQDSVRQD
+788 KIIEAQKNVRED
-800 ATISDEEKQSRI
+800 TTISDEEKQTQIS
-812 HRLQDIDRS
+812 RLQDIIRS
-821 IRNRNTARMKSYT
+821 IRNRNTARQREAIENFSKIV
-834 DALSEKLKQYGVSGV
+834 KKYGLEGV
-849 KIMDVENDN
+849 EFIDVESDD
-858 VRNSTKVN
+858 VRSSPKVN
-866 GYYDPKTKTVY
+866 GYYDPATKKIY
-877 VSPYLDDARIAGA
+877 VSPYSQDIQTSGSI
-890 VAVHEFTHY
+890 VVHELTHH
-899 GARADHSLVNDI
+899 GATADHALVNDI

-916 TLVKSGTIPEAMF
+916 TLVSKGQYSEELF
-929 DFAKYESAYT
+929 DYSKYETTYKAET
-939 DEVSAY
+939 EKY
-945 IASEDGRN
+945 INSEDGKA
-953 EISAL
+953 EIAAL
-958 MQDGMTEEQAKA
+958 VKNGMTEEQAKA
-970 QASKGYVNEEIA
+970 EAAKGYVNEEIA

-989 LSKDDALDRLAKENR
+989 MSNDDALKRLAKEDR

-1010 LDAIVDFFSGK
+1010 LDAIVNFFSGK
-1021 DAQNRRLAER
+1021 SHRNER
-1031 AADKIRAV
+1031 MATLAADKIRSI
-1039 LRETEDVEVDN
+1039 LRATEDVKVDN
-1050 SRKSG
+1050 SRG
-1055 KSTARMQSIA
+1055 KKPKATKPMQNIA
-1065 DENAKIGNTG
+1065 DENAKVGNTS
-1075 DGRRFSLTRP
+1075 DNRRFSLTRST
-1085 MEEAGNLIAVHNVNK
+1085 EEAGDLIAVHNVTEDK
-1100 EKALKI
+1100 LEKI
-1106 LDADGMPMPSIAIAK
+1106 LGADGMPMPSIAVAK

-1133 FVFGAETVDPKA
+1133 LVFGSETVDPKA
-1145 NRYNKVYSADVW
+1145 NRNNKVYSADVW
-1157 SPTFPSIEYETNQ
+1157 SPTFPSVEYEVNQ
-1170 ATESRIVKLYNSI
+1170 ATESRIVALYNSI
-1183 KSKYGSDIAKA
+1183 KSKYGSDVAKA
-1194 LYPYYTTLSY
+1194 LYPYYTDLSY

-1230 ADTGETPVKNVVK
+1230 ADTGETPVKSVVK
-1243 ETSTEMSAN
+1243 ETSTEMNAN
-1252 TREMAQYLIDT
+1252 TREMGQYLIDT
-1263 RGADFL
+1263 LGKEFV
-1269 NDANRRDGETSIS
+1269 NEANPVNGETAIS
-1282 ARNRFLESHEQELRD
+1282 ARNRFLESHEQELRNA
-1297 TLQKYYERNGIDAET
+1297 LQRYYENNGLDEET
-1312 AKIVVESTRKG
+1312 AKIVVDATRKG

-1333 QSILSGN
+1333 KSILSGN
-1340 TTTTSTTVDY
+1340 TTTTSTTIDY

-1362 KKKYKEWLNNLFG
+1362 KKQYKEWLNNLFG

-1408 DNIVKAMRGSENVKG
+1408 DNIVKAMRGSENIKG

-1536 DIQSLVNDIRKAP
+1536 DIQSLVNDIREAP

-1557 ERVVSLDEIKYA
+1557 ERVVGLDEVKYA

-1575 DKDTVQRI
+1575 SKETVRAI

-1590 RTYESDNEESRL
+1590 RTYESGNEESRL
-1602 ETLNKLDGV
+1602 ETLNNLDGV
-1611 RFSKDVDAEAFS
+1611 RFSK
-1623 YDALVSK
+1623 
-1630 PDMKIVNIES
+1630 
-1640 NVDSNATRANIIEM
+1640 
-1654 ALENAKKHSVGE
+1654 
-1666 GSGSSVYVKNND
+1666 
-1678 SNTEIL
+1678 
-1684 VGKNGLEHGLHRN
+1684 
-1697 YSKNAD
+1697 
-1703 LTAHVG
+1703 
-1709 EFLENAILINRH
+1709 
-1721 TGRDKNK
+1721 
-1728 EGDVYLGL
+1728 
-1736 LRDNENL
+1736 
-1743 YIGRAITNDSNVLE
+1743 
-1757 NVETLYAL
+1757 
-1765 SNKKESVAHYRL
+1765 
-1777 DSGDNLRL
+1777 
-1785 DTDSYIS
+1785 
-1792 ISDFLDIVKDK
+1792 
-1803 YSDVLPK
+1803 
-1810 DVLKA
+1810 
-1815 LNVERKP
+1815 
-1822 SSISDSMRYSKDID
+1822 
-1836 TEYMNAVESEDGK
+1836 
-1849 KTENIIRY
+1849 
-1857 SYGGVNA
+1857 
-1864 ETANIQTLND
+1864 
-1874 AKILA
+1874 
-1879 EQGKTNEEIRR
+1879 
-1890 MTGWFKGMDDKWRF
+1890 
-1904 EIDDSKMKLRYEAT
+1904 
-1918 LYDYNTELREKN
+1918 
-1930 RAWMKLTERALTDEQ
+1930 
-1945 RSNLADYM
+1945 
-1953 KGAENNDY
+1953 
-1961 DDALYS
+1961 
-1967 KLSEEFGNDF
+1967 
-1977 DKWAETIEFV
+1977 
-1987 KEAKK
+1987 
-1992 SIPDYTKLGELV
+1992 
-2004 DAPDLFEKYPD
+2004 
-2015 MADITVEF
+2015 
-2023 RNLKRGQN
+2023 
-2031 GGYIKR
+2031 
-2037 FDNIELSR
+2037 
-2045 DLKHKPE
+2045 
-2052 ELLQSLTHEVQHAI
+2052 
-2066 QNREGFTSGANPDYW
+2066 
-2081 GSRKSE
+2081 
-2087 NDFDGRTPTD
+2087 
-2097 LYYNTAGEIEARDVS
+2097 
-2112 NRRNLTVEQRR
+2112 
-2123 EKAPDYGSVDM
+2123 
-2134 VFADRGNV
+2134 

-2543 HIGEISDNLKKVM
+2543 RIGEISDNLKKVM
-2556 DNPILSKEGSENV
+2556 DNPILSKEGSDSV

-2681 AFAKLQKTYDK
+2681 AFAKLQKTYEK

-2774 SQKTLGTSESNGI
+2774 SQKTLGTSENNGI

-2815 NELFVGEKKT
+2815 NELFVGEKKA

-3109 QTALLEQYGRRVIG
+3109 QTALLEQYGRRAIG

-3402 SGISLD
+3402 FGISLD
-3408 SETPT
+3408 SEEPT
-3413 SFRSVA
+3413 SFKSVA
-3419 TSEIVSGIAF
+3419 TSETVSGIAF

-3470 LMKGEDYSGQKS
+3470 LMKGEGYSGQKS
-3482 IYNLASECATS
+3482 IYNLAAECATS

-3517 YYTQDIVPPNNIV
+3517 YYTQDIVPMNNIV

-3543 KSARTEKYFYNILV
+3543 KSARTEKYFYDILI

-3570 MREDLDKMGIQSK
+3570 MREDLDEMGIQSK
-3583 EIVGIIEKRGGVIKP
+3583 EVVEIIEKRNGAIKP

-3686 MAASNGWSKL
+3686 MAASNGWNKL

>member
-1 MPLKRS
+1 MAKNDRLETLNKIGWGKKKEDNQENTSTKNSRLATLSNIGWGNNGVANDNGLDDVQKTARARTVALRNYENELWKYRNGKTVNKNGLDKTQQAARDRAVWARQPAMQEQLSAKAKVVEAYRATGFDGTEESFSDINKKLKDAYKTYMKS
-7 EYNAIL
+7 GNDSDKKAAESL
-13 SKNKKRQE
+13 SKNLDVIAE
-21 FKEKLRKYTESY
+21 N
-33 TNPQKITD
+33 NPDLWVSKNTH
-41 TNETARIVE
+41 
-50 QTKPVQ
+50 
-56 TGGSPALTV
+56 PALGISYYTPYKNKAQAFFQGKIPYV
-65 ESNPAYINNMS
+65 GNN
-76 GASARQTLAENAPYG
+76 
-91 KVFDKDAFLRQQAI
+91 I
-105 SAVTPTTVRP
+105 SLG
-115 SDNLTANALQR
+115 SLN
-126 AANSAVNNMAIAYTG
+126 TG
-141 DSSKKNTPLASA
+141 RD
-153 VDASAT
+153 
-159 FKNVSDEFT
+159 
-168 KEYNELLDLNLQYKQ
+168 
-183 EKAKI
+183 
-188 SGGRKGTVSKD
+188 
-199 AEEHAAKA
+199 
-207 SEISSLIDAKR
+207 LIDAAKMGKENYTEALAAIIQPPEEADKR
-218 QKVDALSNQLD
+218 LNELREKSQPYIEELAKKHTEDETKRAQELYEKYSPDVTSGYITGLAADA
-229 TMAAMNPAV
+229 
-238 YSSKRTYPGG
+238 
-248 RTMYIPSEEKVNSAI
+248 
-263 FGNVA
+263 
-268 YLGDRASQ
+268 
-276 GVQSSTDDIR
+276 
-286 DFVSNMTYG
+286 
-295 LPQQFTSLVQ
+295 
-305 SKEAIDKAQNAWQEH
+305 AQNF
-320 KDKIAQENVENQEQ
+320 
-334 RAQDTY
+334 
-340 ERYSPT
+340 
-346 ITENGAMKILG
+346 
-357 DLSENIGYNAP
+357 GYNAP
-368 YQLLAMVPGVGT
+368 YQAISMIPGIGQNASMLL
-380 GLSTTA
+380 
-386 RFGGSYID
+386 R
-394 AYGNARNAGASV
+394 
-406 NQANL
+406 
-411 AGTLEGFNQGV
+411 
-422 GELALGGIN
+422 
-431 GAGTSRILQG
+431 GAGTYVGAYGDAREKGADIEQATAAAAAESANQAVFDRILSG
-441 LSKAGVS
+441 MGGTGKSALGKIVGKTGVRIASPAVKA
-448 VSNPLIKAG
+448 I
-457 LNAAGA
+457 LNSAGA
-463 ALEEGLEE
+463 VAEEMTQE
-471 VEQDIISYF
+471 VIQDLASYG
-480 IEKTYNPDAKLS
+480 IEKTYNPDAKLDPKS
-492 AKDLAYSGLL
+492 L
-502 GALSAAPNAVIS
+502 GRTALVTAISTIPGVAMAAPSHYSN
-514 IPAHAKAYK
+514 YQ
-523 SDVNLMNSY
+523 SDINLMDYYNSTAGS
-532 INAVS
+532 IKSETDFDVATEIGETIKKSCDDIIKDANAK
-537 SVSSESEASAIMEA
+537 
-551 GDNIVKACEEMAS
+551 GDD
-564 AAKEQGGEYG
+564 AAKQ
-574 KEAQSRAETIA
+574 RAENIKRSVETAQKAMNDKKDFI
-585 KTIKNTQ
+585 IKNNTA
-592 ETLNK
+592 K
-597 NKDAVIKGNQ
+597 
-607 DRKSALDNVV
+607 KSALDNAID
-617 NNAKGDVVKNLA
+617 NSRNDVVKNIA
-629 NLVDEVSKGNNSG
+629 SLVDEVAKGNTSK
-642 KNDYK
+642 KNDIN
-647 AAVDYILSQ
+647 ATIDYVTSQ
-656 CDEAQAKYQQALYT
+656 SE
-670 GDEES
+670 
-675 IKQYATDYAAYAEA
+675 AAYAEA
-689 ARQLRNNQKE
+689 LKAQQIGDTEAENKHHAEFLAYQEIAKTLRNERKSIQD
-699 VQKARSSAETY
+699 ARA
-710 GDVTAEETKT
+710 
-720 AAAEGS
+720 
-726 TTTET
+726 TTET
-731 TENAPKTT
+731 NGKVLTGENGDVQINSETTTVETPENAPKTT

-800 ATISDEEKQSRI
+800 VTISDEEKQSRI

-970 QASKGYVNEEIA
+970 QASKDYVNEEIA

-1050 SRKSG
+1050 SRKNR

-1065 DENAKIGNTG
+1065 DENAKIANTG
-1075 DGRRFSLTRP
+1075 DDRRFSLTRP
-1085 MEEAGNLIAVHNVNK
+1085 TEEAGSLIAVHNVNK

-1145 NRYNKVYSADVW
+1145 NRNNKVYSADVW
-1157 SPTFPSIEYETNQ
+1157 SPTFPSVEYEVNQ
-1170 ATESRIVKLYNSI
+1170 VTESRIVSLYNSI
-1183 KSKYGSDIAKA
+1183 KSKYGSDVAKA
-1194 LYPYYTTLSY
+1194 LYPYYTNLSS

-1215 ISALSDDTG
+1215 VSSLSNDTK

-1230 ADTGETPVKNVVK
+1230 ADTGKTPVKNVVK
-1243 ETSTEMSAN
+1243 ETSTEMNAN
-1252 TREMAQYLIDT
+1252 TREIGQYLIDT
-1263 RGADFL
+1263 LGKEFV
-1269 NDANRRDGETSIS
+1269 NEANPVNGETAIS
-1282 ARNRFLESHEQELRD
+1282 ARNRFLESHEQELRNA
-1297 TLQKYYERNGIDAET
+1297 LQRYYENNGLDEET
-1312 AKIVVESTRKG
+1312 AKTVVDATRKG

-1333 QSILSGN
+1333 KSILSGN

-1362 KKKYKEWLNNLFG
+1362 KKQYKEWLNNLFG

-1536 DIQSLVNDIRKAP
+1536 DIQSLVNDIREAP

-1611 RFSKDVDAEAFS
+1611 RFSKDVDTE
-1623 YDALVSK
+1623 
-1630 PDMKIVNIES
+1630 
-1640 NVDSNATRANIIEM
+1640 VDSKITQSDIEQ
-1654 ALENAKKHSVGE
+1654 
-1666 GSGSSVYVKNND
+1666 
-1678 SNTEIL
+1678 
-1684 VGKNGLEHGLHRN
+1684 
-1697 YSKNAD
+1697 
-1703 LTAHVG
+1703 
-1709 EFLENAILINRH
+1709 
-1721 TGRDKNK
+1721 
-1728 EGDVYLGL
+1728 
-1736 LRDNENL
+1736 LRS
-1743 YIGRAITNDSNVLE
+1743 IGR
-1757 NVETLYAL
+1757 
-1765 SNKKESVAHYRL
+1765 K
-1777 DSGDNLRL
+1777 
-1785 DTDSYIS
+1785 S
-1792 ISDFLDIVKDK
+1792 ISDFTHEDIHKSEKWAKKFYSELGAKSPFFRAWFGDWRANDKSATNITSVSDISAYEAMESMPTGTFTNKDSDWSINVGAIGKRDTNSHSGREKISVKMLSEIQTIIENAVLLDTEVSEKNSSKKHSETLFMHKLYAPVDFNGDLYVAK
-1803 YSDVLPK
+1803 VT
-1810 DVLKA
+1810 
-1815 LNVERKP
+1815 VEEYGAGDSSKRFYNLRGIKIDP
-1822 SSISDSMRYSKDID
+1822 AGGTPDAKTSYGTMPDTRSTYSISDLYSLVKSNDKDFKENSASAVVNKNGTPKVVYHYTNGD
-1836 TEYMNAVESEDGK
+1836 FTVFNA
-1849 KTENIIRY
+1849 
-1857 SYGGVNA
+1857 
-1864 ETANIQTLND
+1864 D
-1874 AKILA
+1874 ASGSN
-1879 EQGKTNEEIRR
+1879 QGKTHGDGIYVSTSPTE
-1890 MTGWFKGMDDKWRF
+1890 FKYAG
-1904 EIDDSKMKLRYEAT
+1904 
-1918 LYDYNTELREKN
+1918 KN
-1930 RAWMKLTERALTDEQ
+1930 RMELYADIKNPFEMELTSEQADYILDKYASKKHDLDAYDGVYREHAKSKLTTPSRVFDYLNEYAKDNNIKTSDILSDLGYDGVHDGSEWVAFSSEQLKSATD
-1945 RSNLADYM
+1945 NI
-1953 KGAENNDY
+1953 GT
-1961 DDALYS
+1961 
-1967 KLSEEFGNDF
+1967 F
-1977 DKWAETIEFV
+1977 DK
-1987 KEAKK
+1987 
-1992 SIPDYTKLGELV
+1992 S
-2004 DAPDLFEKYPD
+2004 
-2015 MADITVEF
+2015 
-2023 RNLKRGQN
+2023 
-2031 GGYIKR
+2031 
-2037 FDNIELSR
+2037 
-2045 DLKHKPE
+2045 
-2052 ELLQSLTHEVQHAI
+2052 
-2066 QNREGFTSGANPDYW
+2066 NPD
-2081 GSRKSE
+2081 
-2087 NDFDGRTPTD
+2087 
-2097 LYYNTAGEIEARDVS
+2097 
-2112 NRRNLTVEQRR
+2112 
-2123 EKAPDYGSVDM
+2123 
-2134 VFADRGNV
+2134 
-2142 DVDTDSENIRY
+2142 IR
-2153 SKEVDADGKPYVR
+2153 
-2166 VDDSS
+2166 
-2171 IDAENPSDI
+2171 
-2180 VKVLRDIAESKG
+2180 
-2192 FYNME
+2192 
-2197 INGQN
+2197 Q
-2202 IGISNK
+2202 
-2208 RGINEWVFSRD
+2208 
-2219 ATNLLK
+2219 
-2225 NDKQTFDDKMQSF
+2225 
-2238 QNANELLETAKSFIN
+2238 
-2253 EEAVHKKKFDNFAR
+2253 
-2267 GVVRFM
+2267 
-2273 VGDNGYTADI
+2273 
-2283 LVGIRNNQN
+2283 
-2292 AELYDIVNIAPTK
+2292 
-2305 IAETPNDSVVGE
+2305 
-2317 TTQISNG
+2317 
-2324 ISADTSLP
+2324 
-2332 QSGESVNRTGES
+2332 
-2344 VTEMKQ
+2344 
-2350 SNGEFRNSKDVFT
+2350 SKDVFT

-2392 AKAISMTA
+2392 AKAVSISS

-2406 QLAKPLKGV
+2406 QLAKPLSGV
-2415 NASDALVAIT
+2415 TVNDALAAIT

-2440 RAEKAYK
+2440 RAAKAYE
-2447 AAEKAANDIISMMK
+2447 AAEKAANTILSMLK
-2461 DVNTNTL
+2461 DANTNPL
-2468 YDQYAELRNYLR
+2468 YEQYSDLRTYLR

-2493 ADYNDWRKS
+2493 ADYNEWRKS
-2502 HMGSLKLGNDGMQ
+2502 HMGSMKLGNDGTQ
-2515 IDTAYQELSGMYPE
+2515 IDTAYQELSDMYPE
-2529 FFPANIENP
+2529 FFPTNIENP

-2556 DNPILSKEGSENV
+2556 DNPILSKEGSESV

-2599 VKTAAETVEQK
+2599 VKTAAESVEQK

-2622 DTKADFRRFAET
+2622 ETKADFRRFAET

-2746 SVRVSPEQ
+2746 SVRVSTEQ

-2774 SQKTLGTSESNGI
+2774 SQKTSGI
-2787 DINTSKNAAYIDS
+2787 DANNSVNIATSQNAAYIDS

-2815 NELFVGEKKT
+2815 NELFVGEKKA

-2859 SSAVLDYTAPDV
+2859 NSAVLDYTAPDV

-2886 YREAQNKSTLLN
+2886 YREAQNKSTILN

-2919 IKGELMDVSIN
+2919 IKGELIDVPIN

-2990 SNEDIR
+2990 SSEDIR
-2996 IADGIG
+2996 IADGVG

-3030 YFPITVHGVKD
+3030 YFPISVHGVKD

-3109 QTALLEQYGRRVIG
+3109 QTALLEQYGRRAIG

-3357 FVKQIAATATSN
+3357 FVKQIAATAASN

-3408 SETPT
+3408 SEEPT
-3413 SFRSVA
+3413 SFKSVA
-3419 TSEIVSGIAF
+3419 TSETVSGIAF

-3482 IYNLASECATS
+3482 IYNLAAECATS

-3511 VLRTAL
+3511 ALRTAL
-3517 YYTQDIVPPNNIV
+3517 YYTQDIVPMNNIV
-3530 RWEMNKLYYNLGN
+3530 RWKMNKLYYNLGN
-3543 KSARTEKYFYNILV
+3543 KSARTEKYFYDILI

-3570 MREDLDKMGIQSK
+3570 MREDLDEMGIQSK
-3583 EIVGIIEKRGGVIKP
+3583 EIVEIIEKRSGAIKP

-3604 TEVQARF
+3604 TELQARF

-3616 STGNKVEQMVTR
+3616 STSSQVEQMVTR
-3628 VYTACQ
+3628 VYAACQ
-3634 KIDTLDENKALPK
+3634 KIDTLDESKALPK
-3647 RPDKYYYTND
+3647 RPDKYSYTD
-3657 DGDKVEMTTQ
+3657 SHGDEVEMSTQ

-3686 MAASNGWSKL
+3686 FASSNAWSKL
-3696 NAEQQLYALTK
+3696 SAEQQLYAITK

-3718 KFNKDYNSGDTW
+3718 QFSAEYDSGDTW
-3730 MKELYGTQFRN
+3730 MKELYGKQLRI
-3741 KEVASTIISKAFKK
+3741 KDVATTIISKAFKK

>member
-33 TNPQKITD
+33 TNPKKITD
-41 TNETARIVE
+41 TNETARFVE

-76 GASARQTLAENAPYG
+76 GASARQTLAQNAPYG
-91 KVFDKDAFLRQQAI
+91 KVFDKDAFMRQQAI
-105 SAVTPTTVRP
+105 SAVTPTTIRS
-115 SDNLTANALQR
+115 SDNFTANALQR
-126 AANSAVNNMAIAYTG
+126 AANSAANNIAYANSLNKTG
-141 DSSKKNTPLASA
+141 DEFSRVNDEYKTLYNSVNT
-153 VDASAT
+153 
-159 FKNVSDEFT
+159 
-168 KEYNELLDLNLQYKQ
+168 
-183 EKAKI
+183 
-188 SGGRKGTVSKD
+188 
-199 AEEHAAKA
+199 
-207 SEISSLIDAKR
+207 
-218 QKVDALSNQLD
+218 LS
-229 TMAAMNPAV
+229 
-238 YSSKRTYPGG
+238 
-248 RTMYIPSEEKVNSAI
+248 
-263 FGNVA
+263 
-268 YLGDRASQ
+268 DRAKS
-276 GVQSSTDDIR
+276 I
-286 DFVSNMTYG
+286 
-295 LPQQFTSLVQ
+295 
-305 SKEAIDKAQNAWQEH
+305 
-320 KDKIAQENVENQEQ
+320 ENVEDKKHTLELLKSQREKMKEVGEKLDALAQKNPDMWVKRNQDYYDKLQ
-334 RAQDTY
+334 GYTLKDDQGAWRAY
-340 ERYSPT
+340 P
-346 ITENGAMKILG
+346 
-357 DLSENIGYNAP
+357 
-368 YQLLAMVPGVGT
+368 QLLAEALETGVKNSTNSIMKPLKDFGSQFVSAEYWDQVGNELKNLVYGDVKGINEKSFTEAKAEKEAKEHDLQAENEKRTEDMYKKYGESVSQNKFMQLPLSIAYSYGEALPYASISAATGGALGLFGAAQSGINAFSAAARQTPRYISYAMQARDKAKQHGTNEFLATAAGVLEGANQTYGEEVLGGFMGT
-380 GLSTTA
+380 GTSLT
-386 RFGGSYID
+386 GKYI
-394 AYGNARNAGASV
+394 NV
-406 NQANL
+406 
-411 AGTLEGFNQGV
+411 T
-422 GELALGGIN
+422 
-431 GAGTSRILQG
+431 
-441 LSKAGVS
+441 
-448 VSNPLIKAG
+448 NPLLKSG
-457 LNAAGA
+457 MNAAGA
-463 ALEEGLEE
+463 VIEEGLEE
-471 VEQDIISYF
+471 VGQDIFSAG
-480 IEKTYNPDAKLS
+480 IERMYNPDVKLDAKEL
-492 AKDLAYSGLL
+492 LMSGLAGSIMGVP
-502 GALSAAPNAVIS
+502 GAVVS
-514 IPAHAKAYK
+514 IPTHFRNYK
-523 SDVNLMNSY
+523 SDVQLANSY

-537 SVSSESEASAIMEA
+537 SIQSEQDAESINQV
-551 GDNIVKACEEMAS
+551 GDNIKKQCDEWANE
-564 AAKEQGGEYG
+564 AKKIGGEAAE
-574 KEAQSRAETIA
+574 EAQKRADN
-585 KTIKNTQ
+585 IKQVIENTQ
-592 ETLNK
+592 NTMDK
-597 NKDAVIKGNQ
+597 NKDSIIANNKSK
-607 DRKSALDNVV
+607 KSALDNVV
-617 NNAKGDVVKNLA
+617 NNSKGDVVKNLA
-629 NLVDEVSKGNNSG
+629 NLMDEVSKGNNSG

-647 AAVDYILSQ
+647 ATVDYILSQ
-656 CDEAQAKYQQALYT
+656 CEDAQAKYQQAVDM

-675 IKQYATDYAAYAEA
+675 IKQYATDYAAYEEA

-699 VQKARSSAETY
+699 VQKARASAETY

-720 AAAEGS
+720 ATAEAQ
-726 TTTET
+726 TTAET

-739 EKQESSTEKSDSIRE
+739 EKQESFTEKSDSIRE
-754 TTMKDMGILGV
+754 TTMKDMGLLGV
-765 NKDIDTAA
+765 NKGIDTAA

-788 AVIKAQDSVRQD
+788 AVIKAQDSVRMD
-800 ATISDEEKQSRI
+800 TTISDEEKQSSI
-812 HRLQDIDRS
+812 NRLQDINRS

-834 DALSEKLKQYGVSGV
+834 DALSERLKQYGVSGV
-849 KIMDVENDN
+849 QIMDVENDN
-858 VRNSTKVN
+858 VRSSTKVN
-866 GYYDPKTKTVY
+866 GYYDPRTKTVY

-916 TLVKSGTIPEAMF
+916 TLVKSGTISEAMF

-970 QASKGYVNEEIA
+970 QASKDYVNEEIA

-1050 SRKSG
+1050 SRKNR
-1055 KSTARMQSIA
+1055 KSTERMQSIA

-1075 DGRRFSLTRP
+1075 DSRRFSLTRP
-1085 MEEAGNLIAVHNVNK
+1085 TEEAGSLIAVHNVNK

-1121 ADIGH
+1121 TDIGH

-1157 SPTFPSIEYETNQ
+1157 SPTFPSVEYEVNQ
-1170 ATESRIVKLYNSI
+1170 ATESRIVALYNSI
-1183 KSKYGSDIAKA
+1183 KSKYGSDVAKA
-1194 LYPYYTTLSY
+1194 LYPYYTNLSS

-1215 ISALSDDTG
+1215 VSSLSNDTK

-1243 ETSTEMSAN
+1243 ETSTEMNAN
-1252 TREMAQYLIDT
+1252 TREMGQYLIDT
-1263 RGADFL
+1263 LGKEFV
-1269 NDANRRDGETSIS
+1269 NEANPVNGETAIS
-1282 ARNRFLESHEQELRD
+1282 ARNRFLESHEQELRNA
-1297 TLQKYYERNGIDAET
+1297 LQRYYENNGLDEET
-1312 AKIVVESTRKG
+1312 AKTVVDATRKG
-1323 ELMSQLVKPA
+1323 ELMSRLVKPA
-1333 QSILSGN
+1333 KSILSGN
-1340 TTTTSTTVDY
+1340 TTTTSTTIDY

-1362 KKKYKEWLNNLFG
+1362 KKQYKEWLNNLFG

-1536 DIQSLVNDIRKAP
+1536 DIQSLVNDIREAP

-1611 RFSKDVDAEAFS
+1611 RFSKDVDTETDSRYDYSKSFAEQIDDYVNGKIPN
-1623 YDALVSK
+1623 YDTLVVGKTPEVFQEIGLTPLPMTYGTGHLKEVLNGTKKDHDFGVEVLKRVPEALESPVAIIASK
-1630 PDMKIVNIES
+1630 TKPESSIVAILDLSSRDKPLFAAVEIDGYGKLNGELI
-1640 NVDSNATRANIIEM
+1640 DSNAITSIHVRNNASSLLFNAIENDTSDSINLFYVDKEKATR
-1654 ALENAKKHSVGE
+1654 LLD
-1666 GSGSSVYVKNND
+1666 GSGVQFPGATALPDGYVHSIHDNGSPVKSKFQSVTQTKQFKRWFGKWDTYPEDASKVVNKDGTPRIVYHYTNGDFTVFNTD
-1678 SNTEIL
+1678 ASGSN
-1684 VGKNGLEHGLHRN
+1684 
-1697 YSKNAD
+1697 
-1703 LTAHVG
+1703 
-1709 EFLENAILINRH
+1709 
-1721 TGRDKNK
+1721 
-1728 EGDVYLGL
+1728 
-1736 LRDNENL
+1736 
-1743 YIGRAITNDSNVLE
+1743 
-1757 NVETLYAL
+1757 
-1765 SNKKESVAHYRL
+1765 
-1777 DSGDNLRL
+1777 
-1785 DTDSYIS
+1785 
-1792 ISDFLDIVKDK
+1792 
-1803 YSDVLPK
+1803 
-1810 DVLKA
+1810 
-1815 LNVERKP
+1815 
-1822 SSISDSMRYSKDID
+1822 
-1836 TEYMNAVESEDGK
+1836 
-1849 KTENIIRY
+1849 
-1857 SYGGVNA
+1857 
-1864 ETANIQTLND
+1864 
-1874 AKILA
+1874 
-1879 EQGKTNEEIRR
+1879 QGKTHGDGIYVSTSPTE
-1890 MTGWFKGMDDKWRF
+1890 FKYAG
-1904 EIDDSKMKLRYEAT
+1904 
-1918 LYDYNTELREKN
+1918 KN
-1930 RAWMKLTERALTDEQ
+1930 RMELYADIKNPFEMELTPEQADYILDKYASKKHDLDAYDGVYREHAKSKLTTPSHVFDYLNEYAKDNNIKTSDILSDLGYDGVHDGSEWVAFSSEQLKSATD
-1945 RSNLADYM
+1945 NI
-1953 KGAENNDY
+1953 GT
-1961 DDALYS
+1961 
-1967 KLSEEFGNDF
+1967 F
-1977 DKWAETIEFV
+1977 DK
-1987 KEAKK
+1987 
-1992 SIPDYTKLGELV
+1992 S
-2004 DAPDLFEKYPD
+2004 
-2015 MADITVEF
+2015 
-2023 RNLKRGQN
+2023 
-2031 GGYIKR
+2031 
-2037 FDNIELSR
+2037 
-2045 DLKHKPE
+2045 
-2052 ELLQSLTHEVQHAI
+2052 
-2066 QNREGFTSGANPDYW
+2066 NPD
-2081 GSRKSE
+2081 
-2087 NDFDGRTPTD
+2087 
-2097 LYYNTAGEIEARDVS
+2097 
-2112 NRRNLTVEQRR
+2112 
-2123 EKAPDYGSVDM
+2123 
-2134 VFADRGNV
+2134 
-2142 DVDTDSENIRY
+2142 IR
-2153 SKEVDADGKPYVR
+2153 
-2166 VDDSS
+2166 
-2171 IDAENPSDI
+2171 
-2180 VKVLRDIAESKG
+2180 
-2192 FYNME
+2192 
-2197 INGQN
+2197 Q
-2202 IGISNK
+2202 
-2208 RGINEWVFSRD
+2208 
-2219 ATNLLK
+2219 
-2225 NDKQTFDDKMQSF
+2225 
-2238 QNANELLETAKSFIN
+2238 
-2253 EEAVHKKKFDNFAR
+2253 
-2267 GVVRFM
+2267 
-2273 VGDNGYTADI
+2273 
-2283 LVGIRNNQN
+2283 
-2292 AELYDIVNIAPTK
+2292 
-2305 IAETPNDSVVGE
+2305 
-2317 TTQISNG
+2317 
-2324 ISADTSLP
+2324 
-2332 QSGESVNRTGES
+2332 
-2344 VTEMKQ
+2344 
-2350 SNGEFRNSKDVFT
+2350 SKDVFT

-2377 YLARQFVVKDKSGEY
+2377 YLARQFVVKDKSGEH
-2392 AKAISMTA
+2392 AKAISISS

-2425 PVFETIEKADGTPEQ
+2425 PVFETIEKAGGTPEQ
-2440 RAEKAYK
+2440 RAGKAYE
-2447 AAEKAANDIISMMK
+2447 AAEKAANTILSMVK
-2461 DVNTNTL
+2461 DANTNPL
-2468 YDQYAELRNYLR
+2468 YEQYSDLRTYLR

-2493 ADYNDWRKS
+2493 ADYNEWRKS
-2502 HMGSLKLGNDGMQ
+2502 HMGSMKLGNDGTQ
-2515 IDTAYQELSGMYPE
+2515 IDTAYQELSDMYPE

-2543 HIGEISDNLKKVM
+2543 RIGEISDNLKKVM
-2556 DNPILSKEGSENV
+2556 DNPILSKEGSDSV

-2681 AFAKLQKTYDK
+2681 AFAKLQKTYEK

-2716 EDHAINAQTAID
+2716 EDHAINAQAAID

-2774 SQKTLGTSESNGI
+2774 SQKTLGTSENNGI

-2815 NELFVGEKKT
+2815 NELFVGEKKA

-2845 EKTGSESG
+2845 EKTGRESG

-2898 QHYGEAMHSL
+2898 QHYGEAMHNL

-3109 QTALLEQYGRRVIG
+3109 QTALLEQYGRRAIG

-3184 FAKAGAKIFS
+3184 FAKAGTEIFK

-3408 SETPT
+3408 SEEPT

-3419 TSEIVSGIAF
+3419 TSETVSGIAF

-3470 LMKGEDYSGQKS
+3470 LMKGEGYSGQKS
-3482 IYNLASECATS
+3482 IYNLAAECATS

-3517 YYTQDIVPPNNIV
+3517 YYTQDIVPMNNIV

-3543 KSARTEKYFYNILV
+3543 KSARTEKYFYDILI

-3570 MREDLDKMGIQSK
+3570 MREDLDEMGIQSK
-3583 EIVGIIEKRGGVIKP
+3583 EIVEIIEKRSGAIKP

-3604 TEVQARF
+3604 TELQARF

-3616 STGNKVEQMVTR
+3616 STSSQVEQMVTR
-3628 VYTACQ
+3628 VYAACQ
-3634 KIDTLDENKALPK
+3634 KIDTLDESKALPK
-3647 RPDKYYYTND
+3647 RPDKYSYTD
-3657 DGDKVEMTTQ
+3657 RHGDKVEMSTQ

-3686 MAASNGWSKL
+3686 FASSNAWSKL
-3696 NAEQQLYALTK
+3696 VAEQQLYAITK

-3718 KFNKDYNSGDTW
+3718 QFNAEYDSGDTW
-3730 MKELYGTQFRN
+3730 MKELYGKQLRI
-3741 KEVASTIISKAFKK
+3741 KDVATTIISKAFKK